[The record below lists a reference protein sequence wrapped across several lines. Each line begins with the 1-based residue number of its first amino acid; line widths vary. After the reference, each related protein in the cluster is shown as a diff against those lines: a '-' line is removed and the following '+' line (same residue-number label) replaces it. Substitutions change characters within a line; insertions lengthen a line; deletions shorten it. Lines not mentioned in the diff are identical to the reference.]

1 MANSLGTRLA
11 RIDVLIGGA
20 DQARKQV
27 EEMRKEW
34 AKLGKEVQEAQR
46 NMEKSVDTV
55 DYDKNKKIYTDAL
68 KQQKQLQKSIQES
81 ERNINTV
88 QKYLNDV
95 SGQTLRNLNNAQKG
109 LNQMLLGVNPKN
121 VESLRTVREYIKQIA
136 DEIQRRKGNLV
147 EFSDIIG
154 DIGNVSDKSLGMA
167 KQRLQELISTTQK
180 NTQEIQI
187 YRDQLK
193 KVEDE
198 EQRRISA
205 NAGRVMGNLGGSS
218 LSEIQEAIKVT
229 TQLRDAQKL
238 GGQEWN
244 NYNVQIQ
251 SAQKYLS
258 DFNNLTKQLSMAD
271 RMRNLGEVSEASLTE
286 LKKYWQEQ
294 VNGTMLS
301 SSELAKYEAQLKKVT
316 DEEQRR
322 ISANAGRVMG
332 NLGGSSVSEIQEAI
346 KVTTQLRDAQKRGS
360 QEWEIY
366 NDEIQKAQ
374 KYLQDFNDKAKQLTM
389 FRQMGDLTKVSSS
402 SLSELKKYWQEQIN
416 GADTTSAKLKHYQ
429 IQLQAVMKEEER
441 RISVQAG
448 KVMGNLTDSSVSE
461 IQEAIKVTMQLRDAQ
476 KLGSQEWDIYN
487 DEIQKA
493 QKYLSDFNDLTK
505 QLSMSDRMRDL
516 GKASESSLAELK
528 KYWQEQVNGAQ
539 RGSQELAEYES
550 KLKQVLDEE
559 KKRSAK
565 SAVSVFSNLSGSSL
579 TEIQDA
585 IKATTQLR
593 DATEL
598 GSKQWDIYNQYIERA
613 KNYLSDFENTSK
625 NAAIAERMKNIGN
638 ASTSSLAELKKFWQ
652 EQVDGAELSSQ
663 KLQQYQQSL
672 EAVVNEEQKRVSQRA
687 QTTLGK
693 VQTGTFDGTISQTK
707 EAIKLLEQYKQQ
719 LKTSDTK
726 GIKDVES
733 AINSLNEKLKQSSA
747 QFSTMDEA
755 LLKAEEVGMG
765 TFDGTYEDLEKLKKS
780 LEVYKKSLEVSD
792 TKGLKK
798 IQVALE
804 VIDKKQKGALLS
816 AKELDDIILNL
827 KAAPLEDLQ
836 KAASQLQQEL
846 SEAERDTRE
855 YMETSMNLRRVNEQI
870 NEVKR
875 SWQEHDNQIVATIKR
890 LTSYVLVY
898 AGFNEVVGRIKQLY
912 QANLQLS
919 DSLADIEKTTGL
931 STESV
936 AELSREIDSID
947 TRTAQQELHDLA
959 YEAGKLGIS
968 AKEDVLGFVKA
979 GNQLLV
985 ALGEDLGGAEAVRQ
999 LMKVN
1004 AILGETQKLGV
1015 EKALLATGSAINE
1028 ISQTS
1033 RASAGPI
1040 VDVVNR
1046 IGAIGEAAG
1055 LSMSDLIALAGTL
1068 DALGQHA
1075 EMGGTALNTFISTL
1089 TSNTTEVA
1097 QAVGLSDDYLKNL
1110 IEQGRTMEAIIAVFE
1125 KMNAMGGLDVLAPIM
1140 KDLGSDGERIKQ
1152 VLVTLSSGVDEL
1164 KAQVFTSSRAFKEAT
1179 SVTDEYNI
1187 KNENAMAIML
1197 RMGNAIKESFIN
1209 SGFVEWLTDVLRYIA
1224 SIPNRFE
1231 RGETSI
1237 RLMAVALQVLVGV
1250 MIATSSAVQKAS
1262 ANILLFGKMMKAGTV
1277 SLNVFKTA
1285 WQALTF
1291 AMSKNPI
1298 GWAVLGFTA
1307 LASAVTMFKKTVDQ
1321 AAKAQAEFESS
1332 IQKETFELNNLK
1344 YAIDK
1349 ANVSNGERA
1358 ALIKQLNDKYGA
1370 YLGFM
1375 VTENNY
1381 AEKQEYIYS
1390 LINARLRE
1398 TLALK
1403 MRDKMMENIADK
1415 YTDQIQEL
1423 QSKIIASLNKMQN
1436 VGETNA
1442 GDAMARIMDGMN
1454 KVVEEGGNLYD
1465 ALDGFMEKYN
1475 KNIKQLPFSS
1485 DALKLMN
1492 ILKNI
1497 RKEAGQTH
1505 TFLEST
1511 QRAAESKTEE
1521 LMLQDLRKSN
1531 QGILSS
1537 SDLSELNT
1545 YLQQATTYVQ
1555 RLREDVDD
1563 LNAKREKGE
1572 KLTKAETDELAEKNR
1587 QLGVYQNNI
1596 SQVEKRI
1603 KAIGL
1608 ESVWGQGVS
1617 LETAGVDK
1625 LVATYK
1631 KLEAMMKSINEDK
1644 DYADT
1649 FAARGFKSAREEYE
1663 ALKKMEQDVAK
1674 VLAEKWGRDTS
1685 GNWLKV
1691 RKSGTRG
1698 EQKELN
1704 DQVSAAMAA
1713 LEAYFLR
1720 RQQAIRQAYL
1730 NEEITTEEMN
1740 RQIDATEEEHLLA
1753 RVELRKKLLGE
1764 SNTFNQKLYGMEG
1777 KNLESTAALLKKMG
1791 EKETDGVRKN
1801 LEKDLLEVQNMA
1813 VKYRQTIEKEL
1824 LKYNPFESLV
1834 NQFEESLDKLRL
1846 LNTDAE
1852 KEFRMSLGFSG
1863 VIDES
1868 AVKERMDALVSLS
1881 EDAYSLNENQ
1891 LRTYLSNIDAV
1902 WAESMSPEQMSL
1914 MLKKLR
1920 DFYQDSKAAAEKYA
1934 KDIKEMID
1942 VQWETSGNQKLWEDR
1957 IKGSDD
1963 QSELMG
1969 AAGNLGLASTQSSF
1983 LGTSDTDNAELE
1995 ALRIKLEAAAQYYE
2009 QFESRKKE
2017 LIQQA
2022 IASGATQ
2029 QQAEESFLMAQKE
2042 AYDNYIAA
2050 REEQSAKELEI
2061 TESKL
2066 STLKNYTDAVVDFSE
2081 QMGEAAF
2088 SEVDDRKEAAKQL
2101 LQTAMKLTKDLI
2113 MQKVQELIMKKALG
2127 AQEVAQEAAT
2137 TTTVTALH
2145 GTQAITDLTVQGAKT
2160 SGDIALGTA
2169 SGAAK
2174 TIGQLGWWG
2183 IPLVA
2188 VISAALSALM
2198 GLAMGKLNKSK
2209 QEVAAATGVSSSKG
2223 RVATGMLTYAEGDYP
2238 VLGNDGQIYNARYQK
2253 ELKTGVYG
2261 GGAHFGIFSEKKP
2274 EMIVDGDTTQKLILN
2289 YPHIYDSILTIA
2301 RHGQLK
2307 SAAMPT
2313 FASGS
2318 YPSMPA
2324 QASQAAQQAGGSGMS
2339 AAEMSQV
2346 LTGVTDAVNALTQRL
2361 NQPISATVDPYGR
2374 KGAVNQLSKASKFMN
2389 KNGLTK

>member
-20 DQARKQV
+20 DQARKKI

-34 AKLGKEVQEAQR
+34 EELDKVIQEAQR
-46 NMEKSVDTV
+46 NMEMSVDTV
-55 DYDKNKKIYTDAL
+55 NYDKNKKIYEDAL
-68 KQQKQLQKSIQES
+68 KKQKQLQKSITES
-81 ERNINTV
+81 ERNVNTV
-88 QKYLNDV
+88 QKYLTDI
-95 SGQTLRNLNNAQKG
+95 SGQTLRNLNNAQRG
-109 LNQMLLGVNPKN
+109 LRDMLLGVNPKDLKTLN
-121 VESLRTVREYIKQIA
+121 TVRDYIKQIA
-136 DEIQRRKGNLV
+136 DEAQRRKGNLV

-167 KQRLQELISTTQK
+167 KQRLQELISSTRL
-180 NTQEIQI
+180 NTQEIQK
-187 YRDQLK
+187 YREQLAQ
-193 KVEDE
+193 VEAE
-198 EQRRISA
+198 ETR
-205 NAGRVMGNLGGSS
+205 
-218 LSEIQEAIKVT
+218 
-229 TQLRDAQKL
+229 
-238 GGQEWN
+238 
-244 NYNVQIQ
+244 
-251 SAQKYLS
+251 
-258 DFNNLTKQLSMAD
+258 
-271 RMRNLGEVSEASLTE
+271 
-286 LKKYWQEQ
+286 
-294 VNGTMLS
+294 
-301 SSELAKYEAQLKKVT
+301 
-316 DEEQRR
+316 
-322 ISANAGRVMG
+322 
-332 NLGGSSVSEIQEAI
+332 
-346 KVTTQLRDAQKRGS
+346 
-360 QEWEIY
+360 
-366 NDEIQKAQ
+366 
-374 KYLQDFNDKAKQLTM
+374 
-389 FRQMGDLTKVSSS
+389 
-402 SLSELKKYWQEQIN
+402 
-416 GADTTSAKLKHYQ
+416 
-429 IQLQAVMKEEER
+429 
-441 RISVQAG
+441 
-448 KVMGNLTDSSVSE
+448 
-461 IQEAIKVTMQLRDAQ
+461 
-476 KLGSQEWDIYN
+476 
-487 DEIQKA
+487 
-493 QKYLSDFNDLTK
+493 
-505 QLSMSDRMRDL
+505 
-516 GKASESSLAELK
+516 
-528 KYWQEQVNGAQ
+528 
-539 RGSQELAEYES
+539 
-550 KLKQVLDEE
+550 
-559 KKRSAK
+559 
-565 SAVSVFSNLSGSSL
+565 
-579 TEIQDA
+579 
-585 IKATTQLR
+585 
-593 DATEL
+593 
-598 GSKQWDIYNQYIERA
+598 
-613 KNYLSDFENTSK
+613 
-625 NAAIAERMKNIGN
+625 
-638 ASTSSLAELKKFWQ
+638 
-652 EQVDGAELSSQ
+652 
-663 KLQQYQQSL
+663 
-672 EAVVNEEQKRVSQRA
+672 RVSQRA
-687 QTTLGK
+687 QTTLGQ
-693 VQTGTFDGTISQTK
+693 VQTGTFDGTIAQTK

-719 LKTSDTK
+719 LKTSDIK
-726 GIKDVES
+726 GVKEVES

-747 QFSTMDEA
+747 EFSSLDEA
-755 LLKAEEVGMG
+755 LDKAETVGQG

-780 LEVYKKSLEVSD
+780 LEEYKKKLEVSD

-798 IQVALE
+798 IEDALSTIE
-804 VIDKKQKGALLS
+804 KKQKNSVLS
-816 AKELDDIILNL
+816 AEELNKVILTL
-827 KAAPLEDLQ
+827 KTAPLEDLQ
-836 KAASQLQQEL
+836 KAAAQLQEEL
-846 SEAERDTRE
+846 SKTERDAE
-855 YMETSMNLRRVNEQI
+855 KYVETSMNLRRVNEQI

-875 SWQEHDNQIVATIKR
+875 SWKEHDNQIVATIKR

-1110 IEQGRTMEAIIAVFE
+1110 IEQGKTIQAVIAVFE

-1187 KNENAMAIML
+1187 KNENAMAIMQ

-1209 SGFVEWLTDVLRYIA
+1209 SGFVEWLTDVLRYIS

-1231 RGETSI
+1231 RGEKSI
-1237 RLMAVALQVLVGV
+1237 RLMAVTVQALVGV

-1262 ANILLFGKMMKAGTV
+1262 ANIVLFTKMVKAGTASV
-1277 SLNVFKTA
+1277 NIFKIA
-1285 WQALTF
+1285 WQWLSK
-1291 AMSKNPI
+1291 AMMSNPL
-1298 GWAVLGFTA
+1298 GWVVLGFTA
-1307 LASAVTMFKKTVDQ
+1307 LTSAITYFKKSVDE
-1321 AAKAQAEFESS
+1321 ATKAQSEFEAA
-1332 IQKETFELNNLK
+1332 IQKETFELSNLK

-1423 QSKIIASLNKMQN
+1423 QSKIIASLNKMEN

-1442 GDAMARIMDGMN
+1442 GDAMALIMDGMN

-1465 ALDGFMEKYN
+1465 ALDGFMEKYD

-1497 RKEAGQTH
+1497 RKEAGQTQ

-1537 SDLSELNT
+1537 SDIPELNT

-1555 RLREDVDD
+1555 RLRSDVEY
-1563 LNAKREKGE
+1563 LNAKREKGK
-1572 KLTKAETDELAEKNR
+1572 KLTELETAELERLNERKEKGIMLNKLEESRLEELNDKRRKGENLTDSELKELKEKNR
-1587 QLGVYQNNI
+1587 LLGVYQHNI
-1596 SQVEKRI
+1596 DQVEKRI

-1649 FAARGFKSAREEYE
+1649 FAARGFKSAKEEYE

-1698 EQKELN
+1698 EQKEMN
-1704 DQVSAAMAA
+1704 DEISAAMSA

-1730 NEEITTEEMN
+1730 DEQITTEEMN

-1764 SNTFNQKLYGMEG
+1764 ENTFNQNLYGMEG
-1777 KNLESTAALLKKMG
+1777 KNLESTAALIKKLG
-1791 EKETDGVRKN
+1791 ERQTDGLRKN

-1868 AVKERMDALVSLS
+1868 AVKERINALVSLS
-1881 EDAYSLNENQ
+1881 EDAYSLNEDE

-1957 IKGSDD
+1957 IKGADD

-2050 REEQSAKELEI
+2050 REEQSSKELEI

-2066 STLKNYTDAVVDFSE
+2066 GTLKNYTDAVVDFSE

-2088 SEVDDRKEAAKQL
+2088 AEVDDRKQAAKML

-2113 MQKVQELIMKKALG
+2113 MQKITELLMKKTLG
-2127 AQEVAQEAAT
+2127 DQEVAQEAAT
-2137 TTTVTALH
+2137 SATVTAIH
-2145 GTQAITDLTVQGAKT
+2145 GSQAITDMTVEGAKT
-2160 SGDIALGTA
+2160 TGDVTSGIARG
-2169 SGAAK
+2169 SAK
-2174 TIGQLGWWG
+2174 TIGDLGWWG
-2183 IPLVA
+2183 IPLIA

-2198 GLAMGKLNKSK
+2198 GLAMGKLNKAK
-2209 QEVAAATGVSSSKG
+2209 QDVAAATGVSSSKG
-2223 RVATGMLTYAEGDYP
+2223 RVAAGMLTYAEGDYP

-2313 FASGS
+2313 FASGN

-2324 QASQAAQQAGGSGMS
+2324 QITQVASGATDMTMQNEQMTQMLGSVAEALSTLNERLSKPIRAA
-2339 AAEMSQV
+2339 
-2346 LTGVTDAVNALTQRL
+2346 
-2361 NQPISATVDPYGR
+2361 VDPYGS
-2374 KGAVNQLSKASKFMN
+2374 KGAVNQLNKASNFMT
-2389 KNGLTK
+2389 KRGLIK

>member
-20 DQARKQV
+20 EQAQKQV
-27 EEMRKEW
+27 DKMRDEWKKLRKEVEN
-34 AKLGKEVQEAQR
+34 AQEQMNATT
-46 NMEKSVDTV
+46 NTTL
-55 DYDKNKKIYTDAL
+55 YDDNKKIYNE
-68 KQQKQLQKSIQES
+68 KVKQL
-81 ERNINTV
+81 ERLTKLIRENQRNVNTV
-88 QKYLNDV
+88 NKYLNDI
-95 SGQTLRNLNNAQKG
+95 SGQTLRNLGEARKG
-109 LNQMLLGVNPKN
+109 LNQMLLGINPKN
-121 VESLRTVREYIKQIA
+121 AETLQTVREYIKQIA
-136 DEIQRRKGNLV
+136 DEIQRRKGNIV

-154 DIGNVSDKSLGMA
+154 DIGNVSDKSLGKA
-167 KQRLQELISTTQK
+167 KERLQDLIKSTEL
-180 NTQEIQI
+180 NTQEIQK
-187 YRDQLK
+187 YREQLAQ
-193 KVEDE
+193 VEAE
-198 EQRRISA
+198 ETR
-205 NAGRVMGNLGGSS
+205 
-218 LSEIQEAIKVT
+218 
-229 TQLRDAQKL
+229 
-238 GGQEWN
+238 
-244 NYNVQIQ
+244 
-251 SAQKYLS
+251 
-258 DFNNLTKQLSMAD
+258 
-271 RMRNLGEVSEASLTE
+271 
-286 LKKYWQEQ
+286 
-294 VNGTMLS
+294 
-301 SSELAKYEAQLKKVT
+301 
-316 DEEQRR
+316 
-322 ISANAGRVMG
+322 
-332 NLGGSSVSEIQEAI
+332 
-346 KVTTQLRDAQKRGS
+346 
-360 QEWEIY
+360 
-366 NDEIQKAQ
+366 
-374 KYLQDFNDKAKQLTM
+374 
-389 FRQMGDLTKVSSS
+389 
-402 SLSELKKYWQEQIN
+402 
-416 GADTTSAKLKHYQ
+416 
-429 IQLQAVMKEEER
+429 
-441 RISVQAG
+441 
-448 KVMGNLTDSSVSE
+448 
-461 IQEAIKVTMQLRDAQ
+461 
-476 KLGSQEWDIYN
+476 
-487 DEIQKA
+487 
-493 QKYLSDFNDLTK
+493 
-505 QLSMSDRMRDL
+505 
-516 GKASESSLAELK
+516 
-528 KYWQEQVNGAQ
+528 
-539 RGSQELAEYES
+539 
-550 KLKQVLDEE
+550 
-559 KKRSAK
+559 
-565 SAVSVFSNLSGSSL
+565 
-579 TEIQDA
+579 
-585 IKATTQLR
+585 
-593 DATEL
+593 
-598 GSKQWDIYNQYIERA
+598 
-613 KNYLSDFENTSK
+613 
-625 NAAIAERMKNIGN
+625 
-638 ASTSSLAELKKFWQ
+638 
-652 EQVDGAELSSQ
+652 
-663 KLQQYQQSL
+663 
-672 EAVVNEEQKRVSQRA
+672 RVSQRA

-693 VQTGTFDGTISQTK
+693 VQTGTFDGTIAQTK

-719 LKTSDTK
+719 LKTSDIEGVK
-726 GIKDVES
+726 EVES

-747 QFSTMDEA
+747 EFTSLKDA
-755 LLKAEEVGMG
+755 LDKAETVGQG

-780 LEVYKKSLEVSD
+780 LEEYKKKLEVSN

-798 IQVALE
+798 IEDALSTIE
-804 VIDKKQKGALLS
+804 KKQKNSVLS
-816 AKELDDIILNL
+816 AKELDKVLLSL
-827 KAAPLEDLQ
+827 KTASLENLQ
-836 KAASQLQQEL
+836 KAAAQLQEEL
-846 SEAERDTRE
+846 SKTERDAKKYVE
-855 YMETSMNLRRVNEQI
+855 KSMDLRRVNEQI

-1110 IEQGRTMEAIIAVFE
+1110 IEQGKTIQAVIAVFE

-1187 KNENAMAIML
+1187 KNENAMAIMQ

-1209 SGFVEWLTDVLRYIA
+1209 SGFVEWLTDVLRYIS

-1231 RGETSI
+1231 RGEKSI
-1237 RLMAVALQVLVGV
+1237 RLTAVALQVLVGL

-1262 ANILLFGKMMKAGTV
+1262 ANIVLFTKMVKSGTASV
-1277 SLNVFKTA
+1277 NIFKIA
-1285 WQALTF
+1285 WQSLSK
-1291 AMSKNPI
+1291 AMMSNPL
-1298 GWAVLGFTA
+1298 GWVVLGFTA
-1307 LASAVTMFKKTVDQ
+1307 LKSAITYFKKSVDE
-1321 AAKAQAEFESS
+1321 ATKAQSEFEAA
-1332 IQKETFELNNLK
+1332 IQKETFELSNLK

-1442 GDAMARIMDGMN
+1442 GDAMALIMDGMN

-1465 ALDGFMEKYN
+1465 ALDGFMEKYD

-1497 RKEAGQTH
+1497 RKEAGQTQ

-1531 QGILSS
+1531 QDILSS
-1537 SDLSELNT
+1537 SDLPELNT

-1555 RLREDVDD
+1555 RLRSDVEY
-1563 LNAKREKGE
+1563 LNAKREKGK
-1572 KLTKAETDELAEKNR
+1572 KLTELETAELERLNERKEKGIMLNKLEESRLEELNDKRRKGENLTDSELKELKEKNR
-1587 QLGVYQNNI
+1587 LLGVYQYNI
-1596 SQVEKRI
+1596 DQVEKRI

-1649 FAARGFKSAREEYE
+1649 FAARGFKSAKEEYE

-1691 RKSGTRG
+1691 GG
-1698 EQKELN
+1698 EQKEMN
-1704 DQVSAAMAA
+1704 DEISAAMSA

-1730 NEEITTEEMN
+1730 DEQITTEEMN
-1740 RQIDATEEEHLLA
+1740 RQIDATEEEHLLS

-1764 SNTFNQKLYGMEG
+1764 ENTFNQNLYGMEG
-1777 KNLESTAALLKKMG
+1777 KNLESTAALIKKLG
-1791 EKETDGVRKN
+1791 ERQTDGLRKN

-1868 AVKERMDALVSLS
+1868 AVKERINALVSLS
-1881 EDAYSLNENQ
+1881 EDAYSLNEDQ

-1920 DFYQDSKAAAEKYA
+1920 DFYQDSKSAAEKYA

-1957 IKGSDD
+1957 IKGTDERT
-1963 QSELMG
+1963 ELMG

-1983 LGTSDTDNAELE
+1983 LGTSETDNAELE

-2050 REEQSAKELEI
+2050 REEQSSKELEI

-2066 STLKNYTDAVVDFSE
+2066 GTLKNYTDAVVDFSE

-2088 SEVDDRKEAAKQL
+2088 AEVDDRKQAAKML

-2113 MQKVQELIMKKALG
+2113 MQKITELLMKKTLG
-2127 AQEVAQEAAT
+2127 DQEVAQEAAT
-2137 TTTVTALH
+2137 SATVTAIH
-2145 GTQAITDLTVQGAKT
+2145 GSQAITDLTVQGAKT
-2160 SGDIALGTA
+2160 TADVSTGTA

-2174 TIGQLGWWG
+2174 IIGELGWWG
-2183 IPLVA
+2183 IPLIA

-2223 RVATGMLTYAEGDYP
+2223 RVAAGMLTYAEGDYP

-2289 YPHIYDSILTIA
+2289 YPHIYESILTIA

-2324 QASQAAQQAGGSGMS
+2324 QITQVASGATDMTMQNEQMTQMLGSV
-2339 AAEMSQV
+2339 AE
-2346 LTGVTDAVNALTQRL
+2346 ALSTLNERL
-2361 NQPISATVDPYGR
+2361 SKPISATVDPYGS
-2374 KGAVNQLSKASKFMN
+2374 KGAVNQLNKVSNFMT
-2389 KNGLTK
+2389 KRGLIK

>member
-136 DEIQRRKGNLV
+136 DEIQRRKGNIV

-154 DIGNVSDKSLGMA
+154 DIGNVSDKSLGKA
-167 KQRLQELISTTQK
+167 KERLQDLIKSTEL
-180 NTQEIQI
+180 NTQEIQK
-187 YRDQLK
+187 YRDQLAQ
-193 KVEDE
+193 VEAE
-198 EQRRISA
+198 ETR
-205 NAGRVMGNLGGSS
+205 
-218 LSEIQEAIKVT
+218 
-229 TQLRDAQKL
+229 
-238 GGQEWN
+238 
-244 NYNVQIQ
+244 
-251 SAQKYLS
+251 
-258 DFNNLTKQLSMAD
+258 
-271 RMRNLGEVSEASLTE
+271 
-286 LKKYWQEQ
+286 
-294 VNGTMLS
+294 
-301 SSELAKYEAQLKKVT
+301 
-316 DEEQRR
+316 
-322 ISANAGRVMG
+322 
-332 NLGGSSVSEIQEAI
+332 
-346 KVTTQLRDAQKRGS
+346 
-360 QEWEIY
+360 
-366 NDEIQKAQ
+366 
-374 KYLQDFNDKAKQLTM
+374 
-389 FRQMGDLTKVSSS
+389 
-402 SLSELKKYWQEQIN
+402 
-416 GADTTSAKLKHYQ
+416 
-429 IQLQAVMKEEER
+429 
-441 RISVQAG
+441 
-448 KVMGNLTDSSVSE
+448 
-461 IQEAIKVTMQLRDAQ
+461 
-476 KLGSQEWDIYN
+476 
-487 DEIQKA
+487 
-493 QKYLSDFNDLTK
+493 
-505 QLSMSDRMRDL
+505 
-516 GKASESSLAELK
+516 
-528 KYWQEQVNGAQ
+528 
-539 RGSQELAEYES
+539 
-550 KLKQVLDEE
+550 
-559 KKRSAK
+559 
-565 SAVSVFSNLSGSSL
+565 
-579 TEIQDA
+579 
-585 IKATTQLR
+585 
-593 DATEL
+593 
-598 GSKQWDIYNQYIERA
+598 
-613 KNYLSDFENTSK
+613 
-625 NAAIAERMKNIGN
+625 
-638 ASTSSLAELKKFWQ
+638 
-652 EQVDGAELSSQ
+652 
-663 KLQQYQQSL
+663 
-672 EAVVNEEQKRVSQRA
+672 RVSQRA

-755 LLKAEEVGMG
+755 LLKAEDVGMG

-780 LEVYKKSLEVSD
+780 LEEYKKSLEVSD

-1097 QAVGLSDDYLKNL
+1097 QAVGLSDEYLKNL

-1307 LASAVTMFKKTVDQ
+1307 LTSAVTMFKKTVDQ

-1497 RKEAGQTH
+1497 RKEAGQTQ

-1649 FAARGFKSAREEYE
+1649 FAARGFKSAKEEYE

-1813 VKYRQTIEKEL
+1813 VKYRQAIEKEL

-1881 EDAYSLNENQ
+1881 EDAYNMNEIQ
-1891 LRTYLSNIDAV
+1891 LRGRLLGIDKI

-1920 DFYQDSKAAAEKYA
+1920 DFYQDSKAASEKYA

-1995 ALRIKLEAAAQYYE
+1995 ALRIRLEAARQYYE
-2009 QFESRKKE
+2009 EFYARKEE

-2022 IASGATQ
+2022 IASGATE
-2029 QQAEESFLMAQKE
+2029 QQAEESYRMAEKE
-2042 AYDNYIAA
+2042 ALDALTQA
-2050 REEQSAKELEI
+2050 REEQQSKELEI

-2088 SEVDDRKEAAKQL
+2088 SEVSDRKEAAKQL
-2101 LQTAMKLTKDLI
+2101 LQTMMKLTKDLI
-2113 MQKVQELIMKKALG
+2113 MQKVQELVMKKALN
-2127 AQEVAQEAAT
+2127 AQEVAQESAT
-2137 TTTVTALH
+2137 SATITAVH
-2145 GTQAITDLTVQGAKT
+2145 GSQAITDLTVQGAKT
-2160 SGDIALGTA
+2160 AADVTSGTA

-2174 TIGQLGWWG
+2174 TIGELGWWG
-2183 IPLVA
+2183 IPLIA

-2209 QEVAAATGVSSSKG
+2209 QEVAAATGVSSKG

-2318 YPSMPA
+2318 YPSMPV

>member
-1 MANSLGTRLA
+1 LLANSFKTVSVELTETVFLSFISTFRMPNFEENKHKDMANSLGTRLA

-20 DQARKQV
+20 DQARKKI

-34 AKLGKEVQEAQR
+34 EELDKVIQEAQR
-46 NMEKSVDTV
+46 NMEMSVDTV
-55 DYDKNKKIYTDAL
+55 DYDKNKKIYEDAL
-68 KQQKQLQKSIQES
+68 KKQKQLQKSITES
-81 ERNINTV
+81 ERNVNTV
-88 QKYLNDV
+88 QKYLTDI
-95 SGQTLRNLNNAQKG
+95 SGQTLRNLNNAQRG
-109 LNQMLLGVNPKN
+109 LRDMLLGVNPKDLKTLN
-121 VESLRTVREYIKQIA
+121 TVRDYIKQIA
-136 DEIQRRKGNLV
+136 DEVQRRKGNLV

-154 DIGNVSDKSLGMA
+154 DIGNVSDKSLGKA
-167 KQRLQELISTTQK
+167 KERLQDLIKSTEL
-180 NTQEIQI
+180 NTQEIQK
-187 YRDQLK
+187 YREQLAQ
-193 KVEDE
+193 VEAE
-198 EQRRISA
+198 ETR
-205 NAGRVMGNLGGSS
+205 
-218 LSEIQEAIKVT
+218 
-229 TQLRDAQKL
+229 
-238 GGQEWN
+238 
-244 NYNVQIQ
+244 
-251 SAQKYLS
+251 
-258 DFNNLTKQLSMAD
+258 
-271 RMRNLGEVSEASLTE
+271 
-286 LKKYWQEQ
+286 
-294 VNGTMLS
+294 
-301 SSELAKYEAQLKKVT
+301 
-316 DEEQRR
+316 
-322 ISANAGRVMG
+322 
-332 NLGGSSVSEIQEAI
+332 
-346 KVTTQLRDAQKRGS
+346 
-360 QEWEIY
+360 
-366 NDEIQKAQ
+366 
-374 KYLQDFNDKAKQLTM
+374 
-389 FRQMGDLTKVSSS
+389 
-402 SLSELKKYWQEQIN
+402 
-416 GADTTSAKLKHYQ
+416 
-429 IQLQAVMKEEER
+429 
-441 RISVQAG
+441 
-448 KVMGNLTDSSVSE
+448 
-461 IQEAIKVTMQLRDAQ
+461 
-476 KLGSQEWDIYN
+476 
-487 DEIQKA
+487 
-493 QKYLSDFNDLTK
+493 
-505 QLSMSDRMRDL
+505 
-516 GKASESSLAELK
+516 
-528 KYWQEQVNGAQ
+528 
-539 RGSQELAEYES
+539 
-550 KLKQVLDEE
+550 
-559 KKRSAK
+559 
-565 SAVSVFSNLSGSSL
+565 
-579 TEIQDA
+579 
-585 IKATTQLR
+585 
-593 DATEL
+593 
-598 GSKQWDIYNQYIERA
+598 
-613 KNYLSDFENTSK
+613 
-625 NAAIAERMKNIGN
+625 
-638 ASTSSLAELKKFWQ
+638 
-652 EQVDGAELSSQ
+652 
-663 KLQQYQQSL
+663 
-672 EAVVNEEQKRVSQRA
+672 RVSQRA

-693 VQTGTFDGTISQTK
+693 VKTGTFDGTISQTK

-719 LKTSDTK
+719 LKTSDTEGVK
-726 GIKDVES
+726 EVES

-747 QFSTMDEA
+747 EFTSLEDA
-755 LLKAEEVGMG
+755 LDKAETVGQG

-780 LEVYKKSLEVSD
+780 LEEYKKKLEVSD

-798 IQVALE
+798 IEDALNTIE
-804 VIDKKQKGALLS
+804 KKQKNSVLS
-816 AKELDDIILNL
+816 AEELNKVILTL
-827 KAAPLEDLQ
+827 KTAPLEDLQ

-1110 IEQGRTMEAIIAVFE
+1110 IEQGKTIQAVIAVFE

-1187 KNENAMAIML
+1187 KNENAMAIMQ

-1209 SGFVEWLTDVLRYIA
+1209 SGFVEWLTDVLRYIS

-1231 RGETSI
+1231 RGEKSI
-1237 RLMAVALQVLVGV
+1237 RLMAVIVQALVGV

-1262 ANILLFGKMMKAGTV
+1262 ANIVLFTKMVKAGTASV
-1277 SLNVFKTA
+1277 NIFKIA
-1285 WQALTF
+1285 WQWLSK
-1291 AMSKNPI
+1291 AMMSNPL
-1298 GWAVLGFTA
+1298 GWVVLGFTA
-1307 LASAVTMFKKTVDQ
+1307 LTSAITYFKKSVDE
-1321 AAKAQAEFESS
+1321 ATKAQSEFEAA
-1332 IQKETFELNNLK
+1332 IQKETFELSNLK

-1423 QSKIIASLNKMQN
+1423 QSKIIASLNKMEN

-1497 RKEAGQTH
+1497 RKEAGQTQ

-1521 LMLQDLRKSN
+1521 LMLKDLRKSN
-1531 QGILSS
+1531 HGILSS
-1537 SDLSELNT
+1537 SDLPELNT

-1555 RLREDVDD
+1555 RLRSDVEY
-1563 LNAKREKGE
+1563 LNAKREKGK
-1572 KLTKAETDELAEKNR
+1572 KLTELETAELERLNERKEKGIMLNKLEESRLEELNDKRRKGENLTDSELKELKEKNR
-1587 QLGVYQNNI
+1587 LLGVYQYNI
-1596 SQVEKRI
+1596 DQVEKRI

-1649 FAARGFKSAREEYE
+1649 FAARGFKSAKEEYE

-1698 EQKELN
+1698 EQKEMN
-1704 DQVSAAMAA
+1704 DEISAAMSA

-1730 NEEITTEEMN
+1730 DEQITTEEMN

-1764 SNTFNQKLYGMEG
+1764 ENTFNQNLYGMEG
-1777 KNLESTAALLKKMG
+1777 KNLESTAALIKKLG
-1791 EKETDGVRKN
+1791 ERQTDGLRKN

-1868 AVKERMDALVSLS
+1868 AVKERINALVSLS
-1881 EDAYSLNENQ
+1881 EDAYSLNEDQ

-1920 DFYQDSKAAAEKYA
+1920 DFYQDSKSAAEKYA

-1957 IKGSDD
+1957 IKGTDERT
-1963 QSELMG
+1963 ELMG

-1983 LGTSDTDNAELE
+1983 LGTSETDNAELE
-1995 ALRIKLEAAAQYYE
+1995 ALRIRLEAARQYYE
-2009 QFESRKKE
+2009 EFYARKEE

-2029 QQAEESFLMAQKE
+2029 QEAEESYRMAEKE
-2042 AYDNYIAA
+2042 ALDELNAA
-2050 REEQSAKELEI
+2050 REEQASKELEI

-2088 SEVDDRKEAAKQL
+2088 AEVDDRKQAAKML

-2113 MQKVQELIMKKALG
+2113 MQKITELLMKKTLG
-2127 AQEVAQEAAT
+2127 DQEVAQEAAT
-2137 TTTVTALH
+2137 SATVTAIH
-2145 GTQAITDLTVQGAKT
+2145 GSQAITDMTVEGAKT
-2160 SGDIALGTA
+2160 AGDVTSGIARG
-2169 SGAAK
+2169 SAK
-2174 TIGQLGWWG
+2174 TIGDLGWWG
-2183 IPLVA
+2183 IPLIA

-2198 GLAMGKLNKSK
+2198 GLAMGKLNKAK
-2209 QEVAAATGVSSSKG
+2209 QDVAAATGVSSSKG
-2223 RVATGMLTYAEGDYP
+2223 RVAAGMLTYAEGDYP

-2313 FASGS
+2313 FASGN

-2324 QASQAAQQAGGSGMS
+2324 QITQVASGATDMTMQNEQMTQMLGSVAEALSTLNERLSKPIRAA
-2339 AAEMSQV
+2339 
-2346 LTGVTDAVNALTQRL
+2346 
-2361 NQPISATVDPYGR
+2361 VDPYGS
-2374 KGAVNQLSKASKFMN
+2374 KGAVNQLNKASNFMT
-2389 KNGLTK
+2389 KRGLIK

>member
-20 DQARKQV
+20 DQARKKI

-34 AKLGKEVQEAQR
+34 EELDKVIQEAQR
-46 NMEKSVDTV
+46 NMEMSVDTV
-55 DYDKNKKIYTDAL
+55 NYDKNKKIYEDAL
-68 KQQKQLQKSIQES
+68 KKQKQLQKSITES
-81 ERNINTV
+81 ERNVNTV
-88 QKYLNDV
+88 QKYLTDI
-95 SGQTLRNLNNAQKG
+95 SGQTLRNLNNAQRG
-109 LNQMLLGVNPKN
+109 LRDMLLGVNPKDLKTLN
-121 VESLRTVREYIKQIA
+121 TVRDYIKQIA
-136 DEIQRRKGNLV
+136 DEAQRRKGNLV

-167 KQRLQELISTTQK
+167 KQRLQELISSTRL
-180 NTQEIQI
+180 NTQEIQK
-187 YRDQLK
+187 YREQLAQ
-193 KVEDE
+193 VEAE
-198 EQRRISA
+198 ETR
-205 NAGRVMGNLGGSS
+205 
-218 LSEIQEAIKVT
+218 
-229 TQLRDAQKL
+229 
-238 GGQEWN
+238 
-244 NYNVQIQ
+244 
-251 SAQKYLS
+251 
-258 DFNNLTKQLSMAD
+258 
-271 RMRNLGEVSEASLTE
+271 
-286 LKKYWQEQ
+286 
-294 VNGTMLS
+294 
-301 SSELAKYEAQLKKVT
+301 
-316 DEEQRR
+316 
-322 ISANAGRVMG
+322 
-332 NLGGSSVSEIQEAI
+332 
-346 KVTTQLRDAQKRGS
+346 
-360 QEWEIY
+360 
-366 NDEIQKAQ
+366 
-374 KYLQDFNDKAKQLTM
+374 
-389 FRQMGDLTKVSSS
+389 
-402 SLSELKKYWQEQIN
+402 
-416 GADTTSAKLKHYQ
+416 
-429 IQLQAVMKEEER
+429 
-441 RISVQAG
+441 
-448 KVMGNLTDSSVSE
+448 
-461 IQEAIKVTMQLRDAQ
+461 
-476 KLGSQEWDIYN
+476 
-487 DEIQKA
+487 
-493 QKYLSDFNDLTK
+493 
-505 QLSMSDRMRDL
+505 
-516 GKASESSLAELK
+516 
-528 KYWQEQVNGAQ
+528 
-539 RGSQELAEYES
+539 
-550 KLKQVLDEE
+550 
-559 KKRSAK
+559 
-565 SAVSVFSNLSGSSL
+565 
-579 TEIQDA
+579 
-585 IKATTQLR
+585 
-593 DATEL
+593 
-598 GSKQWDIYNQYIERA
+598 
-613 KNYLSDFENTSK
+613 
-625 NAAIAERMKNIGN
+625 
-638 ASTSSLAELKKFWQ
+638 
-652 EQVDGAELSSQ
+652 
-663 KLQQYQQSL
+663 
-672 EAVVNEEQKRVSQRA
+672 RVSQRA
-687 QTTLGK
+687 QTTLGQ
-693 VQTGTFDGTISQTK
+693 VQTGTFDGTIAQTK

-719 LKTSDTK
+719 LKTSDIK
-726 GIKDVES
+726 GVKEVES

-747 QFSTMDEA
+747 EFSSLDEA
-755 LLKAEEVGMG
+755 LDKAETVGQG

-780 LEVYKKSLEVSD
+780 LEEYKKKLEVSD

-798 IQVALE
+798 IEDALSTIE
-804 VIDKKQKGALLS
+804 KKQKNSVLS
-816 AKELDDIILNL
+816 AEELNKVILTL
-827 KAAPLEDLQ
+827 KTAPLEDLQ
-836 KAASQLQQEL
+836 KAAAQLQEEL
-846 SEAERDTRE
+846 SKTERDAE
-855 YMETSMNLRRVNEQI
+855 KYVETSMNLRRVNEQI

-1110 IEQGRTMEAIIAVFE
+1110 IEQGKTIQAVIAVFE

-1187 KNENAMAIML
+1187 KNENAMAIMQ

-1209 SGFVEWLTDVLRYIA
+1209 SGFVEWLTDVLRYIS

-1231 RGETSI
+1231 RGEKSI
-1237 RLMAVALQVLVGV
+1237 RLMAVTVQALVGV

-1262 ANILLFGKMMKAGTV
+1262 ANIVLFTKMVKAGTASV
-1277 SLNVFKTA
+1277 NIFKIA
-1285 WQALTF
+1285 WQWLSK
-1291 AMSKNPI
+1291 AMMSNPL
-1298 GWAVLGFTA
+1298 GWVVLGFTA
-1307 LASAVTMFKKTVDQ
+1307 LTSAITYFKKSVDE
-1321 AAKAQAEFESS
+1321 ATKAQSEFEAA
-1332 IQKETFELNNLK
+1332 IQKETFELSNLK

-1423 QSKIIASLNKMQN
+1423 QSKIIASLNKMEN

-1442 GDAMARIMDGMN
+1442 GDAMALIMDGMN

-1497 RKEAGQTH
+1497 RKEAGQTQ

-1537 SDLSELNT
+1537 SDIPELNT

-1555 RLREDVDD
+1555 RLRSDVEY
-1563 LNAKREKGE
+1563 LNAKREKGK
-1572 KLTKAETDELAEKNR
+1572 KLTELETAELERLNERKEKGIMLNKLEESRLEELNDKRRKGENLTDSELKELKEKNR
-1587 QLGVYQNNI
+1587 LLGVYQYNI
-1596 SQVEKRI
+1596 DQVEKRI

-1649 FAARGFKSAREEYE
+1649 FAARGFKSAKEEYE

-1698 EQKELN
+1698 EQKEMN
-1704 DQVSAAMAA
+1704 DEISAAMSA

-1730 NEEITTEEMN
+1730 DEQITTEEMN

-1764 SNTFNQKLYGMEG
+1764 ENTFNQNLYGMEG
-1777 KNLESTAALLKKMG
+1777 KNLESTAALIKKLG
-1791 EKETDGVRKN
+1791 ERQTDGLRKN

-1868 AVKERMDALVSLS
+1868 AVKERINALVSLS
-1881 EDAYSLNENQ
+1881 EDAYSLNEDE

-1957 IKGSDD
+1957 IKGADD

-2050 REEQSAKELEI
+2050 REEQSSKELEI

-2066 STLKNYTDAVVDFSE
+2066 GTLKNYTDAVVDFSE

-2088 SEVDDRKEAAKQL
+2088 AEVDDRKQAAKML

-2113 MQKVQELIMKKALG
+2113 MQKITELLMKKTLG
-2127 AQEVAQEAAT
+2127 DQEVAQEAAT
-2137 TTTVTALH
+2137 SATVTAIH
-2145 GTQAITDLTVQGAKT
+2145 GSQAITDMTVEGAKT
-2160 SGDIALGTA
+2160 EGDVTSGIARG
-2169 SGAAK
+2169 SAK
-2174 TIGQLGWWG
+2174 TIGDLGWWG
-2183 IPLVA
+2183 IPLIA

-2198 GLAMGKLNKSK
+2198 GLAMGKLNKAK
-2209 QEVAAATGVSSSKG
+2209 QDVAAATGVSSSKG
-2223 RVATGMLTYAEGDYP
+2223 RVAAGMLTYAEGDYP

-2289 YPHIYDSILTIA
+2289 YPHIYESILTIA

-2324 QASQAAQQAGGSGMS
+2324 QITQVASGATDMTMQNEQMTQMLGSV
-2339 AAEMSQV
+2339 AE
-2346 LTGVTDAVNALTQRL
+2346 ALSTLNERL
-2361 NQPISATVDPYGR
+2361 SKPISATVDPYGS
-2374 KGAVNQLSKASKFMN
+2374 KGAVNQLNKASNFMT
-2389 KNGLTK
+2389 KRGLIK

>member
-20 DQARKQV
+20 DQARKKI

-34 AKLGKEVQEAQR
+34 EELDKVIQEAQR
-46 NMEKSVDTV
+46 NMEMSVDTV
-55 DYDKNKKIYTDAL
+55 DYDKNKKIYEDAL
-68 KQQKQLQKSIQES
+68 KQQKQLQKSITES
-81 ERNINTV
+81 ERNVNTV
-88 QKYLNDV
+88 QKYLTDI
-95 SGQTLRNLNNAQKG
+95 SGQTLRNLNNAQRG
-109 LNQMLLGVNPKN
+109 LRDMLLGVNPKDLKTLN
-121 VESLRTVREYIKQIA
+121 TVRDYIKQIA
-136 DEIQRRKGNLV
+136 DEAQRRKGNLV

-167 KQRLQELISTTQK
+167 KQRLQELISSTRL
-180 NTQEIQI
+180 NTQEIQK
-187 YRDQLK
+187 YREQLAQ
-193 KVEDE
+193 VEAE
-198 EQRRISA
+198 ETR
-205 NAGRVMGNLGGSS
+205 
-218 LSEIQEAIKVT
+218 
-229 TQLRDAQKL
+229 
-238 GGQEWN
+238 
-244 NYNVQIQ
+244 
-251 SAQKYLS
+251 
-258 DFNNLTKQLSMAD
+258 
-271 RMRNLGEVSEASLTE
+271 
-286 LKKYWQEQ
+286 
-294 VNGTMLS
+294 
-301 SSELAKYEAQLKKVT
+301 
-316 DEEQRR
+316 
-322 ISANAGRVMG
+322 
-332 NLGGSSVSEIQEAI
+332 
-346 KVTTQLRDAQKRGS
+346 
-360 QEWEIY
+360 
-366 NDEIQKAQ
+366 
-374 KYLQDFNDKAKQLTM
+374 
-389 FRQMGDLTKVSSS
+389 
-402 SLSELKKYWQEQIN
+402 
-416 GADTTSAKLKHYQ
+416 
-429 IQLQAVMKEEER
+429 
-441 RISVQAG
+441 
-448 KVMGNLTDSSVSE
+448 
-461 IQEAIKVTMQLRDAQ
+461 
-476 KLGSQEWDIYN
+476 
-487 DEIQKA
+487 
-493 QKYLSDFNDLTK
+493 
-505 QLSMSDRMRDL
+505 
-516 GKASESSLAELK
+516 
-528 KYWQEQVNGAQ
+528 
-539 RGSQELAEYES
+539 
-550 KLKQVLDEE
+550 
-559 KKRSAK
+559 
-565 SAVSVFSNLSGSSL
+565 
-579 TEIQDA
+579 
-585 IKATTQLR
+585 
-593 DATEL
+593 
-598 GSKQWDIYNQYIERA
+598 
-613 KNYLSDFENTSK
+613 
-625 NAAIAERMKNIGN
+625 
-638 ASTSSLAELKKFWQ
+638 
-652 EQVDGAELSSQ
+652 
-663 KLQQYQQSL
+663 
-672 EAVVNEEQKRVSQRA
+672 RVSQRA

-726 GIKDVES
+726 GVKEVES

-747 QFSTMDEA
+747 EFTSLEDA
-755 LLKAEEVGMG
+755 LDKAETVGQG

-780 LEVYKKSLEVSD
+780 LEEYKKKLEVSD

-798 IQVALE
+798 IEDALSTIE
-804 VIDKKQKGALLS
+804 KKQKNSVLS
-816 AKELDDIILNL
+816 AKELDKVLLSL
-827 KAAPLEDLQ
+827 KTASLEDLQ
-836 KAASQLQQEL
+836 KAAAQLQEEL
-846 SEAERDTRE
+846 SKTERDAE
-855 YMETSMNLRRVNEQI
+855 KYVEKSMDLRRVNEQI

-1110 IEQGRTMEAIIAVFE
+1110 IEQGKTIQAVIAVFE

-1187 KNENAMAIML
+1187 KNENAMAIMQ

-1209 SGFVEWLTDVLRYIA
+1209 SGFVEWLTDVLRYIS

-1231 RGETSI
+1231 RGEKSI
-1237 RLMAVALQVLVGV
+1237 RLMAVTVQALVGV

-1262 ANILLFGKMMKAGTV
+1262 ANIVLFTKMVKAGTASV
-1277 SLNVFKTA
+1277 NIFKIA
-1285 WQALTF
+1285 WQWLSK
-1291 AMSKNPI
+1291 AMMSNPL
-1298 GWAVLGFTA
+1298 GWVVLGFTA
-1307 LASAVTMFKKTVDQ
+1307 LTSAITYFKKSVDE
-1321 AAKAQAEFESS
+1321 ATKAQSEFEAA
-1332 IQKETFELNNLK
+1332 IQKETFELSNLK

-1442 GDAMARIMDGMN
+1442 GDAMALIMDGMN

-1497 RKEAGQTH
+1497 RKEAGQTQ

-1531 QGILSS
+1531 QDILSS
-1537 SDLSELNT
+1537 SDLPELNT

-1555 RLREDVDD
+1555 RLREDVDE

-1572 KLTKAETDELAEKNR
+1572 KLTKAETAELAEKNR

-1649 FAARGFKSAREEYE
+1649 FAARGFKSAKEEYE

-1698 EQKELN
+1698 EQKEMN
-1704 DQVSAAMAA
+1704 DEISAAMSA

-1730 NEEITTEEMN
+1730 DEQITTEEMN

-1764 SNTFNQKLYGMEG
+1764 ENTFNQNLYGMEG
-1777 KNLESTAALLKKMG
+1777 KNLESTAALIKKLG
-1791 EKETDGVRKN
+1791 ERQTDGLRKN
-1801 LEKDLLEVQNMA
+1801 LEKDLLEVQNMT

-1868 AVKERMDALVSLS
+1868 AVKERINALVSLS
-1881 EDAYSLNENQ
+1881 EDAYSLNEDQ

-1942 VQWETSGNQKLWEDR
+1942 SSWKDSGKEKEWDDIINASEQRLEDTENM
-1957 IKGSDD
+1957 S
-1963 QSELMG
+1963 QV
-1969 AAGNLGLASTQSSF
+1969 GLASSKTTR
-1983 LGTSDTDNAELE
+1983 LGTSDVDKAELDS
-1995 ALRIKLEAAAQYYE
+1995 LRYKLEAAQEYYE
-2009 QFESRKKE
+2009 SFYNRRKQ

-2022 IASGATQ
+2022 IANGATKQ
-2029 QQAEESFLMAQKE
+2029 QVIASQIKAEEK
-2042 AYDNYIAA
+2042 A
-2050 REEQSAKELEI
+2050 RQDSENALIDYYNKQNEI
-2061 TESKL
+2061 TFAKL
-2066 STLKNYTDAVVDFSE
+2066 SSLKEYTDAVVDFSE

-2088 SEVDDRKEAAKQL
+2088 AEVDDRKQAAKML

-2113 MQKVQELIMKKALG
+2113 KQKVQELIMKKALG

-2145 GTQAITDLTVQGAKT
+2145 GTQAVTDLTVQGAKT
-2160 SGDIALGTA
+2160 TSDISAGIA
-2169 SGAAK
+2169 SGSAK

-2183 IPLVA
+2183 IPLIA

-2198 GLAMGKLNKSK
+2198 GLAMGKLNKAK
-2209 QEVAAATGVSSSKG
+2209 QDVAAATGVSSSKG
-2223 RVATGMLTYAEGDYP
+2223 RVAAGMLTYAEGDYP

-2324 QASQAAQQAGGSGMS
+2324 QITQVASGATDMNIQNEQMTQMLGSV
-2339 AAEMSQV
+2339 AE
-2346 LTGVTDAVNALTQRL
+2346 ALSTLNDRL
-2361 NQPISATVDPYGR
+2361 SKPISATVDPYGS
-2374 KGAVNQLSKASKFMN
+2374 KGAVNQLNKASNFMT
-2389 KNGLTK
+2389 KRGLIK

>member
-20 DQARKQV
+20 EQARKQV
-27 EEMRKEW
+27 EQMREEW
-34 AKLGKEVQEAQR
+34 KKLGKQAQEAQK
-46 NMEKSVDTV
+46 NMQATVDTV
-55 DYDKNKKIYTDAL
+55 AYDKNKKIYEDAL
-68 KQQKQLQKSIQES
+68 KQQKQLQKSITES

-88 QKYLNDV
+88 QKYLTDI

-109 LNQMLLGVNPKN
+109 LKQMLLGVNPKDLQTLN
-121 VESLRTVREYIKQIA
+121 TVRDYIKQIA
-136 DEIQRRKGNLV
+136 DEAQRRKGNLV

-180 NTQEIQI
+180 NTKEIQT
-187 YRDQLK
+187 YREQLK
-193 KVEDE
+193 NVEDE
-198 EQRRISA
+198 EQRRISSK
-205 NAGRVMGNLGGSS
+205 AGRVMGNLDGSS
-218 LSEIQEAIKVT
+218 VAEIQEAINVT
-229 TQLRDAQKL
+229 TKLRDAQKL
-238 GGQEWN
+238 GGQEWEI
-244 NYNVQIQ
+244 YNDEIQ
-251 SAQKYLS
+251 RAQKYLS
-258 DFNNLTKQLSMAD
+258 DFNNLTKQIA
-271 RMRNLGEVSEASLTE
+271 
-286 LKKYWQEQ
+286 
-294 VNGTMLS
+294 
-301 SSELAKYEAQLKKVT
+301 
-316 DEEQRR
+316 
-322 ISANAGRVMG
+322 
-332 NLGGSSVSEIQEAI
+332 
-346 KVTTQLRDAQKRGS
+346 
-360 QEWEIY
+360 
-366 NDEIQKAQ
+366 
-374 KYLQDFNDKAKQLTM
+374 
-389 FRQMGDLTKVSSS
+389 
-402 SLSELKKYWQEQIN
+402 
-416 GADTTSAKLKHYQ
+416 
-429 IQLQAVMKEEER
+429 
-441 RISVQAG
+441 
-448 KVMGNLTDSSVSE
+448 
-461 IQEAIKVTMQLRDAQ
+461 
-476 KLGSQEWDIYN
+476 
-487 DEIQKA
+487 
-493 QKYLSDFNDLTK
+493 
-505 QLSMSDRMRDL
+505 MSDRMKEL

-528 KYWQEQVNGAQ
+528 KYWQEQVNGSQ

-613 KNYLSDFENTSK
+613 KKYLSDFENTSK

-663 KLQQYQQSL
+663 KLQQYQQNL
-672 EAVVNEEQKRVSQRA
+672 EAVIKEEQNRISNRA

-726 GIKDVES
+726 GVKEVES

-747 QFSTMDEA
+747 EFTSLEDA
-755 LLKAEEVGMG
+755 LDKAETVGQG

-780 LEVYKKSLEVSD
+780 LEEYKKKLEVSD

-798 IQVALE
+798 IEDALSTIE
-804 VIDKKQKGALLS
+804 KKQKNSVLS
-816 AKELDDIILNL
+816 AKELDKVLLSL
-827 KAAPLEDLQ
+827 KTASLEDLQ
-836 KAASQLQQEL
+836 KAAAQLQEEL
-846 SEAERDTRE
+846 SKTERDAE
-855 YMETSMNLRRVNEQI
+855 KYVETSMNLRRVNEQI

-1110 IEQGRTMEAIIAVFE
+1110 IEQGKTIQAVIAVFE

-1187 KNENAMAIML
+1187 KNENAMAIMQ

-1209 SGFVEWLTDVLRYIA
+1209 SGFVEWLTDVLRCIS

-1231 RGETSI
+1231 RGEKSI
-1237 RLMAVALQVLVGV
+1237 RLMAVTVQALVGV

-1262 ANILLFGKMMKAGTV
+1262 ANIVLFTKMVKAGTASV
-1277 SLNVFKTA
+1277 NIFKIA
-1285 WQALTF
+1285 WQWLSK
-1291 AMSKNPI
+1291 AMMLNPL
-1298 GWAVLGFTA
+1298 GWVVLGFTA
-1307 LASAVTMFKKTVDQ
+1307 LTSAITYFKKSVDE
-1321 AAKAQAEFESS
+1321 ATKAQSEFEAA
-1332 IQKETFELNNLK
+1332 IQKETFELSNLK

-1442 GDAMARIMDGMN
+1442 GDAMALIMDGMN

-1465 ALDGFMEKYN
+1465 ALDGFMEKYD

-1497 RKEAGQTH
+1497 RKEAGQTQ

-1537 SDLSELNT
+1537 SDIPELNT

-1555 RLREDVDD
+1555 RLRSDVEY
-1563 LNAKREKGE
+1563 LNAKREKGK
-1572 KLTKAETDELAEKNR
+1572 KLTELETAELERLNERKEKGIMLNKLEESRLEELNDKRRKGENLTDSELKELKEKNR
-1587 QLGVYQNNI
+1587 LLGVYQYNI
-1596 SQVEKRI
+1596 DQVEKRI

-1649 FAARGFKSAREEYE
+1649 FAARGFKSAKEEYE
-1663 ALKKMEQDVAK
+1663 ALKKMEQDVVK

-1698 EQKELN
+1698 EQKEMN
-1704 DQVSAAMAA
+1704 DEISAAMSA

-1730 NEEITTEEMN
+1730 DEQITTEEMN

-1764 SNTFNQKLYGMEG
+1764 ENTFNQNLYGMEG
-1777 KNLESTAALLKKMG
+1777 KNLESTAALIKKLG
-1791 EKETDGVRKN
+1791 ERQTDGLRKN

-1957 IKGSDD
+1957 IKGTDERT
-1963 QSELMG
+1963 ELMG

-2050 REEQSAKELEI
+2050 REEQSSKELEI

-2066 STLKNYTDAVVDFSE
+2066 GTLKNYTDAVVDFSE

-2088 SEVDDRKEAAKQL
+2088 GEVDDRKEAAKQL

-2113 MQKVQELIMKKALG
+2113 MQKIQELLMKKSLG
-2127 AQEVAQEAAT
+2127 QQEVAQEAAT
-2137 TTTVTALH
+2137 STSVTAIKGASTVTE
-2145 GTQAITDLTVQGAKT
+2145 LTVEGAET
-2160 SGDIALGTA
+2160 TA
-2169 SGAAK
+2169 KGATGLAKGAAEI
-2174 TIGQLGWWG
+2174 IGRLGPWG
-2183 IPLVA
+2183 IPLIA
-2188 VISAALSALM
+2188 VISAAISALM
-2198 GLAMGKLNKSK
+2198 GLAMGKLNKAK
-2209 QEVAAATGVSSSKG
+2209 QDVAAATGVSSSKG
-2223 RVATGMLTYAEGDYP
+2223 RVAAGMLTYAEGDYP

-2313 FASGS
+2313 FASGN

-2324 QASQAAQQAGGSGMS
+2324 QITQVASGATDMTMQNEQMTQMLGSVAEALSTLNERLSKPIRAA
-2339 AAEMSQV
+2339 
-2346 LTGVTDAVNALTQRL
+2346 
-2361 NQPISATVDPYGR
+2361 VDPYGS
-2374 KGAVNQLSKASKFMN
+2374 KGAVNQLNKASNFMT
-2389 KNGLTK
+2389 KRGLIK

>member
-20 DQARKQV
+20 EQAHKQV
-27 EEMRKEW
+27 EQMREEW
-34 AKLGKEVQEAQR
+34 KKLGKQAQEAQK
-46 NMEKSVDTV
+46 NMQATVDTV
-55 DYDKNKKIYTDAL
+55 AYDKNKKIYEDAL
-68 KQQKQLQKSIQES
+68 KQQKQLQKSITES

-88 QKYLNDV
+88 QKYLTDI

-109 LNQMLLGVNPKN
+109 LKQMLLGVNPKDLQTLN
-121 VESLRTVREYIKQIA
+121 TVRDYIKQIA
-136 DEIQRRKGNLV
+136 DEAQRRKGNLV

-180 NTQEIQI
+180 NTKEIQT
-187 YRDQLK
+187 YREQLK

-198 EQRRISA
+198 EQRRISSK
-205 NAGRVMGNLGGSS
+205 AGRVMGNLDGSS
-218 LSEIQEAIKVT
+218 VAEIQEAINVT
-229 TQLRDAQKL
+229 TKLRDAQKL
-238 GGQEWN
+238 GGQEW
-244 NYNVQIQ
+244 
-251 SAQKYLS
+251 
-258 DFNNLTKQLSMAD
+258 
-271 RMRNLGEVSEASLTE
+271 
-286 LKKYWQEQ
+286 
-294 VNGTMLS
+294 
-301 SSELAKYEAQLKKVT
+301 
-316 DEEQRR
+316 
-322 ISANAGRVMG
+322 
-332 NLGGSSVSEIQEAI
+332 
-346 KVTTQLRDAQKRGS
+346 
-360 QEWEIY
+360 EIY
-366 NDEIQKAQ
+366 NDEIQ
-374 KYLQDFNDKAKQLTM
+374 
-389 FRQMGDLTKVSSS
+389 R
-402 SLSELKKYWQEQIN
+402 
-416 GADTTSAKLKHYQ
+416 
-429 IQLQAVMKEEER
+429 
-441 RISVQAG
+441 
-448 KVMGNLTDSSVSE
+448 
-461 IQEAIKVTMQLRDAQ
+461 
-476 KLGSQEWDIYN
+476 
-487 DEIQKA
+487 A
-493 QKYLSDFNDLTK
+493 QKYLSDYNNLTK
-505 QLSMSDRMRDL
+505 QIAMSDRMKEL

-613 KNYLSDFENTSK
+613 KKYLSDFENTSK

-663 KLQQYQQSL
+663 KLQQYQQNL
-672 EAVVNEEQKRVSQRA
+672 EAVIKEEQNRISNRA
-687 QTTLGK
+687 QTTLGQ

-719 LKTSDTK
+719 LKTSDIK
-726 GIKDVES
+726 GVKEVES

-747 QFSTMDEA
+747 EFTSLEDA
-755 LLKAEEVGMG
+755 LDKAETVGQG

-780 LEVYKKSLEVSD
+780 LEEYKKKLEVSD

-798 IQVALE
+798 IEDALSTIE
-804 VIDKKQKGALLS
+804 KKQKNSALS
-816 AKELDDIILNL
+816 AEELNKVILTL
-827 KAAPLEDLQ
+827 KTAPLEDLQ
-836 KAASQLQQEL
+836 KAAAQLQQEL

-855 YMETSMNLRRVNEQI
+855 YMEASMNLRRVNEQI

-898 AGFNEVVGRIKQLY
+898 AGFNEVVGRIKELY

-1040 VDVVNR
+1040 VDIVTR

-1055 LSMSDLIALAGTL
+1055 LSMSNLIALGGTV
-1068 DALGQHA
+1068 DALGQNA
-1075 EMGGTALNTFISTL
+1075 EMSGTALNTFISTL

-1097 QAVGLSDDYLKNL
+1097 QAVGLSDDYLKSL
-1110 IEQGRTMEAIIAVFE
+1110 INQGKTMEAIIAVFE

-1187 KNENAMAIML
+1187 KNENAMAIMQ

-1209 SGFVEWLTDVLRYIA
+1209 SGFVEWLTDVLRYIS

-1237 RLMAVALQVLVGV
+1237 RLTAVALQVLVGV

-1262 ANILLFGKMMKAGTV
+1262 ANIVLFTKMVKSGTASV
-1277 SLNVFKTA
+1277 NIFKIA
-1285 WQALTF
+1285 WQSLSK
-1291 AMSKNPI
+1291 AMMSNPL
-1298 GWAVLGFTA
+1298 GWVVLGFTA
-1307 LASAVTMFKKTVDQ
+1307 LTSAITYFKKSVDE
-1321 AAKAQAEFESS
+1321 ATKAQSEFEAA
-1332 IQKETFELNNLK
+1332 IQKETFELSNLK

-1442 GDAMARIMDGMN
+1442 GDAMALIMDGMN

-1497 RKEAGQTH
+1497 RKEAGQTQ

-1511 QRAAESKTEE
+1511 QRAADKKTEE
-1521 LMLQDLRKSN
+1521 LMLKDLRKSN
-1531 QGILSS
+1531 QEILSS
-1537 SDLSELNT
+1537 SDIPELKT

-1555 RLREDVDD
+1555 RLRSDVED
-1563 LNAKREKGE
+1563 LNAKREKGK
-1572 KLTKAETDELAEKNR
+1572 KLTELETAELERLNDKKESGIMLNKLEESRLEELNDKRRKGENLTDSELKELEEKNR
-1587 QLGVYQNNI
+1587 LLGVYQYNI
-1596 SQVEKRI
+1596 EQVEKRI

-1649 FAARGFKSAREEYE
+1649 FAARGFKSAKEEYE
-1663 ALKKMEQDVAK
+1663 VLKKMEEEVAK

-1685 GNWLKV
+1685 GNWLEV

-1698 EQKELN
+1698 EQKEMN
-1704 DQVSAAMAA
+1704 DEISAAMSA

-1730 NEEITTEEMN
+1730 DEQITTEEMN

-1764 SNTFNQKLYGMEG
+1764 ENTFNQNLYGMEG
-1777 KNLESTAALLKKMG
+1777 KNLESTAALIKKLG
-1791 EKETDGVRKN
+1791 ERQTDGLRKN

-1868 AVKERMDALVSLS
+1868 AVKERINALVSLS
-1881 EDAYSLNENQ
+1881 EDAYSLNEDQ

-1957 IKGSDD
+1957 IKGTDERT
-1963 QSELMG
+1963 ELMG

-2009 QFESRKKE
+2009 EFESRKKE

-2050 REEQSAKELEI
+2050 REEQSSKELEI

-2066 STLKNYTDAVVDFSE
+2066 GTLKNYTDAVVDFSE

-2088 SEVDDRKEAAKQL
+2088 AEVDDRKQAAKML

-2145 GTQAITDLTVQGAKT
+2145 GTQAVTDLTVQGAKT
-2160 SGDIALGTA
+2160 TADISAGIA
-2169 SGAAK
+2169 SGSAK

-2183 IPLVA
+2183 IPLIA

-2198 GLAMGKLNKSK
+2198 GLAMGKLNKAK
-2209 QEVAAATGVSSSKG
+2209 QDVAAATGVSSSKG
-2223 RVATGMLTYAEGDYP
+2223 RVAAGMLTYAEGDYP

-2289 YPHIYDSILTIA
+2289 YPHIYESILTIA

-2313 FASGS
+2313 FASGR
-2318 YPSMPA
+2318 YPA
-2324 QASQAAQQAGGSGMS
+2324 VTTQATQAIQQPEDAGMS
-2339 AAEMSQV
+2339 VPQIAQV
-2346 LTGVTDAVNALTQRL
+2346 LTGVTDAVNTLTERL
-2361 NQPISATVDPYGR
+2361 NKPINATVDPYGN
-2374 KGAVNQLSKASKFMN
+2374 KGAVNQLNKASKFMTRR
-2389 KNGLTK
+2389 GLSK

>member
-20 DQARKQV
+20 EQARKQV

-55 DYDKNKKIYTDAL
+55 DYDKNKKIYEDAL
-68 KQQKQLQKSIQES
+68 KQQKQLQKSITES

-88 QKYLNDV
+88 QKYLTDI
-95 SGQTLRNLNNAQKG
+95 SGQTLRNLNNAQRG
-109 LNQMLLGVNPKN
+109 LRDMLLGVNPKDLKTLN
-121 VESLRTVREYIKQIA
+121 TVRDYIKQIA

-180 NTQEIQI
+180 NTKEIQT
-187 YRDQLK
+187 YREQLK

-198 EQRRISA
+198 EQRRISSK
-205 NAGRVMGNLGGSS
+205 AGRVMGNLDGSS
-218 LSEIQEAIKVT
+218 VAEIQEAINVT
-229 TQLRDAQKL
+229 TKLRDAQKL
-238 GGQEWN
+238 GGQEWEI
-244 NYNVQIQ
+244 YNDEIQ
-251 SAQKYLS
+251 RAQKYLS
-258 DFNNLTKQLSMAD
+258 DFNNLTKQIA
-271 RMRNLGEVSEASLTE
+271 
-286 LKKYWQEQ
+286 
-294 VNGTMLS
+294 
-301 SSELAKYEAQLKKVT
+301 
-316 DEEQRR
+316 
-322 ISANAGRVMG
+322 
-332 NLGGSSVSEIQEAI
+332 
-346 KVTTQLRDAQKRGS
+346 
-360 QEWEIY
+360 
-366 NDEIQKAQ
+366 
-374 KYLQDFNDKAKQLTM
+374 
-389 FRQMGDLTKVSSS
+389 
-402 SLSELKKYWQEQIN
+402 
-416 GADTTSAKLKHYQ
+416 
-429 IQLQAVMKEEER
+429 
-441 RISVQAG
+441 
-448 KVMGNLTDSSVSE
+448 
-461 IQEAIKVTMQLRDAQ
+461 
-476 KLGSQEWDIYN
+476 
-487 DEIQKA
+487 
-493 QKYLSDFNDLTK
+493 
-505 QLSMSDRMRDL
+505 MSDRMKEL
-516 GKASESSLAELK
+516 GKASESSLSELK

-613 KNYLSDFENTSK
+613 KKYLSDFENTSK

-663 KLQQYQQSL
+663 KLQQYQQNL
-672 EAVVNEEQKRVSQRA
+672 EAVIKEEQNRISNRA
-687 QTTLGK
+687 QTTLGQ
-693 VQTGTFDGTISQTK
+693 VQTGTFDGTIAQTK

-726 GIKDVES
+726 GVKEVES

-747 QFSTMDEA
+747 EFTSLEDA
-755 LLKAEEVGMG
+755 LDKAETVGQG

-780 LEVYKKSLEVSD
+780 LEEYKKKLEVSD

-798 IQVALE
+798 IEDALSTIE
-804 VIDKKQKGALLS
+804 KKQKNSVLS
-816 AKELDDIILNL
+816 AKELDKVLLSL
-827 KAAPLEDLQ
+827 KTASLEDLQ
-836 KAASQLQQEL
+836 KAAAQLQEEL
-846 SEAERDTRE
+846 SKTERDAE
-855 YMETSMNLRRVNEQI
+855 KYVEKSMDLRRVNEQI

-1110 IEQGRTMEAIIAVFE
+1110 IEQGKTIQAVIAVFE

-1187 KNENAMAIML
+1187 KNENAMAIMQ

-1209 SGFVEWLTDVLRYIA
+1209 SGFVEWLTDVLRYIS

-1231 RGETSI
+1231 RGEKSI
-1237 RLMAVALQVLVGV
+1237 RLMAVTVQALVGV

-1262 ANILLFGKMMKAGTV
+1262 ANIVLFTKMVKAGTASV
-1277 SLNVFKTA
+1277 NIFKIA
-1285 WQALTF
+1285 WQWLSK
-1291 AMSKNPI
+1291 AMMSNPL
-1298 GWAVLGFTA
+1298 GWVVLGFTA
-1307 LASAVTMFKKTVDQ
+1307 LTSAITYFKKSVDE
-1321 AAKAQAEFESS
+1321 ATKAQSEFEAA
-1332 IQKETFELNNLK
+1332 IQKETFELSNLK

-1423 QSKIIASLNKMQN
+1423 QSKIIASLNKMEN

-1442 GDAMARIMDGMN
+1442 GDAMALIMDGMN

-1465 ALDGFMEKYN
+1465 ALDGFMEKYD

-1497 RKEAGQTH
+1497 RKEAGQTQ

-1537 SDLSELNT
+1537 SDIPELNT

-1555 RLREDVDD
+1555 RLRSDVEY
-1563 LNAKREKGE
+1563 LNAKREKGK
-1572 KLTKAETDELAEKNR
+1572 KLTELETAELERLNERKEKGIMLNKLEESRLEELNDKRRKGENLTDSELKELKEKNR
-1587 QLGVYQNNI
+1587 LLGVYQHNI
-1596 SQVEKRI
+1596 DQVEKRI

-1649 FAARGFKSAREEYE
+1649 FAARGFKSAKEEYE

-1698 EQKELN
+1698 EQKEMN
-1704 DQVSAAMAA
+1704 DEISAAMSA

-1730 NEEITTEEMN
+1730 DEQITTEEMN

-1764 SNTFNQKLYGMEG
+1764 ENTFNQNLYGMEG
-1777 KNLESTAALLKKMG
+1777 KNLESTAALIKKLG
-1791 EKETDGVRKN
+1791 ERQTDGLRKN

-1868 AVKERMDALVSLS
+1868 AVKERINALVSLS
-1881 EDAYSLNENQ
+1881 EDAYSLNEDE

-1920 DFYQDSKAAAEKYA
+1920 DFYQDSMAAAEKYA

-1942 VQWETSGNQKLWEDR
+1942 SSWKDSGKEKEWDDIINASEQRLEDTENM
-1957 IKGSDD
+1957 S
-1963 QSELMG
+1963 QV
-1969 AAGNLGLASTQSSF
+1969 GLASSKTTI
-1983 LGTSDTDNAELE
+1983 LGTSDVDKAELDS
-1995 ALRIKLEAAAQYYE
+1995 LRYKLEAAQEYYE
-2009 QFESRKKE
+2009 SFYNRREQ

-2022 IASGATQ
+2022 IANGATE
-2029 QQAEESFLMAQKE
+2029 QQAIASQIKAEEK
-2042 AYDNYIAA
+2042 A
-2050 REEQSAKELEI
+2050 RQDSENALIDYYNKQNEI
-2061 TESKL
+2061 TFAKL
-2066 STLKNYTDAVVDFSE
+2066 SSLKEYTDAVVDFSE

-2088 SEVDDRKEAAKQL
+2088 AEVDDRKQAAKML

-2145 GTQAITDLTVQGAKT
+2145 GTQAVTDLTVQGAKT
-2160 SGDIALGTA
+2160 TADISAGIA
-2169 SGAAK
+2169 SGSAK

-2183 IPLVA
+2183 IPLIA

-2198 GLAMGKLNKSK
+2198 GLAMGKLNKAK
-2209 QEVAAATGVSSSKG
+2209 QDVAAATGVSSSKG
-2223 RVATGMLTYAEGDYP
+2223 RVAAGMLTYAEGDYP

-2289 YPHIYDSILTIA
+2289 YPHIYESILTIA

-2324 QASQAAQQAGGSGMS
+2324 QITQVASGATDMTIQNEQMTQMLGSVAEALSTLNERLSKPIRAA
-2339 AAEMSQV
+2339 
-2346 LTGVTDAVNALTQRL
+2346 
-2361 NQPISATVDPYGR
+2361 VDPYGS
-2374 KGAVNQLSKASKFMN
+2374 KGAVNQLNKASNFMT
-2389 KNGLTK
+2389 KRGLIK

>member
-20 DQARKQV
+20 EQAQKQV
-27 EEMRKEW
+27 DKMRDEWKKLRKEVEN
-34 AKLGKEVQEAQR
+34 AQEQMNATT
-46 NMEKSVDTV
+46 NTTL
-55 DYDKNKKIYTDAL
+55 YDDNKKIYNE
-68 KQQKQLQKSIQES
+68 KVKQL
-81 ERNINTV
+81 ERLTKLIRENQRNVNTV
-88 QKYLNDV
+88 NKYLNDI
-95 SGQTLRNLNNAQKG
+95 SGQTLRNLGEARKG
-109 LNQMLLGVNPKN
+109 LNQMLLGINPKN
-121 VESLRTVREYIKQIA
+121 AETLQTVREYIKQIA
-136 DEIQRRKGNLV
+136 DEIQRRKGNIV

-154 DIGNVSDKSLGMA
+154 DIGNVSDKSLGKA
-167 KQRLQELISTTQK
+167 KERLQDLIKSTEL
-180 NTQEIQI
+180 NTQEIQK
-187 YRDQLK
+187 YRDQLAQ
-193 KVEDE
+193 VEAE
-198 EQRRISA
+198 ETR
-205 NAGRVMGNLGGSS
+205 
-218 LSEIQEAIKVT
+218 
-229 TQLRDAQKL
+229 
-238 GGQEWN
+238 
-244 NYNVQIQ
+244 
-251 SAQKYLS
+251 
-258 DFNNLTKQLSMAD
+258 
-271 RMRNLGEVSEASLTE
+271 
-286 LKKYWQEQ
+286 
-294 VNGTMLS
+294 
-301 SSELAKYEAQLKKVT
+301 
-316 DEEQRR
+316 
-322 ISANAGRVMG
+322 
-332 NLGGSSVSEIQEAI
+332 
-346 KVTTQLRDAQKRGS
+346 
-360 QEWEIY
+360 
-366 NDEIQKAQ
+366 
-374 KYLQDFNDKAKQLTM
+374 
-389 FRQMGDLTKVSSS
+389 
-402 SLSELKKYWQEQIN
+402 
-416 GADTTSAKLKHYQ
+416 
-429 IQLQAVMKEEER
+429 
-441 RISVQAG
+441 
-448 KVMGNLTDSSVSE
+448 
-461 IQEAIKVTMQLRDAQ
+461 
-476 KLGSQEWDIYN
+476 
-487 DEIQKA
+487 
-493 QKYLSDFNDLTK
+493 
-505 QLSMSDRMRDL
+505 
-516 GKASESSLAELK
+516 
-528 KYWQEQVNGAQ
+528 
-539 RGSQELAEYES
+539 
-550 KLKQVLDEE
+550 
-559 KKRSAK
+559 
-565 SAVSVFSNLSGSSL
+565 
-579 TEIQDA
+579 
-585 IKATTQLR
+585 
-593 DATEL
+593 
-598 GSKQWDIYNQYIERA
+598 
-613 KNYLSDFENTSK
+613 
-625 NAAIAERMKNIGN
+625 
-638 ASTSSLAELKKFWQ
+638 
-652 EQVDGAELSSQ
+652 
-663 KLQQYQQSL
+663 
-672 EAVVNEEQKRVSQRA
+672 RVSQRA

-719 LKTSDTK
+719 LKTSDTE

-755 LLKAEEVGMG
+755 LLKADEVGMG
-765 TFDGTYEDLEKLKKS
+765 TFNGTYEDLEKLKKS
-780 LEVYKKSLEVSD
+780 LEEYKKSLEVSD

-836 KAASQLQQEL
+836 KAASQLQEEL
-846 SEAERDTRE
+846 SAAERDTRE

-1110 IEQGRTMEAIIAVFE
+1110 IEQGKTIQAVIAVFE

-1152 VLVTLSSGVDEL
+1152 VLVTLSSGVEEL

-1224 SIPNRFE
+1224 SIPKRFE

-1307 LASAVTMFKKTVDQ
+1307 LTSAVTMFKKTVDQ
-1321 AAKAQAEFESS
+1321 AAKAQSEFEAS
-1332 IQKETFELNNLK
+1332 IEKERFELNNLR
-1344 YAIDK
+1344 YAIKK
-1349 ANVSNGERA
+1349 ANDETGERA
-1358 ALIKQLNDKYGA
+1358 YLIKQLNDKYGA
-1370 YLGFM
+1370 YIGFL
-1375 VTENNY
+1375 VTEYNY
-1381 AEKQEYIYS
+1381 EQKKEYIYK
-1390 LINARLRE
+1390 LINSRLRE
-1398 TLALK
+1398 MLALK

-1423 QSKIIASLNKMQN
+1423 QSKIIVSLNKMQN

-1497 RKEAGQTH
+1497 RKEAGQTQ

-1537 SDLSELNT
+1537 SDLPELNT

-1649 FAARGFKSAREEYE
+1649 FAARGFKSAKEEYE

-1698 EQKELN
+1698 EQKEMN
-1704 DQVSAAMAA
+1704 DEISAAMSA

-1720 RQQAIRQAYL
+1720 RQQAIRRAYL

-1764 SNTFNQKLYGMEG
+1764 ENTFNQNLYGMEG
-1777 KNLESTAALLKKMG
+1777 KNLESTAALIKKLG
-1791 EKETDGVRKN
+1791 ERQTDGLRKN

-1868 AVKERMDALVSLS
+1868 AVKERINALVSLS
-1881 EDAYSLNENQ
+1881 EDAYSLNEDQ

-1942 VQWETSGNQKLWEDR
+1942 SSWKDSGKEKEWNDKINASEQKLEDTQEMS
-1957 IKGSDD
+1957 K
-1963 QSELMG
+1963 
-1969 AAGNLGLASTQSSF
+1969 LGLASDKTSI
-1983 LGTSDTDNAELE
+1983 LGTSDVDKAELNS
-1995 ALRIKLEAAAQYYE
+1995 LRYKLEAAQEYYE
-2009 QFESRKKE
+2009 SFYNRREE

-2022 IASGATQ
+2022 IANGATE
-2029 QQAEESFLMAQKE
+2029 QQAIETQLKAEEK
-2042 AYDNYIAA
+2042 A
-2050 REEQSAKELEI
+2050 REDSENALIDYYNKQNEI
-2061 TESKL
+2061 TFSKL
-2066 STLKNYTDAVVDFSE
+2066 SSLKEYTDAVVDFSE

-2088 SEVDDRKEAAKQL
+2088 SEVSDRKEAAKQL
-2101 LQTAMKLTKDLI
+2101 LQTMMKLTKDLI
-2113 MQKVQELIMKKALG
+2113 MQKVQELVMKKALN
-2127 AQEVAQEAAT
+2127 AQEVAQESAT
-2137 TTTVTALH
+2137 SATITAVH
-2145 GTQAITDLTVQGAKT
+2145 GSQAITDLTVQGAKT
-2160 SGDIALGTA
+2160 TADVSAGTA

-2174 TIGQLGWWG
+2174 IIGELGWWG
-2183 IPLVA
+2183 IPLIA

-2209 QEVAAATGVSSSKG
+2209 QEVAAATGVSSKG

-2313 FASGS
+2313 FAGGS

>member
-20 DQARKQV
+20 EQAQKQV
-27 EEMRKEW
+27 DKMRDEWKKLRKEVEN
-34 AKLGKEVQEAQR
+34 AQEQMNATT
-46 NMEKSVDTV
+46 NTTL
-55 DYDKNKKIYTDAL
+55 YDDNKKIYNE
-68 KQQKQLQKSIQES
+68 KVKQL
-81 ERNINTV
+81 ERLTKLIRENQRNVNTV
-88 QKYLNDV
+88 NKYLNDI
-95 SGQTLRNLNNAQKG
+95 SGQTLRNLGEARKG
-109 LNQMLLGVNPKN
+109 LNQMLLGINPKN
-121 VESLRTVREYIKQIA
+121 AETLQTVREYIKQIA
-136 DEIQRRKGNLV
+136 DEIQRRKGNIV

-154 DIGNVSDKSLGMA
+154 DIGNVSDKSLGKA
-167 KQRLQELISTTQK
+167 KERLQDLIKSTEL
-180 NTQEIQI
+180 NTQEIQK
-187 YRDQLK
+187 YREQLAQ
-193 KVEDE
+193 VEAE
-198 EQRRISA
+198 ETR
-205 NAGRVMGNLGGSS
+205 
-218 LSEIQEAIKVT
+218 
-229 TQLRDAQKL
+229 
-238 GGQEWN
+238 
-244 NYNVQIQ
+244 
-251 SAQKYLS
+251 
-258 DFNNLTKQLSMAD
+258 
-271 RMRNLGEVSEASLTE
+271 
-286 LKKYWQEQ
+286 
-294 VNGTMLS
+294 
-301 SSELAKYEAQLKKVT
+301 
-316 DEEQRR
+316 
-322 ISANAGRVMG
+322 
-332 NLGGSSVSEIQEAI
+332 
-346 KVTTQLRDAQKRGS
+346 
-360 QEWEIY
+360 
-366 NDEIQKAQ
+366 
-374 KYLQDFNDKAKQLTM
+374 
-389 FRQMGDLTKVSSS
+389 
-402 SLSELKKYWQEQIN
+402 
-416 GADTTSAKLKHYQ
+416 
-429 IQLQAVMKEEER
+429 
-441 RISVQAG
+441 
-448 KVMGNLTDSSVSE
+448 
-461 IQEAIKVTMQLRDAQ
+461 
-476 KLGSQEWDIYN
+476 
-487 DEIQKA
+487 
-493 QKYLSDFNDLTK
+493 
-505 QLSMSDRMRDL
+505 
-516 GKASESSLAELK
+516 
-528 KYWQEQVNGAQ
+528 
-539 RGSQELAEYES
+539 
-550 KLKQVLDEE
+550 
-559 KKRSAK
+559 
-565 SAVSVFSNLSGSSL
+565 
-579 TEIQDA
+579 
-585 IKATTQLR
+585 
-593 DATEL
+593 
-598 GSKQWDIYNQYIERA
+598 
-613 KNYLSDFENTSK
+613 
-625 NAAIAERMKNIGN
+625 
-638 ASTSSLAELKKFWQ
+638 
-652 EQVDGAELSSQ
+652 
-663 KLQQYQQSL
+663 
-672 EAVVNEEQKRVSQRA
+672 RVSQRA

-693 VQTGTFDGTISQTK
+693 VQTGTFDGTIAQTK

-719 LKTSDTK
+719 LKTSDIK
-726 GIKDVES
+726 GVKEVES

-747 QFSTMDEA
+747 EFTSLEDA
-755 LLKAEEVGMG
+755 LDKAETVGQG

-780 LEVYKKSLEVSD
+780 LEEYKKKLEVSD

-798 IQVALE
+798 IEDALSTIE
-804 VIDKKQKGALLS
+804 KKQKNSVLS
-816 AKELDDIILNL
+816 AEELNKVILTL
-827 KAAPLEDLQ
+827 KTAPLEDLQ
-836 KAASQLQQEL
+836 KAAAQLQEEL
-846 SEAERDTRE
+846 SKTERDAE
-855 YMETSMNLRRVNEQI
+855 KYVETSMNLRRVNEQI

-1110 IEQGRTMEAIIAVFE
+1110 IEQGKTIQAVIAVFE

-1187 KNENAMAIML
+1187 KNENAMAIMQ

-1209 SGFVEWLTDVLRYIA
+1209 SGFVEWLTDVLRYIS

-1231 RGETSI
+1231 RGEKSI
-1237 RLMAVALQVLVGV
+1237 RLMAVTVQALVGV

-1262 ANILLFGKMMKAGTV
+1262 ANIVLFTKMVKAGTASV
-1277 SLNVFKTA
+1277 NIFKIA
-1285 WQALTF
+1285 WQWLSK
-1291 AMSKNPI
+1291 AMMSNPL
-1298 GWAVLGFTA
+1298 GWVVLGFTA
-1307 LASAVTMFKKTVDQ
+1307 LTSAITYFKKSVDE
-1321 AAKAQAEFESS
+1321 ATKAQSEFEAA
-1332 IQKETFELNNLK
+1332 IQKETFELSNLK

-1358 ALIKQLNDKYGA
+1358 ALIKQLNDKYGT

-1423 QSKIIASLNKMQN
+1423 QSKIIASLNNMEN

-1497 RKEAGQTH
+1497 RKEAGQTQ

-1537 SDLSELNT
+1537 SDIPELNT

-1555 RLREDVDD
+1555 RLRSDVEY
-1563 LNAKREKGE
+1563 LNAKREKGK
-1572 KLTKAETDELAEKNR
+1572 KLTELETAELERLNERKEKGIMLNKLEESRLEELNDKRRKGENLTDSELKELKEKNR
-1587 QLGVYQNNI
+1587 LLGVYQYNI
-1596 SQVEKRI
+1596 DQVEKRI

-1649 FAARGFKSAREEYE
+1649 FAARGFKSAKEEYE
-1663 ALKKMEQDVAK
+1663 ALKKMEEEVAK

-1698 EQKELN
+1698 EQKEMN
-1704 DQVSAAMAA
+1704 DEISAAMSA

-1730 NEEITTEEMN
+1730 DEQITTEEMN

-1764 SNTFNQKLYGMEG
+1764 ENTFNQNLYGMEG
-1777 KNLESTAALLKKMG
+1777 KNLESTAALIKKLG
-1791 EKETDGVRKN
+1791 ERQTDGLRKN

-1868 AVKERMDALVSLS
+1868 AVKERINALVSLS
-1881 EDAYSLNENQ
+1881 EDAYNMNEIQ
-1891 LRTYLSNIDAV
+1891 LRGRLLGIDKI

-1957 IKGSDD
+1957 IKGTDERT
-1963 QSELMG
+1963 ELMG

-1983 LGTSDTDNAELE
+1983 LGTSETDNAELE
-1995 ALRIKLEAAAQYYE
+1995 ALRIRLEAARQYYE
-2009 QFESRKKE
+2009 EFYARKEE

-2029 QQAEESFLMAQKE
+2029 QEAEESYRMAEKE
-2042 AYDNYIAA
+2042 ALDELNAA
-2050 REEQSAKELEI
+2050 REEQASKELEI

-2088 SEVDDRKEAAKQL
+2088 AEVDDRKQAAKML

-2113 MQKVQELIMKKALG
+2113 MQKITELLMKKTLG
-2127 AQEVAQEAAT
+2127 DQEVAQEAAT
-2137 TTTVTALH
+2137 SATVTAIH
-2145 GTQAITDLTVQGAKT
+2145 GSQAITDMTVEGAKT
-2160 SGDIALGTA
+2160 AGDVTSGIARG
-2169 SGAAK
+2169 SAK
-2174 TIGQLGWWG
+2174 TIGDLGWWG
-2183 IPLVA
+2183 IPLIA

-2198 GLAMGKLNKSK
+2198 GLAMGKLNKAK
-2209 QEVAAATGVSSSKG
+2209 QDVAAATGVSSSKG
-2223 RVATGMLTYAEGDYP
+2223 RVAAGMLTYAEGDYP

-2289 YPHIYDSILTIA
+2289 YPHIYESILTIA

-2313 FASGS
+2313 FASGN

-2324 QASQAAQQAGGSGMS
+2324 QITQVASGATDMTMQNEQMTQMLGSV
-2339 AAEMSQV
+2339 AE
-2346 LTGVTDAVNALTQRL
+2346 ALSTLNERL
-2361 NQPISATVDPYGR
+2361 SKPISATVDPYGS
-2374 KGAVNQLSKASKFMN
+2374 KGAVNQLNKASNFMT
-2389 KNGLTK
+2389 KRGLIK

>member
-20 DQARKQV
+20 DQAKKKLEEMKNELKKLKDASVEAQEKMNASIEKVDFYKYKQV
-27 EEMRKEW
+27 YEDIEKKIKQFSKTIN
-34 AKLGKEVQEAQR
+34 ANEATI
-46 NMEKSVDTV
+46 KTVDT
-55 DYDKNKKIYTDAL
+55 
-68 KQQKQLQKSIQES
+68 
-81 ERNINTV
+81 
-88 QKYLNDV
+88 YLNDI

-109 LNQMLLGVNPKN
+109 LKQMLLSVDPKK
-121 VESLRTVREYIKQIA
+121 VETISVLRGYIKQVY

-180 NTQEIQI
+180 NTKEIQT
-187 YRDQLK
+187 YREQLK

-198 EQRRISA
+198 EQRRISSK
-205 NAGRVMGNLGGSS
+205 AGRVMGNLDGSS
-218 LSEIQEAIKVT
+218 VAEIQEAINVT
-229 TQLRDAQKL
+229 TKLRDAQKL
-238 GGQEWN
+238 GGQEWEI
-244 NYNVQIQ
+244 YNDKIQ
-251 SAQKYLS
+251 RAQKYLS
-258 DFNNLTKQLSMAD
+258 DFNNLTKQIA
-271 RMRNLGEVSEASLTE
+271 
-286 LKKYWQEQ
+286 
-294 VNGTMLS
+294 
-301 SSELAKYEAQLKKVT
+301 
-316 DEEQRR
+316 
-322 ISANAGRVMG
+322 
-332 NLGGSSVSEIQEAI
+332 
-346 KVTTQLRDAQKRGS
+346 
-360 QEWEIY
+360 
-366 NDEIQKAQ
+366 
-374 KYLQDFNDKAKQLTM
+374 
-389 FRQMGDLTKVSSS
+389 
-402 SLSELKKYWQEQIN
+402 
-416 GADTTSAKLKHYQ
+416 
-429 IQLQAVMKEEER
+429 
-441 RISVQAG
+441 
-448 KVMGNLTDSSVSE
+448 
-461 IQEAIKVTMQLRDAQ
+461 
-476 KLGSQEWDIYN
+476 
-487 DEIQKA
+487 
-493 QKYLSDFNDLTK
+493 
-505 QLSMSDRMRDL
+505 MSDRMKEL

-585 IKATTQLR
+585 IKATIQLR

-613 KNYLSDFENTSK
+613 KKYLSDFENTSK

-663 KLQQYQQSL
+663 KLQQYQQNL
-672 EAVVNEEQKRVSQRA
+672 EAVIKEEQNRISNRA
-687 QTTLGK
+687 QTTLGQ
-693 VQTGTFDGTISQTK
+693 VQTGTFDGTIAQTK

-726 GIKDVES
+726 GVKDVES

-747 QFSTMDEA
+747 QFSSLDEA
-755 LLKAEEVGMG
+755 LDKAETVGQG

-780 LEVYKKSLEVSD
+780 LEEYKKKLEVSD

-798 IQVALE
+798 IEDALSTIE
-804 VIDKKQKGALLS
+804 KKQKSSVLS
-816 AKELDDIILNL
+816 AEELNKVILTL
-827 KAAPLEDLQ
+827 KTAPLEDLQ
-836 KAASQLQQEL
+836 KAAAQLQQEL

-855 YMETSMNLRRVNEQI
+855 YMEASMNLRRVNEQI

-1110 IEQGRTMEAIIAVFE
+1110 IEQGKTIQAVIAVFE

-1187 KNENAMAIML
+1187 KNENAMAIMQ

-1209 SGFVEWLTDVLRYIA
+1209 SGFVEWLTDVLRYIS

-1237 RLMAVALQVLVGV
+1237 RLTAVALQVLVGV

-1262 ANILLFGKMMKAGTV
+1262 ANIVLFTKMVKSGTASV
-1277 SLNVFKTA
+1277 NIFKIA
-1285 WQALTF
+1285 WQSLSK
-1291 AMSKNPI
+1291 AMMSNPL
-1298 GWAVLGFTA
+1298 GWVVLGFTA
-1307 LASAVTMFKKTVDQ
+1307 LTSAITYFKKSIDEAT
-1321 AAKAQAEFESS
+1321 KAQSEFEAA
-1332 IQKETFELNNLK
+1332 IQKETFELSNLK

-1442 GDAMARIMDGMN
+1442 GDAMALIMDGMN

-1465 ALDGFMEKYN
+1465 ALDGFMEKYD

-1497 RKEAGQTH
+1497 RKEAGQTQ

-1531 QGILSS
+1531 QDILSS
-1537 SDLSELNT
+1537 SDLPELNT

-1555 RLREDVDD
+1555 RLREDVDE

-1572 KLTKAETDELAEKNR
+1572 KLTKAETAELAEKNR

-1649 FAARGFKSAREEYE
+1649 FAARGFKSAKEEYE
-1663 ALKKMEQDVAK
+1663 VLKKMEQDVAK

-1698 EQKELN
+1698 EQKEMN
-1704 DQVSAAMAA
+1704 DEISAAMSA

-1730 NEEITTEEMN
+1730 DEQITTEEMN

-1764 SNTFNQKLYGMEG
+1764 ENTFNQNLYGMEG
-1777 KNLESTAALLKKMG
+1777 KNLESTAALIKKLG
-1791 EKETDGVRKN
+1791 ERQTDGLRKN

-1852 KEFRMSLGFSG
+1852 KESRMSLGFSG

-1868 AVKERMDALVSLS
+1868 AVKERINALVSLS
-1881 EDAYSLNENQ
+1881 EDAYNMNEIQ
-1891 LRTYLSNIDAV
+1891 LRGRLLGIDKI

-1942 VQWETSGNQKLWEDR
+1942 SSWKDSGKEKEWDDIINASEQRLEDTENM
-1957 IKGSDD
+1957 S
-1963 QSELMG
+1963 QV
-1969 AAGNLGLASTQSSF
+1969 GLASSKTTI
-1983 LGTSDTDNAELE
+1983 LGTSDVDKAELDS
-1995 ALRIKLEAAAQYYE
+1995 LRYKLEAAQEYYE
-2009 QFESRKKE
+2009 SFYNRREQ

-2022 IASGATQ
+2022 IANGATE
-2029 QQAEESFLMAQKE
+2029 QQAIASQIKAEEK
-2042 AYDNYIAA
+2042 A
-2050 REEQSAKELEI
+2050 RQDSENALIDYYNKQNEI
-2061 TESKL
+2061 TFAKL
-2066 STLKNYTDAVVDFSE
+2066 NSLKEYTDAVVDFSE

-2188 VISAALSALM
+2188 VISAALAALM
-2198 GLAMGKLNKSK
+2198 GLAMGKLNKAK
-2209 QEVAAATGVSSSKG
+2209 QDVAAATGVSSSKG
-2223 RVATGMLTYAEGDYP
+2223 RVAAGMLTYAEGDYP

-2313 FASGS
+2313 FASGN

-2324 QASQAAQQAGGSGMS
+2324 QITQVASGAADMTMQNEQMTQMLGSVAEALS
-2339 AAEMSQV
+2339 TLNERLSKPIRAA
-2346 LTGVTDAVNALTQRL
+2346 
-2361 NQPISATVDPYGR
+2361 VDPYGS
-2374 KGAVNQLSKASKFMN
+2374 KGAVNQLNKASNFMT
-2389 KNGLTK
+2389 KRGLIK

>member
-20 DQARKQV
+20 EQAQKQV
-27 EEMRKEW
+27 DKMRDEWKKLRKEVEN
-34 AKLGKEVQEAQR
+34 AQEQMNATT
-46 NMEKSVDTV
+46 NTTL
-55 DYDKNKKIYTDAL
+55 YDDNKKIYNE
-68 KQQKQLQKSIQES
+68 KVKQL
-81 ERNINTV
+81 ERLTKLIRENQRNVNTV
-88 QKYLNDV
+88 NKYLNDI
-95 SGQTLRNLNNAQKG
+95 SGQTLRNLGEARKG
-109 LNQMLLGVNPKN
+109 LNQMLLGINPKN
-121 VESLRTVREYIKQIA
+121 AETLQTVREYIKQIA
-136 DEIQRRKGNLV
+136 DEIQRRKGNIV

-154 DIGNVSDKSLGMA
+154 DIGNVSDKSLGKA
-167 KQRLQELISTTQK
+167 KERLQDIIKSTEL
-180 NTQEIQI
+180 NTQEIQK
-187 YRDQLK
+187 YREQLAQ
-193 KVEDE
+193 VEAE
-198 EQRRISA
+198 ETR
-205 NAGRVMGNLGGSS
+205 
-218 LSEIQEAIKVT
+218 
-229 TQLRDAQKL
+229 
-238 GGQEWN
+238 
-244 NYNVQIQ
+244 
-251 SAQKYLS
+251 
-258 DFNNLTKQLSMAD
+258 
-271 RMRNLGEVSEASLTE
+271 
-286 LKKYWQEQ
+286 
-294 VNGTMLS
+294 
-301 SSELAKYEAQLKKVT
+301 
-316 DEEQRR
+316 
-322 ISANAGRVMG
+322 
-332 NLGGSSVSEIQEAI
+332 
-346 KVTTQLRDAQKRGS
+346 
-360 QEWEIY
+360 
-366 NDEIQKAQ
+366 
-374 KYLQDFNDKAKQLTM
+374 
-389 FRQMGDLTKVSSS
+389 
-402 SLSELKKYWQEQIN
+402 
-416 GADTTSAKLKHYQ
+416 
-429 IQLQAVMKEEER
+429 
-441 RISVQAG
+441 
-448 KVMGNLTDSSVSE
+448 
-461 IQEAIKVTMQLRDAQ
+461 
-476 KLGSQEWDIYN
+476 
-487 DEIQKA
+487 
-493 QKYLSDFNDLTK
+493 
-505 QLSMSDRMRDL
+505 
-516 GKASESSLAELK
+516 
-528 KYWQEQVNGAQ
+528 
-539 RGSQELAEYES
+539 
-550 KLKQVLDEE
+550 
-559 KKRSAK
+559 
-565 SAVSVFSNLSGSSL
+565 
-579 TEIQDA
+579 
-585 IKATTQLR
+585 
-593 DATEL
+593 
-598 GSKQWDIYNQYIERA
+598 
-613 KNYLSDFENTSK
+613 
-625 NAAIAERMKNIGN
+625 
-638 ASTSSLAELKKFWQ
+638 
-652 EQVDGAELSSQ
+652 
-663 KLQQYQQSL
+663 
-672 EAVVNEEQKRVSQRA
+672 RVSQRA

-693 VQTGTFDGTISQTK
+693 VQTGTFDGTIAQTK

-719 LKTSDTK
+719 LKTSDIK
-726 GIKDVES
+726 GVKEVES

-747 QFSTMDEA
+747 EFTSLEDA
-755 LLKAEEVGMG
+755 LDKAETVGQG

-780 LEVYKKSLEVSD
+780 LEEYKKKLEVSD

-798 IQVALE
+798 IEDALSTIE
-804 VIDKKQKGALLS
+804 KKQKNSVLS
-816 AKELDDIILNL
+816 AEELNKVILTL
-827 KAAPLEDLQ
+827 KTAPLEDLQ
-836 KAASQLQQEL
+836 KAAAQLQEEL
-846 SEAERDTRE
+846 SKTERDAE
-855 YMETSMNLRRVNEQI
+855 KYVETSMNLRRVNEQI

-1110 IEQGRTMEAIIAVFE
+1110 IEQGKTIQAVIAVFE

-1187 KNENAMAIML
+1187 KNENAMAIMQ

-1209 SGFVEWLTDVLRYIA
+1209 SGFVEWLTDVLRYIS

-1231 RGETSI
+1231 RGEKSI
-1237 RLMAVALQVLVGV
+1237 RLMAVTVQALVGV

-1262 ANILLFGKMMKAGTV
+1262 ANIVLFTKMVKAGTASV
-1277 SLNVFKTA
+1277 NIFKIA
-1285 WQALTF
+1285 WQWLSK
-1291 AMSKNPI
+1291 AMMSNPL
-1298 GWAVLGFTA
+1298 GWVVLGFTA
-1307 LASAVTMFKKTVDQ
+1307 LTSAITYFKKSVDE
-1321 AAKAQAEFESS
+1321 ATKAQSEFEAA
-1332 IQKETFELNNLK
+1332 IQKETFELSNLK

-1358 ALIKQLNDKYGA
+1358 ALIKQLNDKYGT

-1423 QSKIIASLNKMQN
+1423 QSKIIASLNNMEN

-1497 RKEAGQTH
+1497 RKEAGQTQ

-1537 SDLSELNT
+1537 SDIPELNT

-1555 RLREDVDD
+1555 RLRSDVEY
-1563 LNAKREKGE
+1563 LNAKREKGK
-1572 KLTKAETDELAEKNR
+1572 KLTELETAELERLNERKEKGIMLNKLEESRLEELNDKRRKGENLTDSELKELKEKNR
-1587 QLGVYQNNI
+1587 LLGVYQYNI
-1596 SQVEKRI
+1596 DQVEKRI

-1649 FAARGFKSAREEYE
+1649 FAARGFKSAKEEYE
-1663 ALKKMEQDVAK
+1663 SLKKMEEEVAK

-1698 EQKELN
+1698 EQKEMN
-1704 DQVSAAMAA
+1704 DEISAAMSA

-1730 NEEITTEEMN
+1730 DEQITTEEMN

-1764 SNTFNQKLYGMEG
+1764 ENTFNQNLYGMEG
-1777 KNLESTAALLKKMG
+1777 KNLESTAALIKKLG
-1791 EKETDGVRKN
+1791 ERQTDGLRKN

-1868 AVKERMDALVSLS
+1868 AVKERINALVSLS
-1881 EDAYSLNENQ
+1881 EDAYNMNEIQ
-1891 LRTYLSNIDAV
+1891 LRVRLLGIDKI

-1957 IKGSDD
+1957 IKGTDERT
-1963 QSELMG
+1963 ELMG

-1983 LGTSDTDNAELE
+1983 LGTSETDNAELE
-1995 ALRIKLEAAAQYYE
+1995 ALRIRLEAARQYYE
-2009 QFESRKKE
+2009 EFYARKEE

-2029 QQAEESFLMAQKE
+2029 QEAEESYRMAEKE
-2042 AYDNYIAA
+2042 ALDELNAA
-2050 REEQSAKELEI
+2050 REEQASKELEI

-2088 SEVDDRKEAAKQL
+2088 AEVDDRKQAAKML

-2113 MQKVQELIMKKALG
+2113 MQKITELLMKKTLG
-2127 AQEVAQEAAT
+2127 DQEVAQEAAT
-2137 TTTVTALH
+2137 SATVTAIH
-2145 GTQAITDLTVQGAKT
+2145 GSQAITDMTVEGAKT
-2160 SGDIALGTA
+2160 AGDVTSGIARG
-2169 SGAAK
+2169 SAK
-2174 TIGQLGWWG
+2174 TIGDLGWWG
-2183 IPLVA
+2183 IPLIA

-2198 GLAMGKLNKSK
+2198 GLAMGKLNKAK
-2209 QEVAAATGVSSSKG
+2209 QDVAAATGVSSSKG
-2223 RVATGMLTYAEGDYP
+2223 RVAAGMLTYAEGDYP

-2289 YPHIYDSILTIA
+2289 YPHIYESILTIA

-2313 FASGS
+2313 FASGN

-2324 QASQAAQQAGGSGMS
+2324 QITQVASGATDMTMQNEQMTQMLGSV
-2339 AAEMSQV
+2339 AE
-2346 LTGVTDAVNALTQRL
+2346 ALSTLNERL
-2361 NQPISATVDPYGR
+2361 SKPISATVDPYGS
-2374 KGAVNQLSKASKFMN
+2374 KGAVNQLNKASNFMT
-2389 KNGLTK
+2389 KRGLIK

>member
-20 DQARKQV
+20 DQARKKI

-34 AKLGKEVQEAQR
+34 EELDKVIQEAQR
-46 NMEKSVDTV
+46 NMEMSVDTV
-55 DYDKNKKIYTDAL
+55 NYDKNKKIYEDAL
-68 KQQKQLQKSIQES
+68 KKQKQLQKSITES
-81 ERNINTV
+81 ERNVNTV
-88 QKYLNDV
+88 QKYLTDI
-95 SGQTLRNLNNAQKG
+95 SGQTLRNLNNAQRG
-109 LNQMLLGVNPKN
+109 LRDMLLGVNPKDLKTLN
-121 VESLRTVREYIKQIA
+121 TVRDYIKQIA
-136 DEIQRRKGNLV
+136 DEAQRRKGNLV

-167 KQRLQELISTTQK
+167 KQRLQELISSTRL
-180 NTQEIQI
+180 NTQEIQK
-187 YRDQLK
+187 YREQLAQ
-193 KVEDE
+193 VEAE
-198 EQRRISA
+198 ETR
-205 NAGRVMGNLGGSS
+205 
-218 LSEIQEAIKVT
+218 
-229 TQLRDAQKL
+229 
-238 GGQEWN
+238 
-244 NYNVQIQ
+244 
-251 SAQKYLS
+251 
-258 DFNNLTKQLSMAD
+258 
-271 RMRNLGEVSEASLTE
+271 
-286 LKKYWQEQ
+286 
-294 VNGTMLS
+294 
-301 SSELAKYEAQLKKVT
+301 
-316 DEEQRR
+316 
-322 ISANAGRVMG
+322 
-332 NLGGSSVSEIQEAI
+332 
-346 KVTTQLRDAQKRGS
+346 
-360 QEWEIY
+360 
-366 NDEIQKAQ
+366 
-374 KYLQDFNDKAKQLTM
+374 
-389 FRQMGDLTKVSSS
+389 
-402 SLSELKKYWQEQIN
+402 
-416 GADTTSAKLKHYQ
+416 
-429 IQLQAVMKEEER
+429 
-441 RISVQAG
+441 
-448 KVMGNLTDSSVSE
+448 
-461 IQEAIKVTMQLRDAQ
+461 
-476 KLGSQEWDIYN
+476 
-487 DEIQKA
+487 
-493 QKYLSDFNDLTK
+493 
-505 QLSMSDRMRDL
+505 
-516 GKASESSLAELK
+516 
-528 KYWQEQVNGAQ
+528 
-539 RGSQELAEYES
+539 
-550 KLKQVLDEE
+550 
-559 KKRSAK
+559 
-565 SAVSVFSNLSGSSL
+565 
-579 TEIQDA
+579 
-585 IKATTQLR
+585 
-593 DATEL
+593 
-598 GSKQWDIYNQYIERA
+598 
-613 KNYLSDFENTSK
+613 
-625 NAAIAERMKNIGN
+625 
-638 ASTSSLAELKKFWQ
+638 
-652 EQVDGAELSSQ
+652 
-663 KLQQYQQSL
+663 
-672 EAVVNEEQKRVSQRA
+672 RVSQRA
-687 QTTLGK
+687 QTTLGQ
-693 VQTGTFDGTISQTK
+693 VQTGTFDGTIAQTK

-719 LKTSDTK
+719 LKTSDIK
-726 GIKDVES
+726 GVKEVES

-747 QFSTMDEA
+747 EFSSLDEA
-755 LLKAEEVGMG
+755 LDKAETVGQG

-780 LEVYKKSLEVSD
+780 LEEYKKKLEVSD

-798 IQVALE
+798 IEDALSTIE
-804 VIDKKQKGALLS
+804 KKQKNSVLS
-816 AKELDDIILNL
+816 AEELNKVILTL
-827 KAAPLEDLQ
+827 KTAPLEDLQ
-836 KAASQLQQEL
+836 KAAAQLQEEL
-846 SEAERDTRE
+846 SKTERDAE
-855 YMETSMNLRRVNEQI
+855 KYVETSMNLRRVNEQI

-875 SWQEHDNQIVATIKR
+875 SWKEHDNQIVATIKR

-1040 VDVVNR
+1040 VDVVTR

-1110 IEQGRTMEAIIAVFE
+1110 IEQGKTIQAVIAVFE

-1187 KNENAMAIML
+1187 KNENAMAIMQ

-1209 SGFVEWLTDVLRYIA
+1209 SGFVEWLTDVLRYIS

-1231 RGETSI
+1231 RGEKSI
-1237 RLMAVALQVLVGV
+1237 RLMAVTVQALVGV

-1262 ANILLFGKMMKAGTV
+1262 ANIVLFTKMVKAGTASV
-1277 SLNVFKTA
+1277 NIFKIA
-1285 WQALTF
+1285 WQWLSK
-1291 AMSKNPI
+1291 AMMSNPL
-1298 GWAVLGFTA
+1298 GWVVLGFTA
-1307 LASAVTMFKKTVDQ
+1307 LTSAITYFKKSVDE
-1321 AAKAQAEFESS
+1321 ATKAQSEFEAA
-1332 IQKETFELNNLK
+1332 IQKGTFELSNLK

-1403 MRDKMMENIADK
+1403 MRDKMMGNIADK

-1442 GDAMARIMDGMN
+1442 GDAMALIMDGMN

-1497 RKEAGQTH
+1497 RKEAGQTQ

-1511 QRAAESKTEE
+1511 QRAAERKTEE

-1531 QGILSS
+1531 QDILSS
-1537 SDLSELNT
+1537 SDIPELNT

-1555 RLREDVDD
+1555 RLRSDVEY
-1563 LNAKREKGE
+1563 LNAKREKGK
-1572 KLTKAETDELAEKNR
+1572 KLTELETAELERLNERKEKGIMLNKLEESRLEELNDKRRKGENLTDSELKELKEKNR
-1587 QLGVYQNNI
+1587 LLGAYQYNI
-1596 SQVEKRI
+1596 DQVEKRI

-1649 FAARGFKSAREEYE
+1649 FAARGFKSAKEEYE

-1698 EQKELN
+1698 EQKEMN
-1704 DQVSAAMAA
+1704 DEISAAMSA

-1730 NEEITTEEMN
+1730 DEQITTEEMN
-1740 RQIDATEEEHLLA
+1740 RQIDATEEKHLLS

-1764 SNTFNQKLYGMEG
+1764 ENTFNQNLYGMEG
-1777 KNLESTAALLKKMG
+1777 KNLESTAALIKKLG
-1791 EKETDGVRKN
+1791 ERQTDGLRKN

-1813 VKYRQTIEKEL
+1813 VKYRQIIEKEL

-1868 AVKERMDALVSLS
+1868 AVKERINALVSLS
-1881 EDAYSLNENQ
+1881 EDAYSLNEDQ
-1891 LRTYLSNIDAV
+1891 LRTYISNIDAV

-1957 IKGSDD
+1957 IKGTDERT
-1963 QSELMG
+1963 ELMG

-1983 LGTSDTDNAELE
+1983 LGTSETDNAELE
-1995 ALRIKLEAAAQYYE
+1995 ALRIRLEAARQYYE
-2009 QFESRKKE
+2009 EFYARKEE

-2029 QQAEESFLMAQKE
+2029 QEAEESYRMAEKE
-2042 AYDNYIAA
+2042 ALDELNAA
-2050 REEQSAKELEI
+2050 REEQASKELEI

-2088 SEVDDRKEAAKQL
+2088 AEVDDRKQAAKML

-2113 MQKVQELIMKKALG
+2113 MQKITELLMKKTLG
-2127 AQEVAQEAAT
+2127 DQEVAQEAAT
-2137 TTTVTALH
+2137 SATVTAIH
-2145 GTQAITDLTVQGAKT
+2145 GSQAITDMTVEGAKT
-2160 SGDIALGTA
+2160 AGDVTSGIARG
-2169 SGAAK
+2169 SAK
-2174 TIGQLGWWG
+2174 TIGDLGWWG
-2183 IPLVA
+2183 IPLIA

-2198 GLAMGKLNKSK
+2198 GLAMGKLNKAK
-2209 QEVAAATGVSSSKG
+2209 QDVAAATGVSSSKG
-2223 RVATGMLTYAEGDYP
+2223 RVAAGMLTYAEGDYP

-2313 FASGS
+2313 FASGN

-2324 QASQAAQQAGGSGMS
+2324 QITQVASGAADMTMQNEQMTQMLGSVAEALS
-2339 AAEMSQV
+2339 TLNERLSKPIRAA
-2346 LTGVTDAVNALTQRL
+2346 
-2361 NQPISATVDPYGR
+2361 VDPYGS
-2374 KGAVNQLSKASKFMN
+2374 KGAVNQLNKASNFMT
-2389 KNGLTK
+2389 KRGLIK

>member
-20 DQARKQV
+20 DQARKKI

-34 AKLGKEVQEAQR
+34 EELDKVIQEAQR
-46 NMEKSVDTV
+46 NMEMSVDTV
-55 DYDKNKKIYTDAL
+55 DYDKNKKIYEDAL
-68 KQQKQLQKSIQES
+68 KQQKQLQKSITES
-81 ERNINTV
+81 ERNVNTV
-88 QKYLNDV
+88 QKYLTDI

-109 LNQMLLGVNPKN
+109 LKQMLLGVNPKDLQTLN
-121 VESLRTVREYIKQIA
+121 TVRDYIKQIA
-136 DEIQRRKGNLV
+136 DEAQRRKGNLV

-167 KQRLQELISTTQK
+167 KQRLQELISSTRL
-180 NTQEIQI
+180 NTQEIQK
-187 YRDQLK
+187 YREQLAQ
-193 KVEDE
+193 VEAE
-198 EQRRISA
+198 ETR
-205 NAGRVMGNLGGSS
+205 
-218 LSEIQEAIKVT
+218 
-229 TQLRDAQKL
+229 
-238 GGQEWN
+238 
-244 NYNVQIQ
+244 
-251 SAQKYLS
+251 
-258 DFNNLTKQLSMAD
+258 
-271 RMRNLGEVSEASLTE
+271 
-286 LKKYWQEQ
+286 
-294 VNGTMLS
+294 
-301 SSELAKYEAQLKKVT
+301 
-316 DEEQRR
+316 
-322 ISANAGRVMG
+322 
-332 NLGGSSVSEIQEAI
+332 
-346 KVTTQLRDAQKRGS
+346 
-360 QEWEIY
+360 
-366 NDEIQKAQ
+366 
-374 KYLQDFNDKAKQLTM
+374 
-389 FRQMGDLTKVSSS
+389 
-402 SLSELKKYWQEQIN
+402 
-416 GADTTSAKLKHYQ
+416 
-429 IQLQAVMKEEER
+429 
-441 RISVQAG
+441 
-448 KVMGNLTDSSVSE
+448 
-461 IQEAIKVTMQLRDAQ
+461 
-476 KLGSQEWDIYN
+476 
-487 DEIQKA
+487 
-493 QKYLSDFNDLTK
+493 
-505 QLSMSDRMRDL
+505 
-516 GKASESSLAELK
+516 
-528 KYWQEQVNGAQ
+528 
-539 RGSQELAEYES
+539 
-550 KLKQVLDEE
+550 
-559 KKRSAK
+559 
-565 SAVSVFSNLSGSSL
+565 
-579 TEIQDA
+579 
-585 IKATTQLR
+585 
-593 DATEL
+593 
-598 GSKQWDIYNQYIERA
+598 
-613 KNYLSDFENTSK
+613 
-625 NAAIAERMKNIGN
+625 
-638 ASTSSLAELKKFWQ
+638 
-652 EQVDGAELSSQ
+652 
-663 KLQQYQQSL
+663 
-672 EAVVNEEQKRVSQRA
+672 RVSQRA

-719 LKTSDTK
+719 LKTSDTNGVK
-726 GIKDVES
+726 EVES

-747 QFSTMDEA
+747 EFTSLEDA
-755 LLKAEEVGMG
+755 LDKAETVGQG

-780 LEVYKKSLEVSD
+780 LEEYKKKLEVSD

-798 IQVALE
+798 IEDALSTIE
-804 VIDKKQKGALLS
+804 KKQKSSVLS
-816 AKELDDIILNL
+816 AEELNKVILTL
-827 KAAPLEDLQ
+827 KTAPLEDLQ
-836 KAASQLQQEL
+836 KAAAQLQEEL
-846 SEAERDTRE
+846 SKTGRDAKKYVE
-855 YMETSMNLRRVNEQI
+855 KSMDLRRVNEQI

-1097 QAVGLSDDYLKNL
+1097 QAVGLSDDYLKSL
-1110 IEQGRTMEAIIAVFE
+1110 INQGKTMEAIIAVFE

-1187 KNENAMAIML
+1187 KNENAMAIMQ

-1209 SGFVEWLTDVLRYIA
+1209 SGFVEWLTDALRYIS

-1237 RLMAVALQVLVGV
+1237 RLTAVALQVLVGL

-1262 ANILLFGKMMKAGTV
+1262 ANIVLFTKMVKSGTASV
-1277 SLNVFKTA
+1277 NIFKIA
-1285 WQALTF
+1285 WQSLSK
-1291 AMSKNPI
+1291 AMMSNPL
-1298 GWAVLGFTA
+1298 GWVVLGFTA
-1307 LASAVTMFKKTVDQ
+1307 LTSAITYFKKSVDE
-1321 AAKAQAEFESS
+1321 ATKAQSEFEAA
-1332 IQKETFELNNLK
+1332 IQKETFELSNLK

-1442 GDAMARIMDGMN
+1442 GDAMALIMDGMN

-1465 ALDGFMEKYN
+1465 ALDGFMEKYD

-1497 RKEAGQTH
+1497 RKEAGQTQ

-1511 QRAAESKTEE
+1511 QRAAERKTEE

-1531 QGILSS
+1531 QDILSS
-1537 SDLSELNT
+1537 SDLPELNT

-1555 RLREDVDD
+1555 RLRSDVEY
-1563 LNAKREKGE
+1563 LNAKREKGK
-1572 KLTKAETDELAEKNR
+1572 KLTELETAELERLNERKEKGIMLNKLEESRLEELNDKRRKGENLTDSELKELKEKNR
-1587 QLGVYQNNI
+1587 LLGAYQYNI
-1596 SQVEKRI
+1596 DQVEKRI

-1649 FAARGFKSAREEYE
+1649 FAARGFKSAKEEYE

-1698 EQKELN
+1698 EQKEMN
-1704 DQVSAAMAA
+1704 DEISAAMSA

-1730 NEEITTEEMN
+1730 DEQITTEEMN

-1764 SNTFNQKLYGMEG
+1764 ENTFNQNLYGMEG
-1777 KNLESTAALLKKMG
+1777 KNLESTAALIKKLG
-1791 EKETDGVRKN
+1791 ERQTDGLRKN

-1868 AVKERMDALVSLS
+1868 AVKERINALVSLS
-1881 EDAYSLNENQ
+1881 EDAYSLNEDQ

-1957 IKGSDD
+1957 IKGTDERT
-1963 QSELMG
+1963 ELMG

-1983 LGTSDTDNAELE
+1983 LGTSETDNAELE

-2050 REEQSAKELEI
+2050 REEQSSKELEI

-2088 SEVDDRKEAAKQL
+2088 AEVDDRKQAAKML

-2113 MQKVQELIMKKALG
+2113 MQKITELLMKKTLG
-2127 AQEVAQEAAT
+2127 DQEVAQEAAT
-2137 TTTVTALH
+2137 SATVTAIH
-2145 GTQAITDLTVQGAKT
+2145 GSQAITDMTVEGAKT
-2160 SGDIALGTA
+2160 EGDVTSGIARG
-2169 SGAAK
+2169 SAK
-2174 TIGQLGWWG
+2174 TIGDLGWWG
-2183 IPLVA
+2183 IPLIA

-2198 GLAMGKLNKSK
+2198 GLAMGKLNKAK
-2209 QEVAAATGVSSSKG
+2209 QDVAAATGVSSSKG
-2223 RVATGMLTYAEGDYP
+2223 RVAAGMLTYAEGDYP

-2289 YPHIYDSILTIA
+2289 YPHIYESILTIA

-2324 QASQAAQQAGGSGMS
+2324 QITQVASGATDMTMQNEQMTQMLGSV
-2339 AAEMSQV
+2339 AE
-2346 LTGVTDAVNALTQRL
+2346 ALSTLNERL
-2361 NQPISATVDPYGR
+2361 SKPISATVDPYGS
-2374 KGAVNQLSKASKFMN
+2374 KGAVNQLNKASNFMT
-2389 KNGLTK
+2389 KRGLIK

>member
-20 DQARKQV
+20 EQARKQV
-27 EEMRKEW
+27 EQMREEW
-34 AKLGKEVQEAQR
+34 KKLGKQAQEAQK
-46 NMEKSVDTV
+46 NMQATVDTV
-55 DYDKNKKIYTDAL
+55 AYDKNKKIYEDAL
-68 KQQKQLQKSIQES
+68 KQQKQLQKSITES

-88 QKYLNDV
+88 QKYLTDI

-109 LNQMLLGVNPKN
+109 LKQMLLGVNPKDLQTLN
-121 VESLRTVREYIKQIA
+121 TVRDYIKQIA
-136 DEIQRRKGNLV
+136 DEAQRRKGNLV

-180 NTQEIQI
+180 NTKEIQT
-187 YRDQLK
+187 YREQLK

-198 EQRRISA
+198 EQRRISSK
-205 NAGRVMGNLGGSS
+205 AGRVMGNLDGSS
-218 LSEIQEAIKVT
+218 VAEIQEAINVT
-229 TQLRDAQKL
+229 TKLRDAQKL
-238 GGQEWN
+238 GGQEWEI
-244 NYNVQIQ
+244 YNDEIQ
-251 SAQKYLS
+251 RAQKYLS
-258 DFNNLTKQLSMAD
+258 DFNNLTKQIA
-271 RMRNLGEVSEASLTE
+271 
-286 LKKYWQEQ
+286 
-294 VNGTMLS
+294 
-301 SSELAKYEAQLKKVT
+301 
-316 DEEQRR
+316 
-322 ISANAGRVMG
+322 
-332 NLGGSSVSEIQEAI
+332 
-346 KVTTQLRDAQKRGS
+346 
-360 QEWEIY
+360 
-366 NDEIQKAQ
+366 
-374 KYLQDFNDKAKQLTM
+374 
-389 FRQMGDLTKVSSS
+389 
-402 SLSELKKYWQEQIN
+402 
-416 GADTTSAKLKHYQ
+416 
-429 IQLQAVMKEEER
+429 
-441 RISVQAG
+441 
-448 KVMGNLTDSSVSE
+448 
-461 IQEAIKVTMQLRDAQ
+461 
-476 KLGSQEWDIYN
+476 
-487 DEIQKA
+487 
-493 QKYLSDFNDLTK
+493 
-505 QLSMSDRMRDL
+505 MSDRMKEL
-516 GKASESSLAELK
+516 GKASESSLSELK

-613 KNYLSDFENTSK
+613 KKYLSDFENTSK

-663 KLQQYQQSL
+663 KLQQYQQNL
-672 EAVVNEEQKRVSQRA
+672 EAVIKEEQNRISNRA
-687 QTTLGK
+687 QTTLGQ
-693 VQTGTFDGTISQTK
+693 VQTGTFDGTIAQTK

-726 GIKDVES
+726 GVKEVES

-747 QFSTMDEA
+747 EFTSLEDA
-755 LLKAEEVGMG
+755 LDKAETVGQG

-780 LEVYKKSLEVSD
+780 LEEYKKKLEVSD

-798 IQVALE
+798 IEDALSTIE
-804 VIDKKQKGALLS
+804 KKQKNSVLS
-816 AKELDDIILNL
+816 AKELDKVLLSL
-827 KAAPLEDLQ
+827 KTASLEDLQ
-836 KAASQLQQEL
+836 KAAAQLQEEL
-846 SEAERDTRE
+846 SKTERDAE
-855 YMETSMNLRRVNEQI
+855 KYVEKSMDLRRVNEQI

-1110 IEQGRTMEAIIAVFE
+1110 IEQGKTIQAVIAVFE

-1187 KNENAMAIML
+1187 KNENAMAIMQ

-1209 SGFVEWLTDVLRYIA
+1209 SGFVEWLTDVLRYIS

-1231 RGETSI
+1231 RGEKSI
-1237 RLMAVALQVLVGV
+1237 RLMAVTVQALVGV

-1262 ANILLFGKMMKAGTV
+1262 ANIVLFTKMVKAGTASV
-1277 SLNVFKTA
+1277 NIFKIA
-1285 WQALTF
+1285 WQWLSK
-1291 AMSKNPI
+1291 AMMSNPL
-1298 GWAVLGFTA
+1298 GWVVLGFTA
-1307 LASAVTMFKKTVDQ
+1307 LTSAITYFKKSVDE
-1321 AAKAQAEFESS
+1321 ATKAQSEFEAA
-1332 IQKETFELNNLK
+1332 IQKETFELSNLK

-1497 RKEAGQTH
+1497 RKEAGQTQ

-1537 SDLSELNT
+1537 SDIPELNT

-1555 RLREDVDD
+1555 RLRSDVEY
-1563 LNAKREKGE
+1563 LNAKREKGK
-1572 KLTKAETDELAEKNR
+1572 KLTELETAELERLNERKEKGIMLNKLEESRLEELNDKRRKGENLTDSELKELKEKNR
-1587 QLGVYQNNI
+1587 LLGVYQHNI
-1596 SQVEKRI
+1596 DQVEKRI

-1649 FAARGFKSAREEYE
+1649 FAARGFKSAKEEYE

-1698 EQKELN
+1698 EQKEMN
-1704 DQVSAAMAA
+1704 DEISAAMSA

-1730 NEEITTEEMN
+1730 DEQITTEEMN

-1764 SNTFNQKLYGMEG
+1764 ENTFNQNLYGMEG
-1777 KNLESTAALLKKMG
+1777 KNLESTAALIKKLG
-1791 EKETDGVRKN
+1791 ERQTDGLRKN

-1868 AVKERMDALVSLS
+1868 AVKERINALVSLS
-1881 EDAYSLNENQ
+1881 EDAYSLNEDQ

-1957 IKGSDD
+1957 IKGTDERT
-1963 QSELMG
+1963 ELMG

-1983 LGTSDTDNAELE
+1983 LGTSETDNAELE
-1995 ALRIKLEAAAQYYE
+1995 ALRIRLEAARQYYE
-2009 QFESRKKE
+2009 EFYARKEE

-2029 QQAEESFLMAQKE
+2029 QEAEESYRMAEKE
-2042 AYDNYIAA
+2042 ALDELNAA
-2050 REEQSAKELEI
+2050 REEQASKELEI

-2088 SEVDDRKEAAKQL
+2088 AEVDDRKQAAKML

-2113 MQKVQELIMKKALG
+2113 MQKITELLMKKTLG
-2127 AQEVAQEAAT
+2127 DQEVAQEAAT
-2137 TTTVTALH
+2137 SATVTAIH
-2145 GTQAITDLTVQGAKT
+2145 GSQAITDMTVEGAKATGDVT
-2160 SGDIALGTA
+2160 SGIARG
-2169 SGAAK
+2169 SAK
-2174 TIGQLGWWG
+2174 TIGDLGWWG
-2183 IPLVA
+2183 IPLIA

-2198 GLAMGKLNKSK
+2198 GLAMGKLNKAK
-2209 QEVAAATGVSSSKG
+2209 QDVAAATGVSSSKG
-2223 RVATGMLTYAEGDYP
+2223 RVAAGMLTYAEGDYP

-2313 FASGS
+2313 FASGN

-2324 QASQAAQQAGGSGMS
+2324 QITQVASGATDMTMQNEQMTQMLGSVAEALSTLNERLSKPIRAA
-2339 AAEMSQV
+2339 
-2346 LTGVTDAVNALTQRL
+2346 
-2361 NQPISATVDPYGR
+2361 VDPYGS
-2374 KGAVNQLSKASKFMN
+2374 KGAVNQLNKASNFMT
-2389 KNGLTK
+2389 KRGLIK

>member
-20 DQARKQV
+20 DQAKKKLEEMKNELKKLKDASVEAQEKMNASIEKVDFYKYKQV
-27 EEMRKEW
+27 YEDIEKKIKQLSKTIN
-34 AKLGKEVQEAQR
+34 ANEATI
-46 NMEKSVDTV
+46 KTVDT
-55 DYDKNKKIYTDAL
+55 
-68 KQQKQLQKSIQES
+68 
-81 ERNINTV
+81 
-88 QKYLNDV
+88 YLNDI

-109 LNQMLLGVNPKN
+109 LKQMLLSVDPKK
-121 VESLRTVREYIKQIA
+121 VETISVLRGYIKQVY

-180 NTQEIQI
+180 NTKEIQT
-187 YRDQLK
+187 YREQLK

-198 EQRRISA
+198 EQRRISSK
-205 NAGRVMGNLGGSS
+205 AGRVMGNLDGSS
-218 LSEIQEAIKVT
+218 VAEIQEAINVT
-229 TQLRDAQKL
+229 TKLRDAQKL
-238 GGQEWN
+238 GGQEWEI
-244 NYNVQIQ
+244 YNDEIQ
-251 SAQKYLS
+251 RAQKYLS
-258 DFNNLTKQLSMAD
+258 DFNNLTKQIA
-271 RMRNLGEVSEASLTE
+271 
-286 LKKYWQEQ
+286 
-294 VNGTMLS
+294 
-301 SSELAKYEAQLKKVT
+301 
-316 DEEQRR
+316 
-322 ISANAGRVMG
+322 
-332 NLGGSSVSEIQEAI
+332 
-346 KVTTQLRDAQKRGS
+346 
-360 QEWEIY
+360 
-366 NDEIQKAQ
+366 
-374 KYLQDFNDKAKQLTM
+374 
-389 FRQMGDLTKVSSS
+389 
-402 SLSELKKYWQEQIN
+402 
-416 GADTTSAKLKHYQ
+416 
-429 IQLQAVMKEEER
+429 
-441 RISVQAG
+441 
-448 KVMGNLTDSSVSE
+448 
-461 IQEAIKVTMQLRDAQ
+461 
-476 KLGSQEWDIYN
+476 
-487 DEIQKA
+487 
-493 QKYLSDFNDLTK
+493 
-505 QLSMSDRMRDL
+505 MSDRMKEL

-613 KNYLSDFENTSK
+613 KKYLSDFENTSK

-663 KLQQYQQSL
+663 KLQQYQQNL
-672 EAVVNEEQKRVSQRA
+672 EAIIKEEQNRISNRA

-693 VQTGTFDGTISQTK
+693 VQTGTFDGTIAQTK

-726 GIKDVES
+726 GVKEVES

-747 QFSTMDEA
+747 EFTSLEDA
-755 LLKAEEVGMG
+755 LDKAETVGQG

-780 LEVYKKSLEVSD
+780 LEEYKKKLEVSD

-798 IQVALE
+798 IEDALSTIE
-804 VIDKKQKGALLS
+804 KKQKNSVLS
-816 AKELDDIILNL
+816 AEELNKVILTL
-827 KAAPLEDLQ
+827 KTAPLEDLQ
-836 KAASQLQQEL
+836 KAAAQLQQEL

-855 YMETSMNLRRVNEQI
+855 YMEASMNLRRVNEQI

-1040 VDVVNR
+1040 VDIVTR

-1055 LSMSDLIALAGTL
+1055 LSMSNLIALGGTV
-1068 DALGQHA
+1068 DALGQNA
-1075 EMGGTALNTFISTL
+1075 EMSGTALNTFISTL

-1097 QAVGLSDDYLKNL
+1097 QAVGLSDDYLKSL
-1110 IEQGRTMEAIIAVFE
+1110 INQGKTMEAIIAVFE

-1187 KNENAMAIML
+1187 KNENAMAIMQ

-1209 SGFVEWLTDVLRYIA
+1209 SGFVEWLTDVLRYIS

-1231 RGETSI
+1231 RGETFI

-1262 ANILLFGKMMKAGTV
+1262 ANIVLFTKMVKAGTASV
-1277 SLNVFKTA
+1277 NIFKIA

-1291 AMSKNPI
+1291 AMRMNPI
-1298 GWAVLGFTA
+1298 GWVVLGITA
-1307 LASAVTMFKKTVDQ
+1307 LTSAVTYFKKSVDE
-1321 AAKAQAEFESS
+1321 ATKAQAGFEAA
-1332 IQKETFELNNLK
+1332 IQKETFELSNLK

-1442 GDAMARIMDGMN
+1442 GDAMALIMDGMN

-1465 ALDGFMEKYN
+1465 ALDGFMEKYD

-1497 RKEAGQTH
+1497 RKEAGQTQ

-1511 QRAAESKTEE
+1511 QRAADKKTEE
-1521 LMLQDLRKSN
+1521 LMLKDLRKSN
-1531 QGILSS
+1531 QEILSS
-1537 SDLSELNT
+1537 SDIPELKT

-1555 RLREDVDD
+1555 RLRSDVED
-1563 LNAKREKGE
+1563 LNAKREKGK
-1572 KLTKAETDELAEKNR
+1572 KLTELETAELERLNDKKESGIMLNKLEESRLEELNDKRRKGENLTDSELKELEEKNR
-1587 QLGVYQNNI
+1587 LLGVYQYNI
-1596 SQVEKRI
+1596 EQVEKRI

-1649 FAARGFKSAREEYE
+1649 FAARGFKSAKEEYE

-1685 GNWLKV
+1685 GNWLEV

-1698 EQKELN
+1698 EQKEMN
-1704 DQVSAAMAA
+1704 DEISAAMSA

-1730 NEEITTEEMN
+1730 DEQITTEEMN

-1764 SNTFNQKLYGMEG
+1764 ENTFNQNLYGMEG
-1777 KNLESTAALLKKMG
+1777 KNLESTAALIKKLG
-1791 EKETDGVRKN
+1791 ERQTDGLRKN

-1868 AVKERMDALVSLS
+1868 AVKERINALVSLS
-1881 EDAYSLNENQ
+1881 EDAYSLNEDQ

-1942 VQWETSGNQKLWEDR
+1942 SSWKDSGKEKEWDDIINASEQRLEDTENM
-1957 IKGSDD
+1957 S
-1963 QSELMG
+1963 QV
-1969 AAGNLGLASTQSSF
+1969 GLASSKTTI
-1983 LGTSDTDNAELE
+1983 LGTSDVDKAELDS
-1995 ALRIKLEAAAQYYE
+1995 LRYKLEAAQEYYE
-2009 QFESRKKE
+2009 SFYNRREQ

-2022 IASGATQ
+2022 IANGATE
-2029 QQAEESFLMAQKE
+2029 QQAIASQIKAEEK
-2042 AYDNYIAA
+2042 A
-2050 REEQSAKELEI
+2050 RQDSENALIDYYNKQNEI
-2061 TESKL
+2061 TFAKL
-2066 STLKNYTDAVVDFSE
+2066 SSLKEYTDAVVDFSE

-2088 SEVDDRKEAAKQL
+2088 AEVDDRKQAAKML

-2145 GTQAITDLTVQGAKT
+2145 GTQAVTDLTVQGAKT
-2160 SGDIALGTA
+2160 TADISAGIA
-2169 SGAAK
+2169 SGSAK

-2183 IPLVA
+2183 IPLIA

-2198 GLAMGKLNKSK
+2198 GLAMGKLNKAK
-2209 QEVAAATGVSSSKG
+2209 QDVAAATGVSSSKG
-2223 RVATGMLTYAEGDYP
+2223 RVAAGMLTYAEGDYP

-2289 YPHIYDSILTIA
+2289 YPHIYESILTIA

-2324 QASQAAQQAGGSGMS
+2324 QITQVASGATDMTIQNEQMTQMLGSVAEALSTLNERLSKPIRAA
-2339 AAEMSQV
+2339 
-2346 LTGVTDAVNALTQRL
+2346 
-2361 NQPISATVDPYGR
+2361 VDPYGS
-2374 KGAVNQLSKASKFMN
+2374 KGAVNQLNKASNFMT
-2389 KNGLTK
+2389 KRGLIK

>member
-20 DQARKQV
+20 EQARKQV
-27 EEMRKEW
+27 EQMREEW
-34 AKLGKEVQEAQR
+34 KKLGKQAQEAQK
-46 NMEKSVDTV
+46 NMQATVDTV
-55 DYDKNKKIYTDAL
+55 AYDKNKKIYEDAL
-68 KQQKQLQKSIQES
+68 KQQKQLQKSITES

-88 QKYLNDV
+88 QKYLTDI

-109 LNQMLLGVNPKN
+109 LKQMLLGVNPKDLQTLN
-121 VESLRTVREYIKQIA
+121 TVRDYIKQIA
-136 DEIQRRKGNLV
+136 DEVQRRKGNLV

-180 NTQEIQI
+180 NTKEIQT
-187 YRDQLK
+187 YREQLK

-198 EQRRISA
+198 EQRRISSK
-205 NAGRVMGNLGGSS
+205 AGRVMGNLDGSS
-218 LSEIQEAIKVT
+218 VAEIQEAINVT
-229 TQLRDAQKL
+229 TKLRDAQKL
-238 GGQEWN
+238 GGQEWEI
-244 NYNVQIQ
+244 YNDEIQ
-251 SAQKYLS
+251 RAQKYLS
-258 DFNNLTKQLSMAD
+258 DFNNLTKQIA
-271 RMRNLGEVSEASLTE
+271 
-286 LKKYWQEQ
+286 
-294 VNGTMLS
+294 
-301 SSELAKYEAQLKKVT
+301 
-316 DEEQRR
+316 
-322 ISANAGRVMG
+322 
-332 NLGGSSVSEIQEAI
+332 
-346 KVTTQLRDAQKRGS
+346 
-360 QEWEIY
+360 
-366 NDEIQKAQ
+366 
-374 KYLQDFNDKAKQLTM
+374 
-389 FRQMGDLTKVSSS
+389 
-402 SLSELKKYWQEQIN
+402 
-416 GADTTSAKLKHYQ
+416 
-429 IQLQAVMKEEER
+429 
-441 RISVQAG
+441 
-448 KVMGNLTDSSVSE
+448 
-461 IQEAIKVTMQLRDAQ
+461 
-476 KLGSQEWDIYN
+476 
-487 DEIQKA
+487 
-493 QKYLSDFNDLTK
+493 
-505 QLSMSDRMRDL
+505 MSDRMKEL

-528 KYWQEQVNGAQ
+528 KYWQEQV
-539 RGSQELAEYES
+539 
-550 KLKQVLDEE
+550 
-559 KKRSAK
+559 
-565 SAVSVFSNLSGSSL
+565 
-579 TEIQDA
+579 
-585 IKATTQLR
+585 
-593 DATEL
+593 
-598 GSKQWDIYNQYIERA
+598 
-613 KNYLSDFENTSK
+613 
-625 NAAIAERMKNIGN
+625 
-638 ASTSSLAELKKFWQ
+638 
-652 EQVDGAELSSQ
+652 DGAELSSQ
-663 KLQQYQQSL
+663 KLQQYQQNL
-672 EAVVNEEQKRVSQRA
+672 EAVIKEEQNRISNRA

-693 VQTGTFDGTISQTK
+693 VQTGTFDGTIAQTK

-726 GIKDVES
+726 GVKEVES

-747 QFSTMDEA
+747 EFTSLEDV
-755 LLKAEEVGMG
+755 LDKAETVGEG

-780 LEVYKKSLEVSD
+780 LEEYKKKLEVSD

-798 IQVALE
+798 IEDALSTIE
-804 VIDKKQKGALLS
+804 KKQKSSVLS
-816 AKELDDIILNL
+816 AEELNKVILTL
-827 KAAPLEDLQ
+827 KTAPLEDLQ
-836 KAASQLQQEL
+836 KAAAQLQEEL
-846 SEAERDTRE
+846 SAAERDTRE
-855 YMETSMNLRRVNEQI
+855 YMEASMNLRRVNEQI

-1097 QAVGLSDDYLKNL
+1097 QAVGLSDEYLKNL

-1187 KNENAMAIML
+1187 KNENAMAIMQ

-1262 ANILLFGKMMKAGTV
+1262 ANIVLFTKMVKSGTASV
-1277 SLNVFKTA
+1277 NIFKIA
-1285 WQALTF
+1285 WQSLSK
-1291 AMSKNPI
+1291 AMMSNPL
-1298 GWAVLGFTA
+1298 GWVVLGFTA
-1307 LASAVTMFKKTVDQ
+1307 LTSAITYFKKSVDE
-1321 AAKAQAEFESS
+1321 ATKAQSEFEAA
-1332 IQKETFELNNLK
+1332 IQKETFELSNLK

-1423 QSKIIASLNKMQN
+1423 QSKIIASLNKMKN

-1465 ALDGFMEKYN
+1465 ALDGFMEKYD

-1497 RKEAGQTH
+1497 RKEAGQTQ

-1537 SDLSELNT
+1537 SDLPELNT

-1555 RLREDVDD
+1555 RLREDVDE

-1572 KLTKAETDELAEKNR
+1572 KLTKAETAELAEKNR

-1649 FAARGFKSAREEYE
+1649 FAARGFKSAKEEYE

-1698 EQKELN
+1698 EQKEMN
-1704 DQVSAAMAA
+1704 DEISAAMSA

-1720 RQQAIRQAYL
+1720 RQQAIRQSYL
-1730 NEEITTEEMN
+1730 DEQITTEEMN

-1764 SNTFNQKLYGMEG
+1764 ENTFNQNLYGMEG
-1777 KNLESTAALLKKMG
+1777 KNLESTAALIKKLG
-1791 EKETDGVRKN
+1791 ERQTDGLRKN

-1846 LNTDAE
+1846 LNTDSE

-1868 AVKERMDALVSLS
+1868 AVKERINALVSLS
-1881 EDAYSLNENQ
+1881 EDAYRLNEDQ

-1902 WAESMSPEQMSL
+1902 WAESMSPERMSL
-1914 MLKKLR
+1914 MLK
-1920 DFYQDSKAAAEKYA
+1920 SC
-1934 KDIKEMID
+1934 
-1942 VQWETSGNQKLWEDR
+1942 
-1957 IKGSDD
+1957 
-1963 QSELMG
+1963 
-1969 AAGNLGLASTQSSF
+1969 
-1983 LGTSDTDNAELE
+1983 
-1995 ALRIKLEAAAQYYE
+1995 
-2009 QFESRKKE
+2009 
-2017 LIQQA
+2017 
-2022 IASGATQ
+2022 
-2029 QQAEESFLMAQKE
+2029 
-2042 AYDNYIAA
+2042 
-2050 REEQSAKELEI
+2050 
-2061 TESKL
+2061 
-2066 STLKNYTDAVVDFSE
+2066 
-2081 QMGEAAF
+2081 
-2088 SEVDDRKEAAKQL
+2088 
-2101 LQTAMKLTKDLI
+2101 
-2113 MQKVQELIMKKALG
+2113 
-2127 AQEVAQEAAT
+2127 
-2137 TTTVTALH
+2137 
-2145 GTQAITDLTVQGAKT
+2145 
-2160 SGDIALGTA
+2160 
-2169 SGAAK
+2169 
-2174 TIGQLGWWG
+2174 
-2183 IPLVA
+2183 
-2188 VISAALSALM
+2188 VISIRIPRLLP
-2198 GLAMGKLNKSK
+2198 
-2209 QEVAAATGVSSSKG
+2209 
-2223 RVATGMLTYAEGDYP
+2223 R
-2238 VLGNDGQIYNARYQK
+2238 
-2253 ELKTGVYG
+2253 
-2261 GGAHFGIFSEKKP
+2261 
-2274 EMIVDGDTTQKLILN
+2274 
-2289 YPHIYDSILTIA
+2289 
-2301 RHGQLK
+2301 
-2307 SAAMPT
+2307 
-2313 FASGS
+2313 
-2318 YPSMPA
+2318 SM
-2324 QASQAAQQAGGSGMS
+2324 
-2339 AAEMSQV
+2339 
-2346 LTGVTDAVNALTQRL
+2346 QR
-2361 NQPISATVDPYGR
+2361 T
-2374 KGAVNQLSKASKFMN
+2374 
-2389 KNGLTK
+2389 

>member
-136 DEIQRRKGNLV
+136 DEIQRRKGNIV

-154 DIGNVSDKSLGMA
+154 DIGNVSDKSLGKA
-167 KQRLQELISTTQK
+167 KERLQDLIKSTEL
-180 NTQEIQI
+180 NTQEIQK
-187 YRDQLK
+187 YRDQLAQ
-193 KVEDE
+193 VEAE
-198 EQRRISA
+198 ETR
-205 NAGRVMGNLGGSS
+205 
-218 LSEIQEAIKVT
+218 
-229 TQLRDAQKL
+229 
-238 GGQEWN
+238 
-244 NYNVQIQ
+244 
-251 SAQKYLS
+251 
-258 DFNNLTKQLSMAD
+258 
-271 RMRNLGEVSEASLTE
+271 
-286 LKKYWQEQ
+286 
-294 VNGTMLS
+294 
-301 SSELAKYEAQLKKVT
+301 
-316 DEEQRR
+316 
-322 ISANAGRVMG
+322 
-332 NLGGSSVSEIQEAI
+332 
-346 KVTTQLRDAQKRGS
+346 
-360 QEWEIY
+360 
-366 NDEIQKAQ
+366 
-374 KYLQDFNDKAKQLTM
+374 
-389 FRQMGDLTKVSSS
+389 
-402 SLSELKKYWQEQIN
+402 
-416 GADTTSAKLKHYQ
+416 
-429 IQLQAVMKEEER
+429 
-441 RISVQAG
+441 
-448 KVMGNLTDSSVSE
+448 
-461 IQEAIKVTMQLRDAQ
+461 
-476 KLGSQEWDIYN
+476 
-487 DEIQKA
+487 
-493 QKYLSDFNDLTK
+493 
-505 QLSMSDRMRDL
+505 
-516 GKASESSLAELK
+516 
-528 KYWQEQVNGAQ
+528 
-539 RGSQELAEYES
+539 
-550 KLKQVLDEE
+550 
-559 KKRSAK
+559 
-565 SAVSVFSNLSGSSL
+565 
-579 TEIQDA
+579 
-585 IKATTQLR
+585 
-593 DATEL
+593 
-598 GSKQWDIYNQYIERA
+598 
-613 KNYLSDFENTSK
+613 
-625 NAAIAERMKNIGN
+625 
-638 ASTSSLAELKKFWQ
+638 
-652 EQVDGAELSSQ
+652 
-663 KLQQYQQSL
+663 
-672 EAVVNEEQKRVSQRA
+672 RVSQRA

-780 LEVYKKSLEVSD
+780 LEEYKKSLEVSD

-798 IQVALE
+798 IQVALD

-1097 QAVGLSDDYLKNL
+1097 QAVGLSDEYLKNL

-1298 GWAVLGFTA
+1298 GWAVLGLTA
-1307 LASAVTMFKKTVDQ
+1307 LTSAVTMFKKTVDQ
-1321 AAKAQAEFESS
+1321 AAKAQSEFESS

-1497 RKEAGQTH
+1497 RKEAGQTQ

-1649 FAARGFKSAREEYE
+1649 FAARGFKSAKEEYE

-1704 DQVSAAMAA
+1704 DQVSAVMAA

-1777 KNLESTAALLKKMG
+1777 KNLESTAALIKKLG
-1791 EKETDGVRKN
+1791 ERQTDGLRKN

-1852 KEFRMSLGFSG
+1852 KESRMSLGFSG
-1863 VIDES
+1863 AIDES

-1881 EDAYSLNENQ
+1881 EDAYNMNEIQ
-1891 LRTYLSNIDAV
+1891 LRGRLLGIDKI

-1995 ALRIKLEAAAQYYE
+1995 ALRIRLEAARQYYE
-2009 QFESRKKE
+2009 EFYARKEE

-2022 IASGATQ
+2022 IASGATE
-2029 QQAEESFLMAQKE
+2029 QQAEESYRMAEKE
-2042 AYDNYIAA
+2042 ALDALTQA
-2050 REEQSAKELEI
+2050 REEQQSKELEI

-2088 SEVDDRKEAAKQL
+2088 SEVSDRKEAAKQL
-2101 LQTAMKLTKDLI
+2101 LQTMMKLTKDLI
-2113 MQKVQELIMKKALG
+2113 MQKVQELVMKKALN
-2127 AQEVAQEAAT
+2127 AQEVAQESAT
-2137 TTTVTALH
+2137 SATITAVH
-2145 GTQAITDLTVQGAKT
+2145 GSQAITDLTVQGAKT
-2160 SGDIALGTA
+2160 AADVTSGTA

-2174 TIGQLGWWG
+2174 TIGELGWWG
-2183 IPLVA
+2183 IPLIA

-2198 GLAMGKLNKSK
+2198 GLAMSKLNKSK

>member
-20 DQARKQV
+20 EQARKQV
-27 EEMRKEW
+27 EQMREEW
-34 AKLGKEVQEAQR
+34 KKLGKQAQEAQK
-46 NMEKSVDTV
+46 NMQATVDTV
-55 DYDKNKKIYTDAL
+55 AYDKNKKIYEDAL
-68 KQQKQLQKSIQES
+68 KQQKQLQKSITES

-88 QKYLNDV
+88 QKYLTDI

-109 LNQMLLGVNPKN
+109 LKQMLLGVNPKDLQTLN
-121 VESLRTVREYIKQIA
+121 TVRDYIKQIA
-136 DEIQRRKGNLV
+136 DEAQRRKGNLV

-180 NTQEIQI
+180 NTKEIQT
-187 YRDQLK
+187 YREQLK

-198 EQRRISA
+198 EQRRISSK
-205 NAGRVMGNLGGSS
+205 AGRVMGNLDGSS
-218 LSEIQEAIKVT
+218 VAEIQEAINVT
-229 TQLRDAQKL
+229 TKLRDAQKL
-238 GGQEWN
+238 GGQEWEI
-244 NYNVQIQ
+244 YNDEIQ
-251 SAQKYLS
+251 RAQKYLS
-258 DFNNLTKQLSMAD
+258 DFNNLTKQIA
-271 RMRNLGEVSEASLTE
+271 
-286 LKKYWQEQ
+286 
-294 VNGTMLS
+294 
-301 SSELAKYEAQLKKVT
+301 
-316 DEEQRR
+316 
-322 ISANAGRVMG
+322 
-332 NLGGSSVSEIQEAI
+332 
-346 KVTTQLRDAQKRGS
+346 
-360 QEWEIY
+360 
-366 NDEIQKAQ
+366 
-374 KYLQDFNDKAKQLTM
+374 
-389 FRQMGDLTKVSSS
+389 
-402 SLSELKKYWQEQIN
+402 
-416 GADTTSAKLKHYQ
+416 
-429 IQLQAVMKEEER
+429 
-441 RISVQAG
+441 
-448 KVMGNLTDSSVSE
+448 
-461 IQEAIKVTMQLRDAQ
+461 
-476 KLGSQEWDIYN
+476 
-487 DEIQKA
+487 
-493 QKYLSDFNDLTK
+493 
-505 QLSMSDRMRDL
+505 MSDRMKEL
-516 GKASESSLAELK
+516 GKASESSLSELK

-613 KNYLSDFENTSK
+613 KKYLSDFENTSK

-663 KLQQYQQSL
+663 KLQQYQQNL
-672 EAVVNEEQKRVSQRA
+672 EAVIKEEQNRISNRA
-687 QTTLGK
+687 QTTLGQ
-693 VQTGTFDGTISQTK
+693 VQTGTFDGTIAQTK

-726 GIKDVES
+726 GVKEVES

-747 QFSTMDEA
+747 EFTSLEDA
-755 LLKAEEVGMG
+755 LDKAETVGQG

-780 LEVYKKSLEVSD
+780 LEEYKKKLEVSD

-798 IQVALE
+798 IEDALSTIE
-804 VIDKKQKGALLS
+804 KKQKNSVLS
-816 AKELDDIILNL
+816 AKELDKVLLSL
-827 KAAPLEDLQ
+827 KTASLEDLQ
-836 KAASQLQQEL
+836 KAAAQLQEEL
-846 SEAERDTRE
+846 SKTERDAE
-855 YMETSMNLRRVNEQI
+855 KYVEKSMDLRRVNEQI

-985 ALGEDLGGAEAVRQ
+985 ALGEDLGGTEAVRQ

-1110 IEQGRTMEAIIAVFE
+1110 IEQGKTIQAVIAVFE

-1187 KNENAMAIML
+1187 KNENAMAIMQ

-1209 SGFVEWLTDVLRYIA
+1209 SGFVEWLTDVLRYIS

-1231 RGETSI
+1231 RGEKSI
-1237 RLMAVALQVLVGV
+1237 RLMAVTVQALVGV

-1262 ANILLFGKMMKAGTV
+1262 ANIVLFTKMVKAGTASV
-1277 SLNVFKTA
+1277 NIFKIA
-1285 WQALTF
+1285 WQWLSK
-1291 AMSKNPI
+1291 AMMSNPL
-1298 GWAVLGFTA
+1298 GWVVLGFTA
-1307 LASAVTMFKKTVDQ
+1307 LTSAITYFKKSVDE
-1321 AAKAQAEFESS
+1321 ATKAQSEFEAA
-1332 IQKETFELNNLK
+1332 IQKETFELSNLK

-1423 QSKIIASLNKMQN
+1423 QSKIIASLNKMEN

-1442 GDAMARIMDGMN
+1442 GDAMALIMDGMN

-1465 ALDGFMEKYN
+1465 ALDGFMEKYD

-1497 RKEAGQTH
+1497 RKEAGQTQ

-1537 SDLSELNT
+1537 SDIPELNT

-1555 RLREDVDD
+1555 RLRSDVEY
-1563 LNAKREKGE
+1563 LNAKREKGK
-1572 KLTKAETDELAEKNR
+1572 KLTELETAELERLNERKEKGIMLNKLEESRLEELNDKRRKGENLTDSELKELKEKNR
-1587 QLGVYQNNI
+1587 LLGVYQHNI
-1596 SQVEKRI
+1596 DQVEKRI

-1649 FAARGFKSAREEYE
+1649 FAARGFKSAKEEYE

-1698 EQKELN
+1698 EQKEMN
-1704 DQVSAAMAA
+1704 DEISAAMSA

-1730 NEEITTEEMN
+1730 DEQITTEEMN

-1764 SNTFNQKLYGMEG
+1764 ENTFNQNLYGMEG
-1777 KNLESTAALLKKMG
+1777 KNLESTAALIKKLG
-1791 EKETDGVRKN
+1791 ERQTDGLRKN

-1868 AVKERMDALVSLS
+1868 AVKERINALVSLS
-1881 EDAYSLNENQ
+1881 EDAYSLNEDE

-1957 IKGSDD
+1957 IKGADD

-2050 REEQSAKELEI
+2050 REEQSSKELEI

-2066 STLKNYTDAVVDFSE
+2066 GTLKNYTDAVVDFSE

-2088 SEVDDRKEAAKQL
+2088 AEVDDRKQAAKML

-2113 MQKVQELIMKKALG
+2113 MQKITELLMKKTLG
-2127 AQEVAQEAAT
+2127 DQEVTQEAAT
-2137 TTTVTALH
+2137 SATVTAIH
-2145 GTQAITDLTVQGAKT
+2145 GSQAITDMTVEGAKT
-2160 SGDIALGTA
+2160 TGDVTSGIARG
-2169 SGAAK
+2169 SAK
-2174 TIGQLGWWG
+2174 TIGDLGWWG
-2183 IPLVA
+2183 IPLIA

-2198 GLAMGKLNKSK
+2198 GLAMGKLNKAK
-2209 QEVAAATGVSSSKG
+2209 QDVAAATGVSSSKG
-2223 RVATGMLTYAEGDYP
+2223 RVAAGMLTYAEGDYP

-2313 FASGS
+2313 FASGN

-2324 QASQAAQQAGGSGMS
+2324 QITQVASGATDMTMQNEQMTQMLGSVAEALSTLNERLSKPIRAA
-2339 AAEMSQV
+2339 
-2346 LTGVTDAVNALTQRL
+2346 
-2361 NQPISATVDPYGR
+2361 VDPYGS
-2374 KGAVNQLSKASKFMN
+2374 KGAVNQLNKASNFMT
-2389 KNGLTK
+2389 KRGLIK

>member
-20 DQARKQV
+20 EQAQKQV
-27 EEMRKEW
+27 DKMRDEWKKLRKEVEN
-34 AKLGKEVQEAQR
+34 AQEQMNATT
-46 NMEKSVDTV
+46 NTTL
-55 DYDKNKKIYTDAL
+55 YDDNKKIYNE
-68 KQQKQLQKSIQES
+68 KVKQL
-81 ERNINTV
+81 ERLTKLIRENQRNVNTV
-88 QKYLNDV
+88 NKYLNDI
-95 SGQTLRNLNNAQKG
+95 SGQTLRNLGEARKG
-109 LNQMLLGVNPKN
+109 LNQMLLGINPKN
-121 VESLRTVREYIKQIA
+121 AETLQTVREYIKQIA
-136 DEIQRRKGNLV
+136 DEIQRRKGNIV

-154 DIGNVSDKSLGMA
+154 DIGNVSDKSLGKA
-167 KQRLQELISTTQK
+167 KERLQDLIKSTEL
-180 NTQEIQI
+180 NTQEIQK
-187 YRDQLK
+187 YREQLAQ
-193 KVEDE
+193 VEAE
-198 EQRRISA
+198 ETR
-205 NAGRVMGNLGGSS
+205 
-218 LSEIQEAIKVT
+218 
-229 TQLRDAQKL
+229 
-238 GGQEWN
+238 
-244 NYNVQIQ
+244 
-251 SAQKYLS
+251 
-258 DFNNLTKQLSMAD
+258 
-271 RMRNLGEVSEASLTE
+271 
-286 LKKYWQEQ
+286 
-294 VNGTMLS
+294 
-301 SSELAKYEAQLKKVT
+301 
-316 DEEQRR
+316 
-322 ISANAGRVMG
+322 
-332 NLGGSSVSEIQEAI
+332 
-346 KVTTQLRDAQKRGS
+346 
-360 QEWEIY
+360 
-366 NDEIQKAQ
+366 
-374 KYLQDFNDKAKQLTM
+374 
-389 FRQMGDLTKVSSS
+389 
-402 SLSELKKYWQEQIN
+402 
-416 GADTTSAKLKHYQ
+416 
-429 IQLQAVMKEEER
+429 
-441 RISVQAG
+441 
-448 KVMGNLTDSSVSE
+448 
-461 IQEAIKVTMQLRDAQ
+461 
-476 KLGSQEWDIYN
+476 
-487 DEIQKA
+487 
-493 QKYLSDFNDLTK
+493 
-505 QLSMSDRMRDL
+505 
-516 GKASESSLAELK
+516 
-528 KYWQEQVNGAQ
+528 
-539 RGSQELAEYES
+539 
-550 KLKQVLDEE
+550 
-559 KKRSAK
+559 
-565 SAVSVFSNLSGSSL
+565 
-579 TEIQDA
+579 
-585 IKATTQLR
+585 
-593 DATEL
+593 
-598 GSKQWDIYNQYIERA
+598 
-613 KNYLSDFENTSK
+613 
-625 NAAIAERMKNIGN
+625 
-638 ASTSSLAELKKFWQ
+638 
-652 EQVDGAELSSQ
+652 
-663 KLQQYQQSL
+663 
-672 EAVVNEEQKRVSQRA
+672 RVSQRA

-719 LKTSDTK
+719 LKTSDTEGVK
-726 GIKDVES
+726 EVES

-747 QFSTMDEA
+747 EFTSLEDA
-755 LLKAEEVGMG
+755 LDKAETVGQG

-780 LEVYKKSLEVSD
+780 LEEYKKKLEVSD

-798 IQVALE
+798 IEDALSTIE
-804 VIDKKQKGALLS
+804 KKQKSSVLS
-816 AKELDDIILNL
+816 AEELNKVILTL
-827 KAAPLEDLQ
+827 KTAPLEDLQ
-836 KAASQLQQEL
+836 KAAAQLQQEL

-855 YMETSMNLRRVNEQI
+855 YMEASMNLRRVNEQI

-890 LTSYVLVY
+890 LTSYVLAY

-1110 IEQGRTMEAIIAVFE
+1110 IEQGKTIQAVIAVFE

-1187 KNENAMAIML
+1187 KNENAMAIMQ

-1209 SGFVEWLTDVLRYIA
+1209 SGFVEWLTDVLRYIS

-1231 RGETSI
+1231 RGEKSI
-1237 RLMAVALQVLVGV
+1237 RLMAVTVQALVGV

-1262 ANILLFGKMMKAGTV
+1262 ANIVLFTKMVKAGTESV
-1277 SLNVFKTA
+1277 NIFKIA
-1285 WQALTF
+1285 WEWLSK
-1291 AMSKNPI
+1291 AMMSNPL
-1298 GWAVLGFTA
+1298 GWVVLGFTA
-1307 LASAVTMFKKTVDQ
+1307 LTSAITYFKKSVDE
-1321 AAKAQAEFESS
+1321 ATKAQSEFEAA
-1332 IQKETFELNNLK
+1332 IQKETFELSNLK

-1381 AEKQEYIYS
+1381 AEKQGYIYS

-1442 GDAMARIMDGMN
+1442 GDAMALIMDGMN

-1465 ALDGFMEKYN
+1465 ALDGFMEKYD

-1497 RKEAGQTH
+1497 RKEAGQTQ

-1537 SDLSELNT
+1537 SDIPELNT

-1555 RLREDVDD
+1555 RLRSDVEY
-1563 LNAKREKGE
+1563 LNAKREKGK
-1572 KLTKAETDELAEKNR
+1572 KLTELETAELERLNERKEKGIMLNKLEESRLEELNDKRRKGENLTDSELKELKEKNR
-1587 QLGVYQNNI
+1587 LLGIYQYNI
-1596 SQVEKRI
+1596 DQVEKRI

-1649 FAARGFKSAREEYE
+1649 FAARGFKSAKEEYE

-1698 EQKELN
+1698 EQKEMN
-1704 DQVSAAMAA
+1704 DEISAAMSA

-1730 NEEITTEEMN
+1730 DEQITTEEMN

-1764 SNTFNQKLYGMEG
+1764 ENTFNQNLYGMEG
-1777 KNLESTAALLKKMG
+1777 KNLESTAALIKKLG
-1791 EKETDGVRKN
+1791 ERQTDGLRKN
-1801 LEKDLLEVQNMA
+1801 LEKDLLEVQNMT

-1868 AVKERMDALVSLS
+1868 AVKERINALVSLS
-1881 EDAYSLNENQ
+1881 EDAYSLNEDQ

-1942 VQWETSGNQKLWEDR
+1942 VQWETSGNQQLWEDR
-1957 IKGSDD
+1957 IKGTDERT
-1963 QSELMG
+1963 ELMG

-1983 LGTSDTDNAELE
+1983 LGTSETDNAELE
-1995 ALRIKLEAAAQYYE
+1995 ALRIRLEAARQYYE
-2009 QFESRKKE
+2009 EFYARKEE

-2029 QQAEESFLMAQKE
+2029 QEAEESYRMAEKE
-2042 AYDNYIAA
+2042 ALDELNAA
-2050 REEQSAKELEI
+2050 RAEQASKELEI

-2088 SEVDDRKEAAKQL
+2088 AEVDDRKQAAKML

-2113 MQKVQELIMKKALG
+2113 MQKITELLMKKTLG
-2127 AQEVAQEAAT
+2127 GQEVAQEAAT
-2137 TTTVTALH
+2137 SATITALH
-2145 GTQAITDLTVQGAKT
+2145 GTQAVTDLTVQGAKT
-2160 SGDIALGTA
+2160 TADISAGIA
-2169 SGAAK
+2169 SGSAK

-2183 IPLVA
+2183 IPLIA

-2198 GLAMGKLNKSK
+2198 GLAMGKLNKAK
-2209 QEVAAATGVSSSKG
+2209 QDVAAATGVSSSKG
-2223 RVATGMLTYAEGDYP
+2223 RVAAGMLTYAEGDYP

-2253 ELKTGVYG
+2253 DLKTGVYG

-2313 FASGS
+2313 FASGN

-2324 QASQAAQQAGGSGMS
+2324 QITQVASGATDMTMQNEQMTQMLGSVAEALSTLNERLSKPIRAA
-2339 AAEMSQV
+2339 
-2346 LTGVTDAVNALTQRL
+2346 
-2361 NQPISATVDPYGR
+2361 VDPYGS
-2374 KGAVNQLSKASKFMN
+2374 KGAVNQLNKASNFMT
-2389 KNGLTK
+2389 KRGLIK

>member
-20 DQARKQV
+20 EQARKQV
-27 EEMRKEW
+27 EEMREEW
-34 AKLGKEVQEAQR
+34 KKLGKQAQEAQK
-46 NMEKSVDTV
+46 NMQATVDTV
-55 DYDKNKKIYTDAL
+55 AYDKNKKIYEDAL
-68 KQQKQLQKSIQES
+68 KQQKQLQKSITES

-88 QKYLNDV
+88 QKYLTDI

-109 LNQMLLGVNPKN
+109 LKQMLLGVNPKDLQTLN
-121 VESLRTVREYIKQIA
+121 TVRDYIKQIA
-136 DEIQRRKGNLV
+136 DEAQRRKGNLV

-180 NTQEIQI
+180 NTKEIQT
-187 YRDQLK
+187 YREQLK

-198 EQRRISA
+198 EQRRISSK
-205 NAGRVMGNLGGSS
+205 AGHVMGNLDGSS
-218 LSEIQEAIKVT
+218 VAEIQEAINVT
-229 TQLRDAQKL
+229 TKLRDAQKL
-238 GGQEWN
+238 GGQEWEI
-244 NYNVQIQ
+244 YNDEIQ
-251 SAQKYLS
+251 RAQKYLS
-258 DFNNLTKQLSMAD
+258 DFNNLTKQIA
-271 RMRNLGEVSEASLTE
+271 
-286 LKKYWQEQ
+286 
-294 VNGTMLS
+294 
-301 SSELAKYEAQLKKVT
+301 
-316 DEEQRR
+316 
-322 ISANAGRVMG
+322 
-332 NLGGSSVSEIQEAI
+332 
-346 KVTTQLRDAQKRGS
+346 
-360 QEWEIY
+360 
-366 NDEIQKAQ
+366 
-374 KYLQDFNDKAKQLTM
+374 
-389 FRQMGDLTKVSSS
+389 
-402 SLSELKKYWQEQIN
+402 
-416 GADTTSAKLKHYQ
+416 
-429 IQLQAVMKEEER
+429 
-441 RISVQAG
+441 
-448 KVMGNLTDSSVSE
+448 
-461 IQEAIKVTMQLRDAQ
+461 
-476 KLGSQEWDIYN
+476 
-487 DEIQKA
+487 
-493 QKYLSDFNDLTK
+493 
-505 QLSMSDRMRDL
+505 MSDRMKEL

-585 IKATTQLR
+585 IKATIQLR

-613 KNYLSDFENTSK
+613 KKYLSDFENTSK

-663 KLQQYQQSL
+663 KLQHYQQNL
-672 EAVVNEEQKRVSQRA
+672 EAVIKEEQNRISNRA

-693 VQTGTFDGTISQTK
+693 VQTGTFDGTIAQTK

-719 LKTSDTK
+719 LKTSDIK
-726 GIKDVES
+726 GVKEVES

-747 QFSTMDEA
+747 EFTSLEDA
-755 LLKAEEVGMG
+755 LDKAETVGQG

-780 LEVYKKSLEVSD
+780 LEEYKKKLEVSD

-798 IQVALE
+798 IEDALSTIE
-804 VIDKKQKGALLS
+804 KKQKNSVLS
-816 AKELDDIILNL
+816 AEELNKVILTL
-827 KAAPLEDLQ
+827 KTAPLEDLQ
-836 KAASQLQQEL
+836 KAAAQLQQEL

-855 YMETSMNLRRVNEQI
+855 YMEASMNLRRVNEQI

-1110 IEQGRTMEAIIAVFE
+1110 IEQGKTIQAVIAVFE

-1187 KNENAMAIML
+1187 KNENAMAIMQ

-1209 SGFVEWLTDVLRYIA
+1209 SGFVEWLTDVLRYIS

-1231 RGETSI
+1231 RGEKSI
-1237 RLMAVALQVLVGV
+1237 RLMAVTVQALVGV

-1262 ANILLFGKMMKAGTV
+1262 ANIVLFTKMVKAGTASV
-1277 SLNVFKTA
+1277 NIFKIA
-1285 WQALTF
+1285 WQWLSK
-1291 AMSKNPI
+1291 AMMSNPL
-1298 GWAVLGFTA
+1298 GWVVLGFTA
-1307 LASAVTMFKKTVDQ
+1307 LTSAITYFKKSVDE
-1321 AAKAQAEFESS
+1321 ATKAQSEFEAA
-1332 IQKETFELNNLK
+1332 IQKETFELSNLK

-1423 QSKIIASLNKMQN
+1423 QSKIIASLNKMKN

-1497 RKEAGQTH
+1497 RKEAGQTQ

-1537 SDLSELNT
+1537 SDIPELNT

-1555 RLREDVDD
+1555 RLRSDVEY
-1563 LNAKREKGE
+1563 LNAKREKGK
-1572 KLTKAETDELAEKNR
+1572 KLTELETAELERLNERKEKGIMLNKLEESRLEELNDKRRKGENLTDSELKELKEKNR
-1587 QLGVYQNNI
+1587 LLGVYQYNI
-1596 SQVEKRI
+1596 DQVKKRI

-1649 FAARGFKSAREEYE
+1649 FAARGFKSAKEEYE
-1663 ALKKMEQDVAK
+1663 ALKKMEEEVAK

-1698 EQKELN
+1698 EQKEMN
-1704 DQVSAAMAA
+1704 DEISAAMSA

-1730 NEEITTEEMN
+1730 DEQITTEEMN

-1764 SNTFNQKLYGMEG
+1764 ENTFNQNLYGMEG
-1777 KNLESTAALLKKMG
+1777 KNLESTAALIKKLG
-1791 EKETDGVRKN
+1791 ERQTDGLRKN

-1868 AVKERMDALVSLS
+1868 TVKGRMDALVSLS
-1881 EDAYSLNENQ
+1881 EDAYNMNEIQ
-1891 LRTYLSNIDAV
+1891 LRDRLLGIDKI

-1942 VQWETSGNQKLWEDR
+1942 VQWETNGNQKLWEDR
-1957 IKGSDD
+1957 IKGADQ
-1963 QSELMG
+1963 QSEMMSV
-1969 AAGNLGLASTQSSF
+1969 AGELGLASSQSSF
-1983 LGTSDTDNAELE
+1983 LGTSETDNAELE
-1995 ALRIKLEAAAQYYE
+1995 TLRIRLEAAQKYYE
-2009 QFESRKKE
+2009 QFYNRREE

-2022 IASGATQ
+2022 IASGATE
-2029 QQAEESFLMAQKE
+2029 QQAKESFLMAQKE
-2042 AYDNYIAA
+2042 ALNALSEAQEDYANKDM
-2050 REEQSAKELEI
+2050 EI
-2061 TESKL
+2061 TKNKL
-2066 STLKNYTDAVVDFSE
+2066 STLKNYTDAIVDFSE

-2088 SEVDDRKEAAKQL
+2088 SEVDDRKQAAKML

-2145 GTQAITDLTVQGAKT
+2145 GTQAVTDLTVQGAKT
-2160 SGDIALGTA
+2160 TADISAGIA
-2169 SGAAK
+2169 SGSAK

-2183 IPLVA
+2183 IPLIA

-2198 GLAMGKLNKSK
+2198 GLAMGKLNKAK
-2209 QEVAAATGVSSSKG
+2209 QDVAAATGVSSSKG
-2223 RVATGMLTYAEGDYP
+2223 RVAAGMLTYAEGDYP

-2313 FASGS
+2313 FASGN

-2324 QASQAAQQAGGSGMS
+2324 QITQVASGAADMTMQNEQMTQMLGSV
-2339 AAEMSQV
+2339 AE
-2346 LTGVTDAVNALTQRL
+2346 ALSTLNERL
-2361 NQPISATVDPYGR
+2361 SKPISATVDPYGS
-2374 KGAVNQLSKASKFMN
+2374 KGAVNQLNKASNFMT
-2389 KNGLTK
+2389 KRGLI

>member
-1 MANSLGTRLA
+1 MKDTVFLSFISTFRLPNFEENKHKDMANSLGTRLA

-20 DQARKQV
+20 EQAQKQV
-27 EEMRKEW
+27 DKMRDEWKKLRKEVEN
-34 AKLGKEVQEAQR
+34 AQEQMNATT
-46 NMEKSVDTV
+46 NTTL
-55 DYDKNKKIYTDAL
+55 YDDNKKIYNE
-68 KQQKQLQKSIQES
+68 KVKQL
-81 ERNINTV
+81 ERLTKLIRENQRNVNTV
-88 QKYLNDV
+88 NKYLNDI
-95 SGQTLRNLNNAQKG
+95 SGQTLRNLGEARKG
-109 LNQMLLGVNPKN
+109 LNQMLLGINPKN
-121 VESLRTVREYIKQIA
+121 AETLQTVREYIKQIA
-136 DEIQRRKGNLV
+136 DEIQRRKGNIV

-154 DIGNVSDKSLGMA
+154 DIGNVSDKSLGKA
-167 KQRLQELISTTQK
+167 KERLQDLIKSTEL
-180 NTQEIQI
+180 NTQEIQK
-187 YRDQLK
+187 YREQLAQ
-193 KVEDE
+193 VEAE
-198 EQRRISA
+198 ETR
-205 NAGRVMGNLGGSS
+205 
-218 LSEIQEAIKVT
+218 
-229 TQLRDAQKL
+229 
-238 GGQEWN
+238 
-244 NYNVQIQ
+244 
-251 SAQKYLS
+251 
-258 DFNNLTKQLSMAD
+258 
-271 RMRNLGEVSEASLTE
+271 
-286 LKKYWQEQ
+286 
-294 VNGTMLS
+294 
-301 SSELAKYEAQLKKVT
+301 
-316 DEEQRR
+316 
-322 ISANAGRVMG
+322 
-332 NLGGSSVSEIQEAI
+332 
-346 KVTTQLRDAQKRGS
+346 
-360 QEWEIY
+360 
-366 NDEIQKAQ
+366 
-374 KYLQDFNDKAKQLTM
+374 
-389 FRQMGDLTKVSSS
+389 
-402 SLSELKKYWQEQIN
+402 
-416 GADTTSAKLKHYQ
+416 
-429 IQLQAVMKEEER
+429 
-441 RISVQAG
+441 
-448 KVMGNLTDSSVSE
+448 
-461 IQEAIKVTMQLRDAQ
+461 
-476 KLGSQEWDIYN
+476 
-487 DEIQKA
+487 
-493 QKYLSDFNDLTK
+493 
-505 QLSMSDRMRDL
+505 
-516 GKASESSLAELK
+516 
-528 KYWQEQVNGAQ
+528 
-539 RGSQELAEYES
+539 
-550 KLKQVLDEE
+550 
-559 KKRSAK
+559 
-565 SAVSVFSNLSGSSL
+565 
-579 TEIQDA
+579 
-585 IKATTQLR
+585 
-593 DATEL
+593 
-598 GSKQWDIYNQYIERA
+598 
-613 KNYLSDFENTSK
+613 
-625 NAAIAERMKNIGN
+625 
-638 ASTSSLAELKKFWQ
+638 
-652 EQVDGAELSSQ
+652 
-663 KLQQYQQSL
+663 
-672 EAVVNEEQKRVSQRA
+672 RVSQRA

-719 LKTSDTK
+719 LKTSDTEGVK
-726 GIKDVES
+726 EVES

-747 QFSTMDEA
+747 EFTSLKDA
-755 LLKAEEVGMG
+755 LDKAETVGQG

-780 LEVYKKSLEVSD
+780 LEEYKKKLEVSN

-798 IQVALE
+798 IEDALSTIE
-804 VIDKKQKGALLS
+804 KKQKNSVLS
-816 AKELDDIILNL
+816 AKELDKVLLSL
-827 KAAPLEDLQ
+827 KTASLEDLQ
-836 KAASQLQQEL
+836 KAAAQLQEEL
-846 SEAERDTRE
+846 SKTGRDAKKYVE
-855 YMETSMNLRRVNEQI
+855 KSMDLRRVNEQI

-1040 VDVVNR
+1040 VDIVTR

-1055 LSMSDLIALAGTL
+1055 LSMSNLIALGGTV
-1068 DALGQHA
+1068 DALGQNA
-1075 EMGGTALNTFISTL
+1075 EMSGTALNTFISTL

-1097 QAVGLSDDYLKNL
+1097 QAVGLSDDYLKSL
-1110 IEQGRTMEAIIAVFE
+1110 INQGKTMEAIIAVFE

-1187 KNENAMAIML
+1187 KNENAMAIMQ

-1209 SGFVEWLTDVLRYIA
+1209 SGFVEWLTDVLRYIS

-1231 RGETSI
+1231 RGETFI

-1262 ANILLFGKMMKAGTV
+1262 ANIVLFTKMVKAGTASV
-1277 SLNVFKTA
+1277 NIFKIA

-1298 GWAVLGFTA
+1298 GWAVLGITA
-1307 LASAVTMFKKTVDQ
+1307 LTSAVTYFKKSVDE
-1321 AAKAQAEFESS
+1321 ATKAQAGFEAA
-1332 IQKETFELNNLK
+1332 IQKETFELSNLK

-1442 GDAMARIMDGMN
+1442 GDAMALIMDGMN

-1465 ALDGFMEKYN
+1465 ALDGFMEKYD

-1497 RKEAGQTH
+1497 RKEAGQTQ

-1511 QRAAESKTEE
+1511 QRAADKKTEE
-1521 LMLQDLRKSN
+1521 LMLKDLRKSN
-1531 QGILSS
+1531 QEILSS
-1537 SDLSELNT
+1537 SDIPELKT

-1555 RLREDVDD
+1555 RLRSDVED
-1563 LNAKREKGE
+1563 LNAKREKGK
-1572 KLTKAETDELAEKNR
+1572 KLTELETAELERLNDKKESGIMLNKLEESRLEELNDKRRKGENLTDSELKELEEKNR
-1587 QLGVYQNNI
+1587 LLGVYQYNI
-1596 SQVEKRI
+1596 EQVEKRI

-1649 FAARGFKSAREEYE
+1649 FAARGFKSAKEEYE

-1685 GNWLKV
+1685 GNWLEV

-1698 EQKELN
+1698 EQKEMN
-1704 DQVSAAMAA
+1704 DEISAAMSA

-1730 NEEITTEEMN
+1730 DEQITTEEMN

-1764 SNTFNQKLYGMEG
+1764 ENTFNQNLYGMEG
-1777 KNLESTAALLKKMG
+1777 KNLESTAALIKKLG
-1791 EKETDGVRKN
+1791 ERQTDGLRKN
-1801 LEKDLLEVQNMA
+1801 LEKDLLEVQNMV

-1868 AVKERMDALVSLS
+1868 AVKERINALVSLS
-1881 EDAYSLNENQ
+1881 EDAYSLNEDQ

-1942 VQWETSGNQKLWEDR
+1942 SSWKDSGKEKEWDDIINASEQRLEDTENM
-1957 IKGSDD
+1957 S
-1963 QSELMG
+1963 QV
-1969 AAGNLGLASTQSSF
+1969 GLASSKTTI
-1983 LGTSDTDNAELE
+1983 LGTSDVDKAELDS
-1995 ALRIKLEAAAQYYE
+1995 LRYKLEAAQEYYE
-2009 QFESRKKE
+2009 SFYNRREQ

-2022 IASGATQ
+2022 IANGATE
-2029 QQAEESFLMAQKE
+2029 QQAIASQIKAEEK
-2042 AYDNYIAA
+2042 A
-2050 REEQSAKELEI
+2050 RQDSENALIDYYNKQNEI
-2061 TESKL
+2061 TFAKL
-2066 STLKNYTDAVVDFSE
+2066 SSLKEYTDAVVDFSE

-2088 SEVDDRKEAAKQL
+2088 AEVDDRKQAAKML

-2145 GTQAITDLTVQGAKT
+2145 GTQAVTDLTVQGAKT
-2160 SGDIALGTA
+2160 TADISAGIA
-2169 SGAAK
+2169 SGSAK

-2183 IPLVA
+2183 IPLIA

-2198 GLAMGKLNKSK
+2198 GLAMGKLNKAK
-2209 QEVAAATGVSSSKG
+2209 QDVAAATGVSSSKG
-2223 RVATGMLTYAEGDYP
+2223 RVAAGMLTYAEGDYP

-2289 YPHIYDSILTIA
+2289 YPHIYESILTIA

-2324 QASQAAQQAGGSGMS
+2324 QITQVASGATDMTIQNEQMTQMLGSVAEALSTLNERLSKPIRAA
-2339 AAEMSQV
+2339 
-2346 LTGVTDAVNALTQRL
+2346 
-2361 NQPISATVDPYGR
+2361 VDPYGS
-2374 KGAVNQLSKASKFMN
+2374 KGAVNQLNKASNFMT
-2389 KNGLTK
+2389 KRGLIK

>member
-20 DQARKQV
+20 DQARKKI

-34 AKLGKEVQEAQR
+34 EELDKVIQEAQR
-46 NMEKSVDTV
+46 NMEMSVDTV
-55 DYDKNKKIYTDAL
+55 DYDKNKKIYEDAL
-68 KQQKQLQKSIQES
+68 KKQKQLQKSITES
-81 ERNINTV
+81 ERNVNTV
-88 QKYLNDV
+88 QKYLTDI
-95 SGQTLRNLNNAQKG
+95 SGQTLRNLNNAQRG
-109 LNQMLLGVNPKN
+109 LRDMLLGVNPKDLKTLN
-121 VESLRTVREYIKQIA
+121 TVRDYIKQIA
-136 DEIQRRKGNLV
+136 DEAQRRKGNLV

-167 KQRLQELISTTQK
+167 KQRLQELISSTRL
-180 NTQEIQI
+180 NTQEIQK
-187 YRDQLK
+187 YREQLAQ
-193 KVEDE
+193 VEAE
-198 EQRRISA
+198 ETR
-205 NAGRVMGNLGGSS
+205 
-218 LSEIQEAIKVT
+218 
-229 TQLRDAQKL
+229 
-238 GGQEWN
+238 
-244 NYNVQIQ
+244 
-251 SAQKYLS
+251 
-258 DFNNLTKQLSMAD
+258 
-271 RMRNLGEVSEASLTE
+271 
-286 LKKYWQEQ
+286 
-294 VNGTMLS
+294 
-301 SSELAKYEAQLKKVT
+301 
-316 DEEQRR
+316 
-322 ISANAGRVMG
+322 
-332 NLGGSSVSEIQEAI
+332 
-346 KVTTQLRDAQKRGS
+346 
-360 QEWEIY
+360 
-366 NDEIQKAQ
+366 
-374 KYLQDFNDKAKQLTM
+374 
-389 FRQMGDLTKVSSS
+389 
-402 SLSELKKYWQEQIN
+402 
-416 GADTTSAKLKHYQ
+416 
-429 IQLQAVMKEEER
+429 
-441 RISVQAG
+441 
-448 KVMGNLTDSSVSE
+448 
-461 IQEAIKVTMQLRDAQ
+461 
-476 KLGSQEWDIYN
+476 
-487 DEIQKA
+487 
-493 QKYLSDFNDLTK
+493 
-505 QLSMSDRMRDL
+505 
-516 GKASESSLAELK
+516 
-528 KYWQEQVNGAQ
+528 
-539 RGSQELAEYES
+539 
-550 KLKQVLDEE
+550 
-559 KKRSAK
+559 
-565 SAVSVFSNLSGSSL
+565 
-579 TEIQDA
+579 
-585 IKATTQLR
+585 
-593 DATEL
+593 
-598 GSKQWDIYNQYIERA
+598 
-613 KNYLSDFENTSK
+613 
-625 NAAIAERMKNIGN
+625 
-638 ASTSSLAELKKFWQ
+638 
-652 EQVDGAELSSQ
+652 
-663 KLQQYQQSL
+663 
-672 EAVVNEEQKRVSQRA
+672 RVSQRA

-726 GIKDVES
+726 GVKEVES

-747 QFSTMDEA
+747 EFTSLEDA
-755 LLKAEEVGMG
+755 LDKAETVGQG
-765 TFDGTYEDLEKLKKS
+765 TFGGTYEDLEKLKKS
-780 LEVYKKSLEVSD
+780 LEEYKKKLEVSD

-798 IQVALE
+798 IEDALSTIE
-804 VIDKKQKGALLS
+804 KKQKNSVLS
-816 AKELDDIILNL
+816 AKELDKVLLSL
-827 KAAPLEDLQ
+827 KTASLEDLQ
-836 KAASQLQQEL
+836 KAAAQLQEEL
-846 SEAERDTRE
+846 SKTERDAE
-855 YMETSMNLRRVNEQI
+855 KYVETSMNLRRVNEQI

-1097 QAVGLSDDYLKNL
+1097 QAVGLSDEYLKNL
-1110 IEQGRTMEAIIAVFE
+1110 IEQGKTIQAVIAVFE

-1187 KNENAMAIML
+1187 KNENAMAIMQ

-1209 SGFVEWLTDVLRYIA
+1209 SGFVEWLTDVLRYIS

-1231 RGETSI
+1231 RGEKSI
-1237 RLMAVALQVLVGV
+1237 RLMAVTVQALVGV

-1262 ANILLFGKMMKAGTV
+1262 ANIVLFTKMVKAGTASV
-1277 SLNVFKTA
+1277 NIFKIA
-1285 WQALTF
+1285 WQWLSK
-1291 AMSKNPI
+1291 AMMSNPL
-1298 GWAVLGFTA
+1298 GWVVLGFTA
-1307 LASAVTMFKKTVDQ
+1307 LTSAITYFKKSVDE
-1321 AAKAQAEFESS
+1321 ATKAQSEFEAA
-1332 IQKETFELNNLK
+1332 IQKETFELSNLK

-1423 QSKIIASLNKMQN
+1423 QSKIIASLNKMEN

-1442 GDAMARIMDGMN
+1442 GDAMALIMDGMN

-1465 ALDGFMEKYN
+1465 ALDGFMEKYD

-1497 RKEAGQTH
+1497 RKEAGQTQ

-1537 SDLSELNT
+1537 SDIPELNT

-1555 RLREDVDD
+1555 RLRSDVEY
-1563 LNAKREKGE
+1563 LNAKREKGK
-1572 KLTKAETDELAEKNR
+1572 KLTELETAELERLNERKEKGIMLNKLEESRLEELNDKRRKGENLTDSELKELKEKNR
-1587 QLGVYQNNI
+1587 LLGVYQHNI
-1596 SQVEKRI
+1596 DQVEKRI

-1649 FAARGFKSAREEYE
+1649 FAARGFKSAKEEYE

-1698 EQKELN
+1698 EQKEMN
-1704 DQVSAAMAA
+1704 DEISAAMSA

-1730 NEEITTEEMN
+1730 DEQITTEEMN

-1764 SNTFNQKLYGMEG
+1764 ENTFNQNLYGMEG
-1777 KNLESTAALLKKMG
+1777 KNLESTAALIKKLG
-1791 EKETDGVRKN
+1791 ERQTDGLRKN

-1868 AVKERMDALVSLS
+1868 AVKERINALVSLS
-1881 EDAYSLNENQ
+1881 EDAYSLNEDE

-1957 IKGSDD
+1957 IKGADD

-2050 REEQSAKELEI
+2050 REEQSSKELEI

-2066 STLKNYTDAVVDFSE
+2066 GTLKNYTDAVVDFSE

-2088 SEVDDRKEAAKQL
+2088 AEVDDRKQAAKML

-2113 MQKVQELIMKKALG
+2113 MQKITELLMKKTLG
-2127 AQEVAQEAAT
+2127 DQEVTQEAAT
-2137 TTTVTALH
+2137 SATVTAIH
-2145 GTQAITDLTVQGAKT
+2145 GSQAITDMTVEGAKT
-2160 SGDIALGTA
+2160 TGDVTSGIARG
-2169 SGAAK
+2169 SAK
-2174 TIGQLGWWG
+2174 TIGDLGWWG
-2183 IPLVA
+2183 IPLIA

-2198 GLAMGKLNKSK
+2198 GLAMGKLNKAK
-2209 QEVAAATGVSSSKG
+2209 QDVAAATGVSSSKG
-2223 RVATGMLTYAEGDYP
+2223 RVAAGMLTYAEGDYP

-2313 FASGS
+2313 FASGN

-2324 QASQAAQQAGGSGMS
+2324 QITQVASGATDMTMQNEQMTQMLGSVAEALSTLNERLSKPIRAA
-2339 AAEMSQV
+2339 
-2346 LTGVTDAVNALTQRL
+2346 
-2361 NQPISATVDPYGR
+2361 VDPYGS
-2374 KGAVNQLSKASKFMN
+2374 KGAVNQLNKASNFMT
-2389 KNGLTK
+2389 KRGLIK

>member
-20 DQARKQV
+20 EQAQKQV
-27 EEMRKEW
+27 DKMRDEWKKLRKEVEN
-34 AKLGKEVQEAQR
+34 AQEQMNATT
-46 NMEKSVDTV
+46 NTTL
-55 DYDKNKKIYTDAL
+55 YDDNKKIYNE
-68 KQQKQLQKSIQES
+68 KVKQL
-81 ERNINTV
+81 ERLTKLIRENQRNVNTV
-88 QKYLNDV
+88 NKYLNDI
-95 SGQTLRNLNNAQKG
+95 SGQTLRNLGEARKG
-109 LNQMLLGVNPKN
+109 LNQMLLGINPKN
-121 VESLRTVREYIKQIA
+121 AETLQTVREYIKQIA
-136 DEIQRRKGNLV
+136 DEIQRRKGNIV

-154 DIGNVSDKSLGMA
+154 DIGNVSDKSLGKA
-167 KQRLQELISTTQK
+167 KERLQDIIKSTEL
-180 NTQEIQI
+180 NTQEIQK
-187 YRDQLK
+187 YREQLAQ
-193 KVEDE
+193 VEAE
-198 EQRRISA
+198 ETR
-205 NAGRVMGNLGGSS
+205 
-218 LSEIQEAIKVT
+218 
-229 TQLRDAQKL
+229 
-238 GGQEWN
+238 
-244 NYNVQIQ
+244 
-251 SAQKYLS
+251 
-258 DFNNLTKQLSMAD
+258 
-271 RMRNLGEVSEASLTE
+271 
-286 LKKYWQEQ
+286 
-294 VNGTMLS
+294 
-301 SSELAKYEAQLKKVT
+301 
-316 DEEQRR
+316 
-322 ISANAGRVMG
+322 
-332 NLGGSSVSEIQEAI
+332 
-346 KVTTQLRDAQKRGS
+346 
-360 QEWEIY
+360 
-366 NDEIQKAQ
+366 
-374 KYLQDFNDKAKQLTM
+374 
-389 FRQMGDLTKVSSS
+389 
-402 SLSELKKYWQEQIN
+402 
-416 GADTTSAKLKHYQ
+416 
-429 IQLQAVMKEEER
+429 
-441 RISVQAG
+441 
-448 KVMGNLTDSSVSE
+448 
-461 IQEAIKVTMQLRDAQ
+461 
-476 KLGSQEWDIYN
+476 
-487 DEIQKA
+487 
-493 QKYLSDFNDLTK
+493 
-505 QLSMSDRMRDL
+505 
-516 GKASESSLAELK
+516 
-528 KYWQEQVNGAQ
+528 
-539 RGSQELAEYES
+539 
-550 KLKQVLDEE
+550 
-559 KKRSAK
+559 
-565 SAVSVFSNLSGSSL
+565 
-579 TEIQDA
+579 
-585 IKATTQLR
+585 
-593 DATEL
+593 
-598 GSKQWDIYNQYIERA
+598 
-613 KNYLSDFENTSK
+613 
-625 NAAIAERMKNIGN
+625 
-638 ASTSSLAELKKFWQ
+638 
-652 EQVDGAELSSQ
+652 
-663 KLQQYQQSL
+663 
-672 EAVVNEEQKRVSQRA
+672 RVSQRA

-693 VQTGTFDGTISQTK
+693 VQTGTFDGTIAQTK

-719 LKTSDTK
+719 LKTSDIK
-726 GIKDVES
+726 GVKEVES

-747 QFSTMDEA
+747 EFTSLEDA
-755 LLKAEEVGMG
+755 LDKAETVGQG

-780 LEVYKKSLEVSD
+780 LEEYKKKLEVSD

-798 IQVALE
+798 IEDALSTIE
-804 VIDKKQKGALLS
+804 KKQKNSVLS
-816 AKELDDIILNL
+816 AEELNKVILTL
-827 KAAPLEDLQ
+827 KTAPLEDLQ
-836 KAASQLQQEL
+836 KAAAQLQEEL
-846 SEAERDTRE
+846 SKTERDAE
-855 YMETSMNLRRVNEQI
+855 KYVETSMNLRRVNEQI
-870 NEVKR
+870 NEVER

-1068 DALGQHA
+1068 DAFGQHA

-1110 IEQGRTMEAIIAVFE
+1110 IEQGKTIQAVIAVFE

-1187 KNENAMAIML
+1187 KNENAMAIMQ

-1209 SGFVEWLTDVLRYIA
+1209 SGFVEWLTDVLRYIS

-1231 RGETSI
+1231 RGEKSI
-1237 RLMAVALQVLVGV
+1237 RLMAVTVQALVGV

-1262 ANILLFGKMMKAGTV
+1262 ANIVLFTKMVKAGTASV
-1277 SLNVFKTA
+1277 NIFKIA
-1285 WQALTF
+1285 WQWLSK
-1291 AMSKNPI
+1291 AMMSNPL
-1298 GWAVLGFTA
+1298 GWVVLGFTA
-1307 LASAVTMFKKTVDQ
+1307 LTSAITYFKKSVDE
-1321 AAKAQAEFESS
+1321 ATKAQSEFEAA
-1332 IQKETFELNNLK
+1332 IQKETFELSNLK

-1358 ALIKQLNDKYGA
+1358 ALIKQLNDKYGT

-1423 QSKIIASLNKMQN
+1423 QSKIIASLNNMEN

-1497 RKEAGQTH
+1497 RKEAGQTQ

-1537 SDLSELNT
+1537 SDIPELNT

-1555 RLREDVDD
+1555 RLRSDVEY
-1563 LNAKREKGE
+1563 LNAKREKGK
-1572 KLTKAETDELAEKNR
+1572 KLTELETAELERLNERKEKGIMLNKLEESRLEELNDKRRKGENLTDSELKELKEKNR
-1587 QLGVYQNNI
+1587 LLGVYQYNI
-1596 SQVEKRI
+1596 DQVEKRI

-1608 ESVWGQGVS
+1608 EPVWGQGVS

-1649 FAARGFKSAREEYE
+1649 FAARGFKSAKEEYE
-1663 ALKKMEQDVAK
+1663 ALKKMEEEVAK

-1698 EQKELN
+1698 EQKEMN
-1704 DQVSAAMAA
+1704 DEISAAMSA

-1730 NEEITTEEMN
+1730 DEQITTEEMN

-1764 SNTFNQKLYGMEG
+1764 ENTFNQNLYGMEG
-1777 KNLESTAALLKKMG
+1777 KNLESTAALIKKLG
-1791 EKETDGVRKN
+1791 ERQTDGLRKN

-1834 NQFEESLDKLRL
+1834 NQFEESIDKLRL

-1868 AVKERMDALVSLS
+1868 AVKERINALVSLS

-1957 IKGSDD
+1957 IKGTDERT
-1963 QSELMG
+1963 ELMG

-1983 LGTSDTDNAELE
+1983 LGTSETDNAELE
-1995 ALRIKLEAAAQYYE
+1995 ALRIRLEAARQYYE
-2009 QFESRKKE
+2009 EFYARKEE

-2029 QQAEESFLMAQKE
+2029 QEAEESYRMAEKE
-2042 AYDNYIAA
+2042 ALDELNAA
-2050 REEQSAKELEI
+2050 REEQASKELEI

-2088 SEVDDRKEAAKQL
+2088 AEVDDRKQAAKML

-2113 MQKVQELIMKKALG
+2113 MQKITELLMKKTLG
-2127 AQEVAQEAAT
+2127 DQEVAQEAAT
-2137 TTTVTALH
+2137 SATVTAIH
-2145 GTQAITDLTVQGAKT
+2145 GSQAITDMTVEGAKT
-2160 SGDIALGTA
+2160 AGDVTSGIARG
-2169 SGAAK
+2169 SAK
-2174 TIGQLGWWG
+2174 TIGDLGWWG
-2183 IPLVA
+2183 IPLIA

-2198 GLAMGKLNKSK
+2198 GLAMGKLNKAK
-2209 QEVAAATGVSSSKG
+2209 QDVAAATGVSSSKG
-2223 RVATGMLTYAEGDYP
+2223 RVAAGMLTYAEGDYP

-2253 ELKTGVYG
+2253 ELKTGVYS

-2313 FASGS
+2313 FASGN
-2318 YPSMPA
+2318 YPFMPA
-2324 QASQAAQQAGGSGMS
+2324 QITQVASGATDMTMQNEQMTQMLGSVAEALSTLNERLSKPIRAA
-2339 AAEMSQV
+2339 
-2346 LTGVTDAVNALTQRL
+2346 
-2361 NQPISATVDPYGR
+2361 VDPYGS
-2374 KGAVNQLSKASKFMN
+2374 KGAVNQLNKASNFMT
-2389 KNGLTK
+2389 KRGLIK

>member
-20 DQARKQV
+20 DQARKKI

-34 AKLGKEVQEAQR
+34 EELDKVIQEAQR
-46 NMEKSVDTV
+46 NMEMSVDTV
-55 DYDKNKKIYTDAL
+55 DYDKNKKIYEDAL
-68 KQQKQLQKSIQES
+68 KKQKQLQKSITES
-81 ERNINTV
+81 ERNVNTV
-88 QKYLNDV
+88 QKYLTDI
-95 SGQTLRNLNNAQKG
+95 SGQTLRNLNNAQRG
-109 LNQMLLGVNPKN
+109 LRDMLLGVNPKDLKTLN
-121 VESLRTVREYIKQIA
+121 TVRDYIKQIA
-136 DEIQRRKGNLV
+136 DEAQRRKGNLV

-167 KQRLQELISTTQK
+167 KQRLQELISSTRL
-180 NTQEIQI
+180 NTQEIQK
-187 YRDQLK
+187 YREQLAQ
-193 KVEDE
+193 VEAE
-198 EQRRISA
+198 ETR
-205 NAGRVMGNLGGSS
+205 
-218 LSEIQEAIKVT
+218 
-229 TQLRDAQKL
+229 
-238 GGQEWN
+238 
-244 NYNVQIQ
+244 
-251 SAQKYLS
+251 
-258 DFNNLTKQLSMAD
+258 
-271 RMRNLGEVSEASLTE
+271 
-286 LKKYWQEQ
+286 
-294 VNGTMLS
+294 
-301 SSELAKYEAQLKKVT
+301 
-316 DEEQRR
+316 
-322 ISANAGRVMG
+322 
-332 NLGGSSVSEIQEAI
+332 
-346 KVTTQLRDAQKRGS
+346 
-360 QEWEIY
+360 
-366 NDEIQKAQ
+366 
-374 KYLQDFNDKAKQLTM
+374 
-389 FRQMGDLTKVSSS
+389 
-402 SLSELKKYWQEQIN
+402 
-416 GADTTSAKLKHYQ
+416 
-429 IQLQAVMKEEER
+429 
-441 RISVQAG
+441 
-448 KVMGNLTDSSVSE
+448 
-461 IQEAIKVTMQLRDAQ
+461 
-476 KLGSQEWDIYN
+476 
-487 DEIQKA
+487 
-493 QKYLSDFNDLTK
+493 
-505 QLSMSDRMRDL
+505 
-516 GKASESSLAELK
+516 
-528 KYWQEQVNGAQ
+528 
-539 RGSQELAEYES
+539 
-550 KLKQVLDEE
+550 
-559 KKRSAK
+559 
-565 SAVSVFSNLSGSSL
+565 
-579 TEIQDA
+579 
-585 IKATTQLR
+585 
-593 DATEL
+593 
-598 GSKQWDIYNQYIERA
+598 
-613 KNYLSDFENTSK
+613 
-625 NAAIAERMKNIGN
+625 
-638 ASTSSLAELKKFWQ
+638 
-652 EQVDGAELSSQ
+652 
-663 KLQQYQQSL
+663 
-672 EAVVNEEQKRVSQRA
+672 RVSQRA

-719 LKTSDTK
+719 LKTSDTNGVK
-726 GIKDVES
+726 EVES

-747 QFSTMDEA
+747 EFTSLEDA
-755 LLKAEEVGMG
+755 LDKAETVGQG

-780 LEVYKKSLEVSD
+780 LEEYKKKLEVSD

-798 IQVALE
+798 IEDALSTIE
-804 VIDKKQKGALLS
+804 KKQKNSVLS
-816 AKELDDIILNL
+816 AEELNKVILTL
-827 KAAPLEDLQ
+827 KTAPLEDLQ
-836 KAASQLQQEL
+836 KAAAQLQEEL
-846 SEAERDTRE
+846 SKTERDAGK
-855 YMETSMNLRRVNEQI
+855 YVETSMNLRRVNEQI

-1110 IEQGRTMEAIIAVFE
+1110 IEQGKTIQAVIAVFE

-1187 KNENAMAIML
+1187 KNENAMAIMQ

-1209 SGFVEWLTDVLRYIA
+1209 SGFVEWLTDVLRYIS

-1237 RLMAVALQVLVGV
+1237 RLTAVALQVLVGV

-1262 ANILLFGKMMKAGTV
+1262 ANIVLFTKMVKSGTASV
-1277 SLNVFKTA
+1277 NIFKIA
-1285 WQALTF
+1285 WQSLSK
-1291 AMSKNPI
+1291 AMMSNPL
-1298 GWAVLGFTA
+1298 GWVVLGFTA
-1307 LASAVTMFKKTVDQ
+1307 LTSAITYFKKSVNE
-1321 AAKAQAEFESS
+1321 AAKAQAEFEAA
-1332 IQKETFELNNLK
+1332 IQKETFELSNLK

-1423 QSKIIASLNKMQN
+1423 QSKIIASLNKMEN

-1497 RKEAGQTH
+1497 RKEAGQTQ

-1511 QRAAESKTEE
+1511 QRAAERKTEE

-1537 SDLSELNT
+1537 SDLPELNT

-1555 RLREDVDD
+1555 RLRSDVEY
-1563 LNAKREKGE
+1563 LNAKREKGK
-1572 KLTKAETDELAEKNR
+1572 KLTELETAELERLNERKEKGIMLNKLEESRLEELNDKRRKGENLTDSELKELKEKNR
-1587 QLGVYQNNI
+1587 LLGVYQYNI
-1596 SQVEKRI
+1596 DQVGKRI

-1649 FAARGFKSAREEYE
+1649 FAARGFKSAKEEYE

-1698 EQKELN
+1698 EQKEMN
-1704 DQVSAAMAA
+1704 DEISAAMSA

-1730 NEEITTEEMN
+1730 DEQITTEEMN

-1764 SNTFNQKLYGMEG
+1764 ENTFNQNLYGMEG
-1777 KNLESTAALLKKMG
+1777 KNLESTAALIKKLG
-1791 EKETDGVRKN
+1791 ERQTDGLRKN

-1868 AVKERMDALVSLS
+1868 AVKERINALVSLS
-1881 EDAYSLNENQ
+1881 EDAYSLNEDQ

-1942 VQWETSGNQKLWEDR
+1942 SSWKDSGKEKEWDDIINASEQRLEDTENM
-1957 IKGSDD
+1957 S
-1963 QSELMG
+1963 QV
-1969 AAGNLGLASTQSSF
+1969 GLASSKTTI
-1983 LGTSDTDNAELE
+1983 LGTSDVDKAELDS
-1995 ALRIKLEAAAQYYE
+1995 LRYKLEAAQEYYE
-2009 QFESRKKE
+2009 SFYNRREQ

-2022 IASGATQ
+2022 IANGATE
-2029 QQAEESFLMAQKE
+2029 QQAIASQIKAEEK
-2042 AYDNYIAA
+2042 A
-2050 REEQSAKELEI
+2050 RQDSENALIDYYNKQNEI
-2061 TESKL
+2061 TFAKL
-2066 STLKNYTDAVVDFSE
+2066 SSLKEYTDAVVDFSE

-2088 SEVDDRKEAAKQL
+2088 AEVDDRKQAAKML

-2145 GTQAITDLTVQGAKT
+2145 GTQAVTDLTVQGAKT
-2160 SGDIALGTA
+2160 TADISAGIA
-2169 SGAAK
+2169 SGSAK

-2183 IPLVA
+2183 IPLIA

-2198 GLAMGKLNKSK
+2198 GLAMGKLNKAK
-2209 QEVAAATGVSSSKG
+2209 QDVAAATGVSSSKG
-2223 RVATGMLTYAEGDYP
+2223 RVAAGMLTYAEGDYP

-2253 ELKTGVYG
+2253 DLKTGVYS

-2324 QASQAAQQAGGSGMS
+2324 QITQVASGATDMTMQNEQMTQMLGSV
-2339 AAEMSQV
+2339 AE
-2346 LTGVTDAVNALTQRL
+2346 ALSTLNDRL
-2361 NQPISATVDPYGR
+2361 SKPISATVDPYGS
-2374 KGAVNQLSKASKFMN
+2374 KGAVNQLNKASNFMT
-2389 KNGLTK
+2389 KRGLIK

>member
-20 DQARKQV
+20 DQAKKKLEEMKNELKKLKDASVEAQEKMNASIEKVDFYKYKQV
-27 EEMRKEW
+27 YEDIEKKIKQLSKTIN
-34 AKLGKEVQEAQR
+34 ANEATI
-46 NMEKSVDTV
+46 KTVDT
-55 DYDKNKKIYTDAL
+55 
-68 KQQKQLQKSIQES
+68 
-81 ERNINTV
+81 
-88 QKYLNDV
+88 YLNDI

-109 LNQMLLGVNPKN
+109 LKQMLLSVDPKK
-121 VESLRTVREYIKQIA
+121 VETISVLRGYIKQVY

-167 KQRLQELISTTQK
+167 KQRLQELISTTRK
-180 NTQEIQI
+180 NTKEIQT
-187 YRDQLK
+187 YREQLK

-198 EQRRISA
+198 EQRRISSK
-205 NAGRVMGNLGGSS
+205 AGRVMGNLDGSS
-218 LSEIQEAIKVT
+218 VAEIQEAINVT
-229 TQLRDAQKL
+229 TKLRDAQKL
-238 GGQEWN
+238 GGQEWEI
-244 NYNVQIQ
+244 YNDEIQ
-251 SAQKYLS
+251 RAQKYLS
-258 DFNNLTKQLSMAD
+258 DFNNLTKQIA
-271 RMRNLGEVSEASLTE
+271 
-286 LKKYWQEQ
+286 
-294 VNGTMLS
+294 
-301 SSELAKYEAQLKKVT
+301 
-316 DEEQRR
+316 
-322 ISANAGRVMG
+322 
-332 NLGGSSVSEIQEAI
+332 
-346 KVTTQLRDAQKRGS
+346 
-360 QEWEIY
+360 
-366 NDEIQKAQ
+366 
-374 KYLQDFNDKAKQLTM
+374 
-389 FRQMGDLTKVSSS
+389 
-402 SLSELKKYWQEQIN
+402 
-416 GADTTSAKLKHYQ
+416 
-429 IQLQAVMKEEER
+429 
-441 RISVQAG
+441 
-448 KVMGNLTDSSVSE
+448 
-461 IQEAIKVTMQLRDAQ
+461 
-476 KLGSQEWDIYN
+476 
-487 DEIQKA
+487 
-493 QKYLSDFNDLTK
+493 
-505 QLSMSDRMRDL
+505 MSDRMKEL

-613 KNYLSDFENTSK
+613 KKYLSDFENTSK
-625 NAAIAERMKNIGN
+625 NAAIAERMKNLGN

-652 EQVDGAELSSQ
+652 EQMDGAELSSQ
-663 KLQQYQQSL
+663 KLQQYQQNL
-672 EAVVNEEQKRVSQRA
+672 EAVIKEEQNRISNRA

-693 VQTGTFDGTISQTK
+693 VQTGTFDGTIAQTK

-719 LKTSDTK
+719 LKTSDIK
-726 GIKDVES
+726 GVKEVES

-747 QFSTMDEA
+747 EFTSLEDA
-755 LLKAEEVGMG
+755 LDKAETVGQG

-780 LEVYKKSLEVSD
+780 LEEYKKSLEVSD

-798 IQVALE
+798 IEDALSTIE
-804 VIDKKQKGALLS
+804 KKQKNSVLS
-816 AKELDDIILNL
+816 AKELDKVLLSL
-827 KAAPLEDLQ
+827 KTASLENLQ
-836 KAASQLQQEL
+836 KAAAQLQEEL
-846 SEAERDTRE
+846 SETERDAE
-855 YMETSMNLRRVNEQI
+855 KYVEKSMDLRRVNEQI

-1110 IEQGRTMEAIIAVFE
+1110 IEQGKTIQAVIAVFE

-1209 SGFVEWLTDVLRYIA
+1209 SGFVEWLTDVLRYIS

-1231 RGETSI
+1231 RGEKSI
-1237 RLMAVALQVLVGV
+1237 RLMAVTVQALVGV

-1262 ANILLFGKMMKAGTV
+1262 ANIVLFTKMVKAGTASV
-1277 SLNVFKTA
+1277 NIFKIA
-1285 WQALTF
+1285 WQWLSK
-1291 AMSKNPI
+1291 AMMSNPL
-1298 GWAVLGFTA
+1298 GWVVLGFTA
-1307 LASAVTMFKKTVDQ
+1307 LTSAITYFKKSVDE
-1321 AAKAQAEFESS
+1321 ATKAQSEFEAA
-1332 IQKETFELNNLK
+1332 IQKETFELSNLK

-1423 QSKIIASLNKMQN
+1423 QSKIIASLNKMEN

-1497 RKEAGQTH
+1497 RKEAGQTQ

-1511 QRAAESKTEE
+1511 QRAAERKTEE

-1537 SDLSELNT
+1537 SDIPELNT

-1555 RLREDVDD
+1555 RLRSDVEY
-1563 LNAKREKGE
+1563 LNAKREKGK
-1572 KLTKAETDELAEKNR
+1572 KLTELETAELERLNERKEKGIMLNKLEESRLEELNDKRRKGENLTDSELKELKEKNR
-1587 QLGVYQNNI
+1587 LLGVYQYNI
-1596 SQVEKRI
+1596 DQVEKRI

-1649 FAARGFKSAREEYE
+1649 FAARGFKSAKEEYE

-1698 EQKELN
+1698 EQKEMN
-1704 DQVSAAMAA
+1704 DEISAAMSA

-1730 NEEITTEEMN
+1730 DEQITTEEMN

-1764 SNTFNQKLYGMEG
+1764 ENTFNQNLYGMEG
-1777 KNLESTAALLKKMG
+1777 KNLESTAALIKKLG
-1791 EKETDGVRKN
+1791 ERQTDGLRKN

-1852 KEFRMSLGFSG
+1852 KELRMSLGFSG

-1868 AVKERMDALVSLS
+1868 AVKERINALVSLS
-1881 EDAYSLNENQ
+1881 EDAYSLNEDQ

-1957 IKGSDD
+1957 IKGTDE
-1963 QSELMG
+1963 QTELMG

-1983 LGTSDTDNAELE
+1983 LGTSETDNAELE

-2050 REEQSAKELEI
+2050 REEQSSKELEI

-2088 SEVDDRKEAAKQL
+2088 AEVDDRKQAAKML

-2113 MQKVQELIMKKALG
+2113 MQKITELLMKKTLG
-2127 AQEVAQEAAT
+2127 DQEVAQEAAT
-2137 TTTVTALH
+2137 SATVTAIH
-2145 GTQAITDLTVQGAKT
+2145 GSQAITDMTVEGAKT
-2160 SGDIALGTA
+2160 AGDVTSGIARG
-2169 SGAAK
+2169 SAK
-2174 TIGQLGWWG
+2174 TIGDLGWWG
-2183 IPLVA
+2183 IPLIA

-2198 GLAMGKLNKSK
+2198 GLAMGKLNKAK
-2209 QEVAAATGVSSSKG
+2209 QDVAAATGVSSSKG
-2223 RVATGMLTYAEGDYP
+2223 RVAAGMLTYAEGDYP

-2289 YPHIYDSILTIA
+2289 YPHIYESILTIA

-2307 SAAMPT
+2307 SASMPT
-2313 FASGS
+2313 FASGN

-2324 QASQAAQQAGGSGMS
+2324 QITQVASGATDMNIQNEQMTQMLGSV
-2339 AAEMSQV
+2339 AE
-2346 LTGVTDAVNALTQRL
+2346 ALSTLNERL
-2361 NQPISATVDPYGR
+2361 SKPISATVDPYGS
-2374 KGAVNQLSKASKFMN
+2374 KGAVNQLNKASNFMT
-2389 KNGLTK
+2389 KRGLIK

>member
-1 MANSLGTRLA
+1 MKDTVFLSFISTFRLPNFEENKHKDMANSLGTRLA

-20 DQARKQV
+20 EQARKQV
-27 EEMRKEW
+27 EQMREEW
-34 AKLGKEVQEAQR
+34 KKLGKQAQEAQK
-46 NMEKSVDTV
+46 NMQATVDTV
-55 DYDKNKKIYTDAL
+55 AYDKNKKIYEDAL
-68 KQQKQLQKSIQES
+68 KQQKQLQKSITES

-88 QKYLNDV
+88 QKYLTDI

-109 LNQMLLGVNPKN
+109 LKQMLLGVNPKDLQTLN
-121 VESLRTVREYIKQIA
+121 TVRDYIKQIA
-136 DEIQRRKGNLV
+136 DEAQRRKGNLV

-180 NTQEIQI
+180 NTKEIQT
-187 YRDQLK
+187 YREQLK

-198 EQRRISA
+198 EQRRISSK
-205 NAGRVMGNLGGSS
+205 AGRVMGNLDGSS
-218 LSEIQEAIKVT
+218 VAEIQEAINVT
-229 TQLRDAQKL
+229 TKLRDAQKL
-238 GGQEWN
+238 GGQEWEI
-244 NYNVQIQ
+244 YNDEIQ
-251 SAQKYLS
+251 RAQKYLS
-258 DFNNLTKQLSMAD
+258 DFNNLTKQIA
-271 RMRNLGEVSEASLTE
+271 
-286 LKKYWQEQ
+286 
-294 VNGTMLS
+294 
-301 SSELAKYEAQLKKVT
+301 
-316 DEEQRR
+316 
-322 ISANAGRVMG
+322 
-332 NLGGSSVSEIQEAI
+332 
-346 KVTTQLRDAQKRGS
+346 
-360 QEWEIY
+360 
-366 NDEIQKAQ
+366 
-374 KYLQDFNDKAKQLTM
+374 
-389 FRQMGDLTKVSSS
+389 
-402 SLSELKKYWQEQIN
+402 
-416 GADTTSAKLKHYQ
+416 
-429 IQLQAVMKEEER
+429 
-441 RISVQAG
+441 
-448 KVMGNLTDSSVSE
+448 
-461 IQEAIKVTMQLRDAQ
+461 
-476 KLGSQEWDIYN
+476 
-487 DEIQKA
+487 
-493 QKYLSDFNDLTK
+493 
-505 QLSMSDRMRDL
+505 MSDRMKEL

-613 KNYLSDFENTSK
+613 KKYLSDFENTSK

-663 KLQQYQQSL
+663 KLQQYQQNL
-672 EAVVNEEQKRVSQRA
+672 EAVIKEEQNRISNRA
-687 QTTLGK
+687 QTTLGQ

-719 LKTSDTK
+719 LKTSDTNGVK
-726 GIKDVES
+726 EVES

-747 QFSTMDEA
+747 EFTSLKDA
-755 LLKAEEVGMG
+755 LDKAETVGQG

-780 LEVYKKSLEVSD
+780 LEEYKKKLEVSD

-798 IQVALE
+798 IEDALSTIE
-804 VIDKKQKGALLS
+804 KKQKNSVLS
-816 AKELDDIILNL
+816 AEELNKVILTL
-827 KAAPLEDLQ
+827 KTAPLEDLQ
-836 KAASQLQQEL
+836 KAAAQLQQEL

-855 YMETSMNLRRVNEQI
+855 YMEASMNLRRVNEQI

-1040 VDVVNR
+1040 VDIVTR

-1055 LSMSDLIALAGTL
+1055 LSMSNLIALGGTV
-1068 DALGQHA
+1068 DALGQNA
-1075 EMGGTALNTFISTL
+1075 EMSGTALNAFISTL

-1097 QAVGLSDDYLKNL
+1097 QAVGLSDDYLKSL
-1110 IEQGRTMEAIIAVFE
+1110 INQGKTMEAIIAVFE

-1187 KNENAMAIML
+1187 KNENAMAIMQ

-1209 SGFVEWLTDVLRYIA
+1209 SGFVEWLTDVLRYIS

-1237 RLMAVALQVLVGV
+1237 RLTAVALQVLVGV

-1262 ANILLFGKMMKAGTV
+1262 ANIVLFTKMVKSGTASV
-1277 SLNVFKTA
+1277 NIFKIA
-1285 WQALTF
+1285 WQSLSK
-1291 AMSKNPI
+1291 AMMSNPL
-1298 GWAVLGFTA
+1298 GWVVLGFTA
-1307 LASAVTMFKKTVDQ
+1307 LTSAITYFKKSVDE
-1321 AAKAQAEFESS
+1321 ATKAQSEFEAA
-1332 IQKETFELNNLK
+1332 IQKETFELSNLK

-1442 GDAMARIMDGMN
+1442 GDAMALIMDGMN

-1465 ALDGFMEKYN
+1465 ALDGFMEKYD

-1497 RKEAGQTH
+1497 RKEAGQTQ

-1521 LMLQDLRKSN
+1521 LMLQDLRKSD

-1537 SDLSELNT
+1537 SDLPELNT

-1555 RLREDVDD
+1555 RLREDVDE

-1572 KLTKAETDELAEKNR
+1572 KLTKAETAELAEKNR

-1649 FAARGFKSAREEYE
+1649 FAARGFKSAKEEYE

-1698 EQKELN
+1698 EQKEMN
-1704 DQVSAAMAA
+1704 DEISAAMSA

-1730 NEEITTEEMN
+1730 DEQITTEEMN

-1753 RVELRKKLLGE
+1753 RVVLRKKLLGE
-1764 SNTFNQKLYGMEG
+1764 ENTFNQNLYGMEG
-1777 KNLESTAALLKKMG
+1777 KNLESTAALIKKLG
-1791 EKETDGVRKN
+1791 ERQTDGLRKN
-1801 LEKDLLEVQNMA
+1801 LEKDLLEVQNMV

-1868 AVKERMDALVSLS
+1868 AVKERINALVSLS
-1881 EDAYSLNENQ
+1881 EDAYSLNEDQ

-1942 VQWETSGNQKLWEDR
+1942 SSWKDSGKEKEWNDKINASEQKLEDTQEMS
-1957 IKGSDD
+1957 K
-1963 QSELMG
+1963 
-1969 AAGNLGLASTQSSF
+1969 LGLASDKTSI
-1983 LGTSDTDNAELE
+1983 LGTSDVDKAELNS
-1995 ALRIKLEAAAQYYE
+1995 LRYKLEAAQEYYE
-2009 QFESRKKE
+2009 SFYNRREE

-2022 IASGATQ
+2022 IANGATE
-2029 QQAEESFLMAQKE
+2029 QQAIETQLKAEEK
-2042 AYDNYIAA
+2042 A
-2050 REEQSAKELEI
+2050 REDSENALIDYYNKQNEI
-2061 TESKL
+2061 TFSKL
-2066 STLKNYTDAVVDFSE
+2066 SSLKEYTDAVVDFSE

-2160 SGDIALGTA
+2160 TADISAGIA
-2169 SGAAK
+2169 SGSAK

-2183 IPLVA
+2183 IPLIA

-2209 QEVAAATGVSSSKG
+2209 QEVAAATGVSSKG
-2223 RVATGMLTYAEGDYP
+2223 RVAAGMLTYAEGDYP

-2289 YPHIYDSILTIA
+2289 YPHIYESILTIA

-2313 FASGS
+2313 FASGR
-2318 YPSMPA
+2318 YPA
-2324 QASQAAQQAGGSGMS
+2324 VTTQATQAIQQPEDAGMS
-2339 AAEMSQV
+2339 VPQIAQV
-2346 LTGVTDAVNALTQRL
+2346 LTGVTDAVNTLTERL
-2361 NQPISATVDPYGR
+2361 NKPINATVDPYGN
-2374 KGAVNQLSKASKFMN
+2374 KGAVNQLNKASKFMTRR
-2389 KNGLTK
+2389 GLSK

>member
-20 DQARKQV
+20 DQAKKKLEEMKNELKKLKDASVEAQEKMNASIEKVDFYKYKQV
-27 EEMRKEW
+27 YEDIEKKIKQLSKTIN
-34 AKLGKEVQEAQR
+34 ANEATI
-46 NMEKSVDTV
+46 KTVDT
-55 DYDKNKKIYTDAL
+55 
-68 KQQKQLQKSIQES
+68 
-81 ERNINTV
+81 
-88 QKYLNDV
+88 YLNDI

-109 LNQMLLGVNPKN
+109 LKQMLLSVDPKK
-121 VESLRTVREYIKQIA
+121 VETISVLRGYIKQVY

-180 NTQEIQI
+180 NTKEIQT
-187 YRDQLK
+187 YREQLK

-198 EQRRISA
+198 EQRRISSK
-205 NAGRVMGNLGGSS
+205 AGRVMGNLDGSS
-218 LSEIQEAIKVT
+218 VAEIQEAINVT
-229 TQLRDAQKL
+229 TKLRDAQKL
-238 GGQEWN
+238 GGQEWKI
-244 NYNVQIQ
+244 YNDEIQ
-251 SAQKYLS
+251 RAQKYLS
-258 DFNNLTKQLSMAD
+258 DYNNLTKQIA
-271 RMRNLGEVSEASLTE
+271 
-286 LKKYWQEQ
+286 
-294 VNGTMLS
+294 
-301 SSELAKYEAQLKKVT
+301 
-316 DEEQRR
+316 
-322 ISANAGRVMG
+322 
-332 NLGGSSVSEIQEAI
+332 
-346 KVTTQLRDAQKRGS
+346 
-360 QEWEIY
+360 
-366 NDEIQKAQ
+366 
-374 KYLQDFNDKAKQLTM
+374 
-389 FRQMGDLTKVSSS
+389 
-402 SLSELKKYWQEQIN
+402 
-416 GADTTSAKLKHYQ
+416 
-429 IQLQAVMKEEER
+429 
-441 RISVQAG
+441 
-448 KVMGNLTDSSVSE
+448 
-461 IQEAIKVTMQLRDAQ
+461 
-476 KLGSQEWDIYN
+476 
-487 DEIQKA
+487 
-493 QKYLSDFNDLTK
+493 
-505 QLSMSDRMRDL
+505 MSDRMKEL

-613 KNYLSDFENTSK
+613 KKYLSDFENTSKNAAIAERMKNIGNASTSSLAELKKFWQEQVNGAQRGSQELAEYESKLKQVLDEEKKRSAKSAVSVFSNLSGSSLTEIQDAIKATTQLRDATELGSKQWDIYNQYIERAKKYLSDFENTSK

-663 KLQQYQQSL
+663 KLQQYQQNL
-672 EAVVNEEQKRVSQRA
+672 EAVIKEEQNRISNRA
-687 QTTLGK
+687 QTTLGQ

-726 GIKDVES
+726 GVKEVES

-747 QFSTMDEA
+747 EFTSLEDA
-755 LLKAEEVGMG
+755 LDKAETVGQG

-780 LEVYKKSLEVSD
+780 LEEYKKKLEVSD

-798 IQVALE
+798 IEDALSTIE
-804 VIDKKQKGALLS
+804 KKQKNSVLS
-816 AKELDDIILNL
+816 AKELDKVLLSL
-827 KAAPLEDLQ
+827 KTASLEDLQ
-836 KAASQLQQEL
+836 KAAAQLQEEL
-846 SEAERDTRE
+846 SKTERDAE
-855 YMETSMNLRRVNEQI
+855 KYVEKSMDLRRVNEQI

-875 SWQEHDNQIVATIKR
+875 SWQEHDSQIVATIKR

-1040 VDVVNR
+1040 VDIVTR

-1055 LSMSDLIALAGTL
+1055 LSMSNLIALGGTV
-1068 DALGQHA
+1068 DALGQNA
-1075 EMGGTALNTFISTL
+1075 EMSGTALNTFISTL

-1097 QAVGLSDDYLKNL
+1097 QAVGLSDDYLKSL
-1110 IEQGRTMEAIIAVFE
+1110 INQGKTMEAIIAVFE

-1187 KNENAMAIML
+1187 KNENAMAIMQ

-1209 SGFVEWLTDVLRYIA
+1209 SGFVEWLTDVLRYIS

-1231 RGETSI
+1231 RGEKSI
-1237 RLMAVALQVLVGV
+1237 RLMAVTVQALVGV

-1262 ANILLFGKMMKAGTV
+1262 ANIVLFTKMVKSGTASV
-1277 SLNVFKTA
+1277 NIFKIA
-1285 WQALTF
+1285 WQSLSK
-1291 AMSKNPI
+1291 AMMSNPL
-1298 GWAVLGFTA
+1298 GWVVLGFTA
-1307 LASAVTMFKKTVDQ
+1307 LTSAITYFKKSVNE
-1321 AAKAQAEFESS
+1321 AAKAQAEFEAA
-1332 IQKETFELNNLK
+1332 IQKETFELSNLK

-1497 RKEAGQTH
+1497 RKEAGQTQ

-1537 SDLSELNT
+1537 SDLPELNT

-1555 RLREDVDD
+1555 RLREDVDE

-1572 KLTKAETDELAEKNR
+1572 KLTKAETAELAEKNR

-1649 FAARGFKSAREEYE
+1649 FAARGFKSAKEEYE

-1698 EQKELN
+1698 EQKEMN
-1704 DQVSAAMAA
+1704 DEISAAMSA

-1730 NEEITTEEMN
+1730 DEQITTEEMN

-1764 SNTFNQKLYGMEG
+1764 ENTFNQNLYGMEG
-1777 KNLESTAALLKKMG
+1777 KNLESTAALIKKLG
-1791 EKETDGVRKN
+1791 ERQTDGLRKN

-1868 AVKERMDALVSLS
+1868 AVKERINALVSLS
-1881 EDAYSLNENQ
+1881 EDAYSLNEDQ

-1995 ALRIKLEAAAQYYE
+1995 ALCIRLEAARQYYE
-2009 QFESRKKE
+2009 EFYARKEE

-2022 IASGATQ
+2022 IASGATE
-2029 QQAEESFLMAQKE
+2029 QQAEESYRMAEKE
-2042 AYDNYIAA
+2042 ALDALTQA
-2050 REEQSAKELEI
+2050 REEQQNKELEI

-2088 SEVDDRKEAAKQL
+2088 SEVSDRKEAAKQL
-2101 LQTAMKLTKDLI
+2101 LQTMMKLTKDLI
-2113 MQKVQELIMKKALG
+2113 MQKVQELVMKKALN
-2127 AQEVAQEAAT
+2127 AQEVAQESAT
-2137 TTTVTALH
+2137 SATITAVH
-2145 GTQAITDLTVQGAKT
+2145 GSQAITDLTVQGAKT
-2160 SGDIALGTA
+2160 AADVSAGTA

-2223 RVATGMLTYAEGDYP
+2223 RVAAGMLTYAEGDYP

-2253 ELKTGVYG
+2253 DLKTGVYG

-2313 FASGS
+2313 FASGN

-2324 QASQAAQQAGGSGMS
+2324 QITQVASGAADMTMQNEQMTQMLGSVAEALS
-2339 AAEMSQV
+2339 TLNERLSKPIRAA
-2346 LTGVTDAVNALTQRL
+2346 
-2361 NQPISATVDPYGR
+2361 VDPYGS
-2374 KGAVNQLSKASKFMN
+2374 KGAVNQLNKASNFMT
-2389 KNGLTK
+2389 KRGLIK

>member
-20 DQARKQV
+20 EQARKQV
-27 EEMRKEW
+27 EQMREEW
-34 AKLGKEVQEAQR
+34 KKLGKQAQEAQK
-46 NMEKSVDTV
+46 NMQATVDTV
-55 DYDKNKKIYTDAL
+55 AYDKNKKIYEDAL
-68 KQQKQLQKSIQES
+68 KQQKQLQKSITES

-88 QKYLNDV
+88 QKYLTDI
-95 SGQTLRNLNNAQKG
+95 SGQTLRNLNNAQNRLK
-109 LNQMLLGVNPKN
+109 QMLLGVNPKDLQTLN
-121 VESLRTVREYIKQIA
+121 TVRDYIKQIA
-136 DEIQRRKGNLV
+136 DEAQRRKGNLV

-180 NTQEIQI
+180 NTKEIQT
-187 YRDQLK
+187 YREQLK

-198 EQRRISA
+198 EQRRISSK
-205 NAGRVMGNLGGSS
+205 AGRVMGNLDGSS
-218 LSEIQEAIKVT
+218 VAEIQEAINVT
-229 TQLRDAQKL
+229 TKLRDAQKL
-238 GGQEWN
+238 GGQEWEI
-244 NYNVQIQ
+244 YNDEIQ
-251 SAQKYLS
+251 RAQKYLS
-258 DFNNLTKQLSMAD
+258 DFNNLTKQIA
-271 RMRNLGEVSEASLTE
+271 
-286 LKKYWQEQ
+286 
-294 VNGTMLS
+294 
-301 SSELAKYEAQLKKVT
+301 
-316 DEEQRR
+316 
-322 ISANAGRVMG
+322 
-332 NLGGSSVSEIQEAI
+332 
-346 KVTTQLRDAQKRGS
+346 
-360 QEWEIY
+360 
-366 NDEIQKAQ
+366 
-374 KYLQDFNDKAKQLTM
+374 
-389 FRQMGDLTKVSSS
+389 
-402 SLSELKKYWQEQIN
+402 
-416 GADTTSAKLKHYQ
+416 
-429 IQLQAVMKEEER
+429 
-441 RISVQAG
+441 
-448 KVMGNLTDSSVSE
+448 
-461 IQEAIKVTMQLRDAQ
+461 
-476 KLGSQEWDIYN
+476 
-487 DEIQKA
+487 
-493 QKYLSDFNDLTK
+493 
-505 QLSMSDRMRDL
+505 MSDRMKEL
-516 GKASESSLAELK
+516 GKASESSLSELK

-613 KNYLSDFENTSK
+613 KKYLSDFENTSK

-663 KLQQYQQSL
+663 KLQQYQQNL
-672 EAVVNEEQKRVSQRA
+672 EAVIKEEQNRISNRA
-687 QTTLGK
+687 QTTLGQ
-693 VQTGTFDGTISQTK
+693 VQTGTFDGTIAQTK

-726 GIKDVES
+726 GVKEVES

-747 QFSTMDEA
+747 EFTSLEDA
-755 LLKAEEVGMG
+755 LDKAETVGQG

-780 LEVYKKSLEVSD
+780 LEEYKKKLEVSD

-798 IQVALE
+798 IEDALSTIE
-804 VIDKKQKGALLS
+804 KKQKNSVLS
-816 AKELDDIILNL
+816 AKELDKVLLSL
-827 KAAPLEDLQ
+827 KTASLEDLQ
-836 KAASQLQQEL
+836 KAAAQLQEEL
-846 SEAERDTRE
+846 SKTERDAE
-855 YMETSMNLRRVNEQI
+855 KYVEKSMDLRRVNEQI

-1110 IEQGRTMEAIIAVFE
+1110 IEQGKTIQAVIAVFE

-1187 KNENAMAIML
+1187 KNENAMAIMQ

-1209 SGFVEWLTDVLRYIA
+1209 SGFVEWLTDVLRYIS

-1231 RGETSI
+1231 RGEKSI
-1237 RLMAVALQVLVGV
+1237 RLMAVTVQALVGV

-1262 ANILLFGKMMKAGTV
+1262 ANIVLFTKMVKAGTASV
-1277 SLNVFKTA
+1277 NIFKIA
-1285 WQALTF
+1285 WQWLSK
-1291 AMSKNPI
+1291 AMMSNPL
-1298 GWAVLGFTA
+1298 GWVVLGFTA
-1307 LASAVTMFKKTVDQ
+1307 LTSAITYFKKSVDE
-1321 AAKAQAEFESS
+1321 ATKAQSEFEAA
-1332 IQKETFELNNLK
+1332 IQKETFELSNLK

-1423 QSKIIASLNKMQN
+1423 QSKIIASLNKMEN

-1442 GDAMARIMDGMN
+1442 GDAMALIMDGMN

-1465 ALDGFMEKYN
+1465 ALDGFMEKYD

-1497 RKEAGQTH
+1497 RKEAGQTQ

-1537 SDLSELNT
+1537 SDIPELNT

-1555 RLREDVDD
+1555 RLRSDVEY
-1563 LNAKREKGE
+1563 LNAKREKGK
-1572 KLTKAETDELAEKNR
+1572 KLTELETAELERLNERKEKGIMLNKLEESRLEELNDKRRKGENLTDSELKELKEKNR
-1587 QLGVYQNNI
+1587 LLGVYQHNI
-1596 SQVEKRI
+1596 DQVEKRI

-1649 FAARGFKSAREEYE
+1649 FAARGFKSAKEEYE

-1698 EQKELN
+1698 EQKEMN
-1704 DQVSAAMAA
+1704 DEISAAMSA

-1730 NEEITTEEMN
+1730 DEQITTEEMN

-1764 SNTFNQKLYGMEG
+1764 ENTFNQNLYGMEG
-1777 KNLESTAALLKKMG
+1777 KNLESTAALIKKLG
-1791 EKETDGVRKN
+1791 ERQTDGLRKN

-1868 AVKERMDALVSLS
+1868 AVKERINALVSLS
-1881 EDAYSLNENQ
+1881 EDAYSLNEDE

-1957 IKGSDD
+1957 IKGADD

-2050 REEQSAKELEI
+2050 REEQSSKELEI

-2066 STLKNYTDAVVDFSE
+2066 GTLKNYTDAVVDFSE

-2088 SEVDDRKEAAKQL
+2088 AEVDDRKQAAKML

-2113 MQKVQELIMKKALG
+2113 MQKITELLMKKTLG
-2127 AQEVAQEAAT
+2127 DQEVTQETAT
-2137 TTTVTALH
+2137 SATVTAIH
-2145 GTQAITDLTVQGAKT
+2145 GSQAITDMTVEGAKT
-2160 SGDIALGTA
+2160 TGDVTSGIARG
-2169 SGAAK
+2169 SAK
-2174 TIGQLGWWG
+2174 IIGNLGWWG
-2183 IPLVA
+2183 IPLIA
-2188 VISAALSALM
+2188 VIRAALSALM
-2198 GLAMGKLNKSK
+2198 GLAMGKLNKAK
-2209 QEVAAATGVSSSKG
+2209 QDVAAATGVSSSKG
-2223 RVATGMLTYAEGDYP
+2223 RVAAGMLTYAEGDYP

-2313 FASGS
+2313 FASGN

-2324 QASQAAQQAGGSGMS
+2324 QITQVASGATDMTMQNEQMTQMLGSVAEALSTLNERLSKPIRAA
-2339 AAEMSQV
+2339 
-2346 LTGVTDAVNALTQRL
+2346 
-2361 NQPISATVDPYGR
+2361 VDPYGS
-2374 KGAVNQLSKASKFMN
+2374 KGAVNQLNKASNFMT
-2389 KNGLTK
+2389 KRGLIK

>member
-20 DQARKQV
+20 EQARKQV
-27 EEMRKEW
+27 EQMREEW
-34 AKLGKEVQEAQR
+34 KKLGKQAQEAQK
-46 NMEKSVDTV
+46 NMQATVDTV
-55 DYDKNKKIYTDAL
+55 AYDKNKKIYEDAL
-68 KQQKQLQKSIQES
+68 KQQKQLQKSITES

-88 QKYLNDV
+88 QKYLTDI

-109 LNQMLLGVNPKN
+109 LKQMLLGVNPKDLQTLN
-121 VESLRTVREYIKQIA
+121 TVRDYIKQIA
-136 DEIQRRKGNLV
+136 DEAQRRKGNLV

-180 NTQEIQI
+180 NTKEIQT
-187 YRDQLK
+187 YREQLK

-198 EQRRISA
+198 EQRRISSK
-205 NAGRVMGNLGGSS
+205 AGRVMGNLDGSS
-218 LSEIQEAIKVT
+218 VAEIQEAINVT
-229 TQLRDAQKL
+229 TKLRDAQKL
-238 GGQEWN
+238 GGQEWEI
-244 NYNVQIQ
+244 YNDEIQ
-251 SAQKYLS
+251 RAQKYLS
-258 DFNNLTKQLSMAD
+258 DFNNLTKQIA
-271 RMRNLGEVSEASLTE
+271 
-286 LKKYWQEQ
+286 
-294 VNGTMLS
+294 
-301 SSELAKYEAQLKKVT
+301 
-316 DEEQRR
+316 
-322 ISANAGRVMG
+322 
-332 NLGGSSVSEIQEAI
+332 
-346 KVTTQLRDAQKRGS
+346 
-360 QEWEIY
+360 
-366 NDEIQKAQ
+366 
-374 KYLQDFNDKAKQLTM
+374 
-389 FRQMGDLTKVSSS
+389 
-402 SLSELKKYWQEQIN
+402 
-416 GADTTSAKLKHYQ
+416 
-429 IQLQAVMKEEER
+429 
-441 RISVQAG
+441 
-448 KVMGNLTDSSVSE
+448 
-461 IQEAIKVTMQLRDAQ
+461 
-476 KLGSQEWDIYN
+476 
-487 DEIQKA
+487 
-493 QKYLSDFNDLTK
+493 
-505 QLSMSDRMRDL
+505 MSDRMKEL
-516 GKASESSLAELK
+516 GKASESSLSELK

-613 KNYLSDFENTSK
+613 KKYLSDFENTSK

-663 KLQQYQQSL
+663 KLQQYQQNL
-672 EAVVNEEQKRVSQRA
+672 EAVIKEEQNRISNRA
-687 QTTLGK
+687 QTTLGQ
-693 VQTGTFDGTISQTK
+693 VQTGTFDGTIAQTK

-726 GIKDVES
+726 GVKEVES

-747 QFSTMDEA
+747 EFTSLEDA
-755 LLKAEEVGMG
+755 LDKAETVGQG

-780 LEVYKKSLEVSD
+780 LEEYKKKLEVSD

-798 IQVALE
+798 IEDALSTIE
-804 VIDKKQKGALLS
+804 KKQKNSVLS
-816 AKELDDIILNL
+816 AKELDKVLLSL
-827 KAAPLEDLQ
+827 KTASLEDLQ
-836 KAASQLQQEL
+836 KAAAQLQEEL
-846 SEAERDTRE
+846 SKTERDAE
-855 YMETSMNLRRVNEQI
+855 KYVEKSMDLRRVNEQI

-1110 IEQGRTMEAIIAVFE
+1110 IEQGKTIQAVIAVFE

-1187 KNENAMAIML
+1187 KNENAMAIMQ

-1209 SGFVEWLTDVLRYIA
+1209 SGFVEWLTDVLRYIS

-1231 RGETSI
+1231 RGEKSI
-1237 RLMAVALQVLVGV
+1237 RLMAVTVQALVGV

-1262 ANILLFGKMMKAGTV
+1262 ANIVLFTKMVKAGTASV
-1277 SLNVFKTA
+1277 NIFKIA
-1285 WQALTF
+1285 WQWLSK
-1291 AMSKNPI
+1291 AMMSNPL
-1298 GWAVLGFTA
+1298 GWVVLGFTA
-1307 LASAVTMFKKTVDQ
+1307 LTSAITYFKKSVDE
-1321 AAKAQAEFESS
+1321 ATKAQSEFEAA
-1332 IQKETFELNNLK
+1332 IQKETFELSNLK

-1497 RKEAGQTH
+1497 RKEAGQTQ

-1537 SDLSELNT
+1537 SDIPELNT

-1555 RLREDVDD
+1555 RLRSDVEY
-1563 LNAKREKGE
+1563 LNAKREKGK
-1572 KLTKAETDELAEKNR
+1572 KLTELETAELERLNERKEKGIMLNKLEESRLEELNDKRRKGENLTDSELKELKEKNR
-1587 QLGVYQNNI
+1587 LLGVYQYNI
-1596 SQVEKRI
+1596 DQVEKRI

-1649 FAARGFKSAREEYE
+1649 FAARGFKSAKEEYE

-1685 GNWLKV
+1685 GNWIKV

-1698 EQKELN
+1698 EQKEMN
-1704 DQVSAAMAA
+1704 DEISAAMSA

-1730 NEEITTEEMN
+1730 DEQITTEEMN

-1753 RVELRKKLLGE
+1753 RVELRKKLLSE
-1764 SNTFNQKLYGMEG
+1764 ENTFNQNLYGMEG
-1777 KNLESTAALLKKMG
+1777 KNLESTAALIKKLG
-1791 EKETDGVRKN
+1791 ERQTDGLRKN

-1868 AVKERMDALVSLS
+1868 AVKERINALVSLS
-1881 EDAYSLNENQ
+1881 EDAYSLNEDQ

-1957 IKGSDD
+1957 IKGTDERT
-1963 QSELMG
+1963 ELMG

-1983 LGTSDTDNAELE
+1983 LGTSETDNAELE
-1995 ALRIKLEAAAQYYE
+1995 ALRIRLEAARQYYE
-2009 QFESRKKE
+2009 EFYARKEE

-2029 QQAEESFLMAQKE
+2029 QEAEESYRMAEKE
-2042 AYDNYIAA
+2042 ALDELNAA
-2050 REEQSAKELEI
+2050 REEQASKELEI

-2088 SEVDDRKEAAKQL
+2088 AEVDDRKQAAKML

-2113 MQKVQELIMKKALG
+2113 MQKITELLMKKTLG
-2127 AQEVAQEAAT
+2127 DQEVAQEAAT
-2137 TTTVTALH
+2137 SATVTAIH
-2145 GTQAITDLTVQGAKT
+2145 GSQAITDMTVEGAKT
-2160 SGDIALGTA
+2160 AGDVTSGIARG
-2169 SGAAK
+2169 SAK
-2174 TIGQLGWWG
+2174 TIGDLGWWG
-2183 IPLVA
+2183 IPLIA

-2198 GLAMGKLNKSK
+2198 GLAMGKLNKAK
-2209 QEVAAATGVSSSKG
+2209 QDVAAATGVSSSKG
-2223 RVATGMLTYAEGDYP
+2223 RVAAGMLTYAEGDYP

-2313 FASGS
+2313 FASGN

-2324 QASQAAQQAGGSGMS
+2324 QITQVASGATDMTMQNEQMTQMLGSVAEALSTLNERLSKPIRAA
-2339 AAEMSQV
+2339 
-2346 LTGVTDAVNALTQRL
+2346 
-2361 NQPISATVDPYGR
+2361 VDPYGS
-2374 KGAVNQLSKASKFMN
+2374 KGAVNQLNKASNFMT
-2389 KNGLTK
+2389 KRGLIK

>member
-20 DQARKQV
+20 DQARKKI

-34 AKLGKEVQEAQR
+34 EELDKVIQEAQR
-46 NMEKSVDTV
+46 NMEMSVDTV
-55 DYDKNKKIYTDAL
+55 NYDKNKKIYEDAL
-68 KQQKQLQKSIQES
+68 KKQKQLQKSITES
-81 ERNINTV
+81 ERNVNTV
-88 QKYLNDV
+88 QKYLTDI
-95 SGQTLRNLNNAQKG
+95 SGQTLRNLNNAQRG
-109 LNQMLLGVNPKN
+109 LRDMLLGVNPKDLKTLN
-121 VESLRTVREYIKQIA
+121 TVRDYIKQIA
-136 DEIQRRKGNLV
+136 DEAQRRKGNLV

-167 KQRLQELISTTQK
+167 KQRLQELISSTRL
-180 NTQEIQI
+180 NTQEIQK
-187 YRDQLK
+187 YREQLAQ
-193 KVEDE
+193 VEAE
-198 EQRRISA
+198 ETR
-205 NAGRVMGNLGGSS
+205 
-218 LSEIQEAIKVT
+218 
-229 TQLRDAQKL
+229 
-238 GGQEWN
+238 
-244 NYNVQIQ
+244 
-251 SAQKYLS
+251 
-258 DFNNLTKQLSMAD
+258 
-271 RMRNLGEVSEASLTE
+271 
-286 LKKYWQEQ
+286 
-294 VNGTMLS
+294 
-301 SSELAKYEAQLKKVT
+301 
-316 DEEQRR
+316 
-322 ISANAGRVMG
+322 
-332 NLGGSSVSEIQEAI
+332 
-346 KVTTQLRDAQKRGS
+346 
-360 QEWEIY
+360 
-366 NDEIQKAQ
+366 
-374 KYLQDFNDKAKQLTM
+374 
-389 FRQMGDLTKVSSS
+389 
-402 SLSELKKYWQEQIN
+402 
-416 GADTTSAKLKHYQ
+416 
-429 IQLQAVMKEEER
+429 
-441 RISVQAG
+441 
-448 KVMGNLTDSSVSE
+448 
-461 IQEAIKVTMQLRDAQ
+461 
-476 KLGSQEWDIYN
+476 
-487 DEIQKA
+487 
-493 QKYLSDFNDLTK
+493 
-505 QLSMSDRMRDL
+505 
-516 GKASESSLAELK
+516 
-528 KYWQEQVNGAQ
+528 
-539 RGSQELAEYES
+539 
-550 KLKQVLDEE
+550 
-559 KKRSAK
+559 
-565 SAVSVFSNLSGSSL
+565 
-579 TEIQDA
+579 
-585 IKATTQLR
+585 
-593 DATEL
+593 
-598 GSKQWDIYNQYIERA
+598 
-613 KNYLSDFENTSK
+613 
-625 NAAIAERMKNIGN
+625 
-638 ASTSSLAELKKFWQ
+638 
-652 EQVDGAELSSQ
+652 
-663 KLQQYQQSL
+663 
-672 EAVVNEEQKRVSQRA
+672 RVSQRA
-687 QTTLGK
+687 QTTLGQ
-693 VQTGTFDGTISQTK
+693 VQTGTFDGTIAQTK

-719 LKTSDTK
+719 LKTSDIK
-726 GIKDVES
+726 GVKEVES

-747 QFSTMDEA
+747 EFSSLDEA
-755 LLKAEEVGMG
+755 LDKAETVGQG

-780 LEVYKKSLEVSD
+780 LEEYKKKLEVSD

-798 IQVALE
+798 IEDALSTIE
-804 VIDKKQKGALLS
+804 KKQKNSVLS
-816 AKELDDIILNL
+816 AEELNKVILTL
-827 KAAPLEDLQ
+827 KTAPLEDLQ
-836 KAASQLQQEL
+836 KAAAQLQEEL
-846 SEAERDTRE
+846 SKTERDAE
-855 YMETSMNLRRVNEQI
+855 KYVETSMNLRRVNEQI

-1097 QAVGLSDDYLKNL
+1097 QAVGLSDDYLKSL
-1110 IEQGRTMEAIIAVFE
+1110 INQGKTMEAIIAVFE

-1187 KNENAMAIML
+1187 KNENAMAIMQ

-1209 SGFVEWLTDVLRYIA
+1209 SGFVEWLTDVLRYIS

-1237 RLMAVALQVLVGV
+1237 RRTAVALQVLVGL

-1262 ANILLFGKMMKAGTV
+1262 ANIVLFTKMVKSGTASV
-1277 SLNVFKTA
+1277 NIFKIA
-1285 WQALTF
+1285 WQSLSK
-1291 AMSKNPI
+1291 AMMSNPL
-1298 GWAVLGFTA
+1298 GWVVLGFTA
-1307 LASAVTMFKKTVDQ
+1307 LTSAITYFKKSVDE
-1321 AAKAQAEFESS
+1321 ATKAQSEFEAA
-1332 IQKETFELNNLK
+1332 IQKETFELSNLK

-1442 GDAMARIMDGMN
+1442 GDAMALIMDGMN

-1465 ALDGFMEKYN
+1465 ALDGFMEKYD

-1497 RKEAGQTH
+1497 RKEAGQTQ

-1511 QRAAESKTEE
+1511 QRAAERKTEE

-1531 QGILSS
+1531 QDILSS
-1537 SDLSELNT
+1537 SDLPELNT

-1555 RLREDVDD
+1555 RLRSDVEY
-1563 LNAKREKGE
+1563 LNAKREKGK
-1572 KLTKAETDELAEKNR
+1572 KLTELETAELERLNERKEKGIMLNKLEESRLEELNDKRRKGENLTDSELKELKEKNR
-1587 QLGVYQNNI
+1587 LLGAYQYNI
-1596 SQVEKRI
+1596 DQVEKRI

-1649 FAARGFKSAREEYE
+1649 FAARGFKSAKEEYE

-1698 EQKELN
+1698 EQKEMN
-1704 DQVSAAMAA
+1704 DEISAAMSA

-1730 NEEITTEEMN
+1730 DEQITTEEMN

-1764 SNTFNQKLYGMEG
+1764 ENTFNQNLYGMEG
-1777 KNLESTAALLKKMG
+1777 KNLESTAALIKKLG
-1791 EKETDGVRKN
+1791 ERQTDGLRKN

-1868 AVKERMDALVSLS
+1868 AVKERINALVSLS
-1881 EDAYSLNENQ
+1881 EDAYSLNEDQ

-1957 IKGSDD
+1957 IKGTDERT
-1963 QSELMG
+1963 ELMG

-1983 LGTSDTDNAELE
+1983 LGTSETDNAELE

-2050 REEQSAKELEI
+2050 REEQSSKELEI

-2088 SEVDDRKEAAKQL
+2088 AEVDDRKQAAKML

-2113 MQKVQELIMKKALG
+2113 MQKITELLMKKTLG
-2127 AQEVAQEAAT
+2127 DQEVAQEAAT
-2137 TTTVTALH
+2137 SATVTAIH
-2145 GTQAITDLTVQGAKT
+2145 GSQAITDMTVEGAKT
-2160 SGDIALGTA
+2160 EGDVTSGIARG
-2169 SGAAK
+2169 SAK
-2174 TIGQLGWWG
+2174 TIGDLGWWG
-2183 IPLVA
+2183 IPLIA

-2198 GLAMGKLNKSK
+2198 GLAMGKLNKAK
-2209 QEVAAATGVSSSKG
+2209 QDVAAATGVSSSKG
-2223 RVATGMLTYAEGDYP
+2223 RVAAGMLTYAEGDYP

-2289 YPHIYDSILTIA
+2289 YPHIYESILTIA

-2324 QASQAAQQAGGSGMS
+2324 QITQVASGATDMTMQNEQMTQMLGSV
-2339 AAEMSQV
+2339 AE
-2346 LTGVTDAVNALTQRL
+2346 ALSTLNERL
-2361 NQPISATVDPYGR
+2361 SKPISATVDPYGS
-2374 KGAVNQLSKASKFMN
+2374 KGAVNQLNKASNFMT
-2389 KNGLTK
+2389 KRGLIK

>member
-20 DQARKQV
+20 DQARKKI

-34 AKLGKEVQEAQR
+34 EELDKVIQEAQR
-46 NMEKSVDTV
+46 NMEMSVDTV
-55 DYDKNKKIYTDAL
+55 DYDKNKKIYEDAL
-68 KQQKQLQKSIQES
+68 KQQKQLQKSITES
-81 ERNINTV
+81 ERNVNTV
-88 QKYLNDV
+88 QKYLTDI
-95 SGQTLRNLNNAQKG
+95 SGQTLRNLNNAQNG
-109 LNQMLLGVNPKN
+109 LKQMLLGVNPKDLQTLN
-121 VESLRTVREYIKQIA
+121 TVRDYIKQIA
-136 DEIQRRKGNLV
+136 DEAQRRKGNLV

-167 KQRLQELISTTQK
+167 KQRLQELISSTRL
-180 NTQEIQI
+180 NTQEIQK
-187 YRDQLK
+187 YREQLAQ
-193 KVEDE
+193 VEAE
-198 EQRRISA
+198 ETR
-205 NAGRVMGNLGGSS
+205 
-218 LSEIQEAIKVT
+218 
-229 TQLRDAQKL
+229 
-238 GGQEWN
+238 
-244 NYNVQIQ
+244 
-251 SAQKYLS
+251 
-258 DFNNLTKQLSMAD
+258 
-271 RMRNLGEVSEASLTE
+271 
-286 LKKYWQEQ
+286 
-294 VNGTMLS
+294 
-301 SSELAKYEAQLKKVT
+301 
-316 DEEQRR
+316 
-322 ISANAGRVMG
+322 
-332 NLGGSSVSEIQEAI
+332 
-346 KVTTQLRDAQKRGS
+346 
-360 QEWEIY
+360 
-366 NDEIQKAQ
+366 
-374 KYLQDFNDKAKQLTM
+374 
-389 FRQMGDLTKVSSS
+389 
-402 SLSELKKYWQEQIN
+402 
-416 GADTTSAKLKHYQ
+416 
-429 IQLQAVMKEEER
+429 
-441 RISVQAG
+441 
-448 KVMGNLTDSSVSE
+448 
-461 IQEAIKVTMQLRDAQ
+461 
-476 KLGSQEWDIYN
+476 
-487 DEIQKA
+487 
-493 QKYLSDFNDLTK
+493 
-505 QLSMSDRMRDL
+505 
-516 GKASESSLAELK
+516 
-528 KYWQEQVNGAQ
+528 
-539 RGSQELAEYES
+539 
-550 KLKQVLDEE
+550 
-559 KKRSAK
+559 
-565 SAVSVFSNLSGSSL
+565 
-579 TEIQDA
+579 
-585 IKATTQLR
+585 
-593 DATEL
+593 
-598 GSKQWDIYNQYIERA
+598 
-613 KNYLSDFENTSK
+613 
-625 NAAIAERMKNIGN
+625 
-638 ASTSSLAELKKFWQ
+638 
-652 EQVDGAELSSQ
+652 
-663 KLQQYQQSL
+663 
-672 EAVVNEEQKRVSQRA
+672 RVSQRA

-719 LKTSDTK
+719 LKTSDTNGVK
-726 GIKDVES
+726 EVES

-747 QFSTMDEA
+747 EFTSLEDA
-755 LLKAEEVGMG
+755 LDKAETVGQG

-780 LEVYKKSLEVSD
+780 LEEYKKKLEVSD

-798 IQVALE
+798 IEDALSTIE
-804 VIDKKQKGALLS
+804 KKQKSSVLS
-816 AKELDDIILNL
+816 AEELNKVILTL
-827 KAAPLEDLQ
+827 KTAPLEDLQ
-836 KAASQLQQEL
+836 KAAAQLQQEL
-846 SEAERDTRE
+846 SKTERDADK
-855 YMETSMNLRRVNEQI
+855 YVETSMNLRRVNEQI

-1040 VDVVNR
+1040 VDIVTR

-1055 LSMSDLIALAGTL
+1055 LSMSNLIALGGTV
-1068 DALGQHA
+1068 DALGQNA
-1075 EMGGTALNTFISTL
+1075 EMSGTALNTFISTL

-1097 QAVGLSDDYLKNL
+1097 QAVGLSDDYLKSL
-1110 IEQGRTMEAIIAVFE
+1110 INQGKTMEAIIAVFE

-1187 KNENAMAIML
+1187 KNENAMAIMQ

-1209 SGFVEWLTDVLRYIA
+1209 SGFVEWLTDVLRYIS

-1237 RLMAVALQVLVGV
+1237 RLTAVALQVLVGL

-1262 ANILLFGKMMKAGTV
+1262 ANIVLFTKMVKSGTASV
-1277 SLNVFKTA
+1277 NIFKIA
-1285 WQALTF
+1285 WQSLSK
-1291 AMSKNPI
+1291 AMMSNPL
-1298 GWAVLGFTA
+1298 GWVVLGFTA
-1307 LASAVTMFKKTVDQ
+1307 LTSAITYFKKSVDE
-1321 AAKAQAEFESS
+1321 ATKAQSEFEAA
-1332 IQKETFELNNLK
+1332 IQKETFELSNLK

-1442 GDAMARIMDGMN
+1442 GDAMALIMDGMN

-1465 ALDGFMEKYN
+1465 ALDGFMEKYD

-1497 RKEAGQTH
+1497 RKEAGQTQ

-1511 QRAAESKTEE
+1511 QRAAERKTEE

-1531 QGILSS
+1531 QDILSS
-1537 SDLSELNT
+1537 SDLPELNT

-1555 RLREDVDD
+1555 RLRSDVEY
-1563 LNAKREKGE
+1563 LNAKREKGK
-1572 KLTKAETDELAEKNR
+1572 KLTELETAELERLNERKEKGIMLNKLEESRLEELNDKRRKGENLTDSELKELKEKNR
-1587 QLGVYQNNI
+1587 LLGAYQYNI
-1596 SQVEKRI
+1596 DQVEKRI

-1649 FAARGFKSAREEYE
+1649 FAARGFKSAKEEYE

-1698 EQKELN
+1698 EQKEMN
-1704 DQVSAAMAA
+1704 DEISAAMSA

-1730 NEEITTEEMN
+1730 DEQITTEEMN

-1764 SNTFNQKLYGMEG
+1764 ENTFNQNLYGMEG
-1777 KNLESTAALLKKMG
+1777 KNLESTAALIKKLG
-1791 EKETDGVRKN
+1791 ERQTDGLRKN

-1868 AVKERMDALVSLS
+1868 AVKERINALVSLS
-1881 EDAYSLNENQ
+1881 EDAYSLNEDQ

-1957 IKGSDD
+1957 IKGTDERT
-1963 QSELMG
+1963 ELMG

-1983 LGTSDTDNAELE
+1983 LGTSETDNAELE

-2050 REEQSAKELEI
+2050 REEQSSKELEI

-2088 SEVDDRKEAAKQL
+2088 AEVDDRKQAAKML

-2113 MQKVQELIMKKALG
+2113 MQKITELLMKKTLG
-2127 AQEVAQEAAT
+2127 DQEVAQEAAT
-2137 TTTVTALH
+2137 SATVTAIH
-2145 GTQAITDLTVQGAKT
+2145 GSQAITDMTVEGAKT
-2160 SGDIALGTA
+2160 EGDVTSGIARG
-2169 SGAAK
+2169 SAK
-2174 TIGQLGWWG
+2174 TIGDLGWWG
-2183 IPLVA
+2183 IPLIA

-2198 GLAMGKLNKSK
+2198 GLAMGKLNKAK
-2209 QEVAAATGVSSSKG
+2209 QDVAAATGVSSSKG
-2223 RVATGMLTYAEGDYP
+2223 RVAAGMLTYAEGDYP

-2289 YPHIYDSILTIA
+2289 YPHIYESILTIA

-2324 QASQAAQQAGGSGMS
+2324 QITQVASGATDMTMQNEQMTQMLGSV
-2339 AAEMSQV
+2339 AE
-2346 LTGVTDAVNALTQRL
+2346 ALSTLNERL
-2361 NQPISATVDPYGR
+2361 SKPISATVDPYGS
-2374 KGAVNQLSKASKFMN
+2374 KGAVNQLNKASNFMT
-2389 KNGLTK
+2389 KRGLIK